1 MKEVKQNKKIVAL
14 ITLIT
19 LIANMFF
26 PYCSL
31 ISYAGVDLD
40 MPYLELAN
48 GYDENDEEF
57 EDVIKPD
64 YEDFNVI
71 PVKLYLGGVKA
82 VDGFDVNFS
91 YDSDLLTPVYYKR
104 NKYVQATSIGNAF
117 SSEDNISVVESGE
130 KCSYLFTNESRI
142 RLQATADKLNPNGK
156 VFLGTFYFQISDGY
170 TLNDITSESF
180 KLVKG
185 ASGLQDGLEIDYNN
199 VTQWVLG
206 ENYFLISG
214 FNTDGKVEITNFE
227 VTNPTKLNYE
237 HGDIIDYAGSVV
249 TISYS
254 DDSKYSESLQK
265 AIEDGKVTV
274 DRTKADVNN
283 SNFVV
288 TAVEDIT
295 QNKTININVTD
306 PVNSIKLIASPTN
319 TSYNTGDAIDLT
331 GGIIETKT
339 KSGVTKNINLPDSS
353 VISDTVLADINSSNI
368 QGNKWTT
375 SSGLLA
381 GNQKITLSYTDSNNV
396 TKTTSFTVTVNDS
409 ISEIKIKDN
418 PSKTTYKYGDSLE
431 LENGKITVLTVG
443 GASFDLSME
452 DGAVSVTGYNKT
464 PTSMPNNQNL
474 NVSYGGKV
482 AADTISVTVKNYVK
496 EIILTTPNKT
506 IYKYGD
512 AIDLTG
518 GSYNVKYG
526 NDTIGSASNLTL
538 SDLSNYSMNKI
549 GTQNVI
555 VSYIDNDTNSYTY
568 LDTFTQSFTIQVNDY
583 ISKMEIT
590 NPTDV
595 SFYYGDTFTFDGGSI
610 KAYYASNPTKAIVI
624 PMTETMIR
632 QVDGSAVEMKPDGSL
647 FDLSTQKY
655 KENLEISVTRGG
667 ITKTSNYSIDIIN
680 TLKSIQIQGTP
691 KTEYNINEPIQTG
704 LSILVTRQTG
714 EIEAIDVENDMI
726 SGFNTTT
733 EGEKEVT
740 ITYTENGITKQT
752 SYSIT
757 VKDAV
762 TGIEIKT
769 NPNKTEYKY
778 GEELDLTG
786 ATISV
791 VKGSGTVE
799 IPVTEDM
806 VSGYDKEKLGEQT
819 IKVTYGGEETTFK
832 VTVKDYVTK
841 IEVVPADVTGK
852 YNDELSQIIS
862 ANDIKY
868 VVTYA
873 KEGAKNPETITESMI
888 KTTYNKGTINKQ
900 SLKVEYE
907 DEDAN
912 SATKGEKFEATLN
925 VTLSD
930 VVSKITITKPTKTNY
945 NHGEELDLT
954 GGKIEVTT
962 ASGLSKEVPIE
973 ESMITE
979 NGTTVNMSPSKD
991 DYGENTTVTKILTIT
1006 YEEGGKKE
1014 TASYPIIII
1023 NDVKSVAMNK
1033 TPKTSYNVNDLLDVT
1048 DGEILVTR
1056 AVGEPEAKEITK
1068 DMVTGFD
1075 NTKEN
1080 TKLTLTVSYTENGIT
1095 KTTTY
1100 DVSVKDI
1107 VTGIEIKTNPNKTEY
1122 KYGEELDLTG
1132 ATISVVK
1139 GSGTVEIPVTE
1150 DMVSGY
1156 DKEKLGEQ
1164 TIKVTYGG
1172 EETTFKVTVKDY
1184 VTKIEVV
1191 PADVTGKY
1199 NDELSQ
1205 IISAND
1211 IKYVVTYAKEGAKN
1225 PETITESMIKTTYN
1239 KGTIN
1244 KQSLKVEY
1252 EDEDANSAT
1261 KGEKFEATL
1270 NVTLSDV
1277 VSKITITK
1285 PTKTNYNHGEELDLT
1300 GGKIEVTTAS
1310 GLSKEVPIEGSM
1322 ITENGTTVNMSPSKD
1337 DYGENTTVTKILTIT
1352 YEEGGKK
1359 ETASYPIIIV
1369 NDVKSI
1375 TMHQTPK
1382 TSYNVNDLLDVTDGE
1397 ILVTRAVGDPE
1408 AKEITKDM
1416 VTGFDSTKENTK
1428 LTLTVSYTE
1437 NGITKTTTYDVSVKD
1452 IVTGIEIKTNP
1463 NKTEYKYGEE
1473 LDLTGATISVVK
1485 GSGTVEI
1492 PVTEDMVSGYDK
1504 EKLGEQTIKVTYG
1517 GEETTFKVTV
1527 KDYVTKIEVVPADV
1541 TGKYND
1547 ELSQII
1553 SANDIKYVVTYA
1565 KEGAKTPETLTESM
1579 IKTTYNKGTINKQS
1593 LKVEYEDEDVNSATK
1608 GEKFEATLN
1617 VTLSDVVSKI
1627 TITKPTKTN
1636 YNHGEE
1642 LDLTGGK
1649 IEVTTA
1655 SGLSKEVP
1663 IEESMITE
1671 NGTTVNMSPSKD
1683 DYGENTT
1690 VTKILTITYE
1700 EGGKKETASYPII
1713 IINDVKSVA
1722 MNKTPKTSYN
1732 VNDLLD
1738 VTDGEILIT
1747 RAVGDPETKEIT
1759 KDMVTGFDSTKEN
1772 TKLTLTVSYTE
1783 NGVTKTTTYDVS
1795 VKDSVESISIKANPD
1810 KTEYNY
1816 GEDLDLTG
1824 ATISVVKG
1832 SGTIEI
1838 PVTEDM
1844 VSGYDK
1850 EKLGE
1855 QTIKVTYGGEEA
1867 TFKVTVKD
1875 YVKDIILVN
1884 PDKTEYQY
1892 GESLDLTG
1900 GSVQKVMAS
1909 GAAVAAVPLT
1919 DDSVTLSTFNPN
1931 QSGIQTIKVTY
1942 EGKTKTFDVNV
1953 KDTITG
1959 IELQG
1964 IPETKYKYGEDFKI
1978 SNLKLNIHK
1987 LSGDVTI
1994 PVTQDMIK
2002 GYEKNKLGSQVVKIE
2017 YEGQTITTINVE
2029 VIDYVQSVI
2038 ITPPSKVEYN
2048 YGESLNLD
2056 GAKITK
2062 IMASNPSKPEEI
2074 IVTSSMIS
2082 GYTSTKI
2089 GKQNVTITYVDD
2101 KTYTKDFVVTVKD
2114 TISEIS
2120 LNDKDFKKIY
2130 KYGDNLDLSNL
2141 SINVKYNSGKTENIP
2156 VTTGMIS
2163 GYNPQKLGDQ
2173 ELTITYNEKSLKT
2186 SVTIKD
2192 YIKDIKLTPPTKNEY
2207 KINESLSLAG
2217 GSITEV
2223 MASGVNGNTISLTK
2237 NMVSGFDST
2246 TPGIKKITVTYEGFS
2261 KIFEVAVINNV
2272 NHIEVI
2278 PPTKTNYKY
2287 GEDLNLAGSS
2297 IKVVMEDGTIRNEK
2311 ITKDMI
2317 TGYEKT
2323 TPGQQMITVTYKDD
2337 KQNTYTGYFS
2347 VTVGEDYIKEMKFVS
2362 PTKKQYIIGDTLDLT
2377 GGSITEVYAS
2387 GKLGNKYNLT
2397 KDMVSG
2403 FDSTTPGTKTITVTF
2418 KDNTY
2423 KYTVNVE
2430 DRLLGVSI
2438 KDLPNKTTYKKG
2450 ESLDLT
2456 GATLNVTKDS
2466 GVTVVKITK
2475 DMVSGYDSNKE
2486 GYQVITVNYGGFDNK
2501 FGVYVEKDATP
2512 STPDSDNNQTDNKPG
2527 NNQTDNKKD
2536 DNQKN
2541 NNQGNNQSNSKNNV
2555 KRNTSNTIMYEPS
2568 NTEDK
2573 AEESNQN
2580 TQDNILKD
2588 EDKKQD
2594 SNQEKSKEPEAI
2606 GITNNNQNPPTDV
2619 MENLKNILNL
2629 FAIILALA
2637 GISLIIIVLIKRR
2650 KNVKIYLEED
2660 GQKVLIGKEKVTKD
2674 DRVLDLNKY
2683 YKKYNE
2689 DEYKVV
2695 LSKSIS
2701 KKLDQKTV
2709 NIIIHDKDENFKV
2722 DYNNEEYS
2730 YRT

>member
-48 GYDENDEEF
+48 GYDENDKEF
-57 EDVIKPD
+57 EDIIKPD

-237 HGDIIDYAGSVV
+237 HGDIIDYVGSVV

-319 TSYNTGDAIDLT
+319 TSYNTGDTIDLT

-353 VISDTVLADINSSNI
+353 VISDTGLADINSSNI

-396 TKTTSFTVTVNDS
+396 TKTTSFTVIVNDS

-538 SDLSNYSMNKI
+538 SDLSNYSMNTI

-555 VSYIDNDTNSYTY
+555 VSYTDNDTNSYTY

-740 ITYTENGITKQT
+740 ITYTENGVTKQT

-762 TGIEIKT
+762 TGIGIKT
-769 NPNKTEYKY
+769 NPNKTQYKY

-832 VTVKDYVTK
+832 V
-841 IEVVPADVTGK
+841 
-852 YNDELSQIIS
+852 N
-862 ANDIKY
+862 
-868 VVTYA
+868 
-873 KEGAKNPETITESMI
+873 
-888 KTTYNKGTINKQ
+888 
-900 SLKVEYE
+900 
-907 DEDAN
+907 
-912 SATKGEKFEATLN
+912 
-925 VTLSD
+925 
-930 VVSKITITKPTKTNY
+930 
-945 NHGEELDLT
+945 
-954 GGKIEVTT
+954 
-962 ASGLSKEVPIE
+962 
-973 ESMITE
+973 
-979 NGTTVNMSPSKD
+979 
-991 DYGENTTVTKILTIT
+991 
-1006 YEEGGKKE
+1006 
-1014 TASYPIIII
+1014 
-1023 NDVKSVAMNK
+1023 
-1033 TPKTSYNVNDLLDVT
+1033 
-1048 DGEILVTR
+1048 
-1056 AVGEPEAKEITK
+1056 
-1068 DMVTGFD
+1068 
-1075 NTKEN
+1075 
-1080 TKLTLTVSYTENGIT
+1080 
-1095 KTTTY
+1095 
-1100 DVSVKDI
+1100 
-1107 VTGIEIKTNPNKTEY
+1107 
-1122 KYGEELDLTG
+1122 
-1132 ATISVVK
+1132 
-1139 GSGTVEIPVTE
+1139 
-1150 DMVSGY
+1150 
-1156 DKEKLGEQ
+1156 
-1164 TIKVTYGG
+1164 
-1172 EETTFKVTVKDY
+1172 
-1184 VTKIEVV
+1184 
-1191 PADVTGKY
+1191 
-1199 NDELSQ
+1199 
-1205 IISAND
+1205 
-1211 IKYVVTYAKEGAKN
+1211 
-1225 PETITESMIKTTYN
+1225 
-1239 KGTIN
+1239 
-1244 KQSLKVEY
+1244 
-1252 EDEDANSAT
+1252 
-1261 KGEKFEATL
+1261 
-1270 NVTLSDV
+1270 
-1277 VSKITITK
+1277 
-1285 PTKTNYNHGEELDLT
+1285 
-1300 GGKIEVTTAS
+1300 
-1310 GLSKEVPIEGSM
+1310 
-1322 ITENGTTVNMSPSKD
+1322 
-1337 DYGENTTVTKILTIT
+1337 
-1352 YEEGGKK
+1352 
-1359 ETASYPIIIV
+1359 
-1369 NDVKSI
+1369 
-1375 TMHQTPK
+1375 
-1382 TSYNVNDLLDVTDGE
+1382 
-1397 ILVTRAVGDPE
+1397 
-1408 AKEITKDM
+1408 
-1416 VTGFDSTKENTK
+1416 
-1428 LTLTVSYTE
+1428 
-1437 NGITKTTTYDVSVKD
+1437 
-1452 IVTGIEIKTNP
+1452 
-1463 NKTEYKYGEE
+1463 
-1473 LDLTGATISVVK
+1473 
-1485 GSGTVEI
+1485 
-1492 PVTEDMVSGYDK
+1492 
-1504 EKLGEQTIKVTYG
+1504 
-1517 GEETTFKVTV
+1517 V

-1663 IEESMITE
+1663 IEGSMITE

-1713 IINDVKSVA
+1713 IVNDVKSIT
-1722 MNKTPKTSYN
+1722 MHQTPKTSYN

-1738 VTDGEILIT
+1738 ITDGEILVT
-1747 RAVGDPETKEIT
+1747 RAVGEPEAKEITKDMVTGFDSTKENTKLTLTVSYIENGITKTTTYDVSVKDIVTGIGIKTNPNKTQYKYGEELDLTGATISVVKGSGTVEIPVTEDMVSGYDKEKLGEQTIKVTYGGEETTFKVNVKDYVTKIEVVPADVTGKYNDELSQIISANDIKYVVTYAKEGAKTPETLTESMIKTTYNKGTINKQSLKVEYEDEDVNSATKGEKFEATLNVTLSDVVSKITITKPTKTNYNHGEELDLTGGKIEVTTASGLSKEVPIEGSMITENGTTVNMSPSKDDYGENTTVTKILTITYEEGGKKETASYPIIIVNDVKSITMHQTPKTSYNVNDLLDITDGEILVTRAVGEPEAKEIT

-1783 NGVTKTTTYDVS
+1783 NGITKTTTYDVS

-2114 TISEIS
+2114 TISKIS

-2173 ELTITYNEKSLKT
+2173 ELTIIYNEKSLKT

-2223 MASGVNGNTISLTK
+2223 MASGVNENTISLTK

-2397 KDMVSG
+2397 KDIVSG

-2527 NNQTDNKKD
+2527 NNQTDNKTD

-2541 NNQGNNQSNSKNNV
+2541 NNQGNNQSNSKNNA
-2555 KRNTSNTIMYEPS
+2555 KRNTSNTIMYVPS

-2573 AEESNQN
+2573 VEESNQN

-2606 GITNNNQNPPTDV
+2606 GITNNNQNSPTDV

>member
-48 GYDENDEEF
+48 GYDENDKEF

-237 HGDIIDYAGSVV
+237 HGDIIDYVGSVV

-319 TSYNTGDAIDLT
+319 TSYNTGDTIDLT

-353 VISDTVLADINSSNI
+353 VISDTGLADINSSNI

-396 TKTTSFTVTVNDS
+396 TKTTSFTVIVNDS

-538 SDLSNYSMNKI
+538 SDLSNYSMNTI

-555 VSYIDNDTNSYTY
+555 VSYTDNDTNSYTY

-740 ITYTENGITKQT
+740 ITYTENGVTKQT

-762 TGIEIKT
+762 TGIGIKT
-769 NPNKTEYKY
+769 NPNKTQYKY

-832 VTVKDYVTK
+832 VNVKDYVTK

-873 KEGAKNPETITESMI
+873 KEGAKTPETLTESMI

-907 DEDAN
+907 DED
-912 SATKGEKFEATLN
+912 
-925 VTLSD
+925 V
-930 VVSKITITKPTKTNY
+930 
-945 NHGEELDLT
+945 
-954 GGKIEVTT
+954 
-962 ASGLSKEVPIE
+962 
-973 ESMITE
+973 
-979 NGTTVNMSPSKD
+979 
-991 DYGENTTVTKILTIT
+991 
-1006 YEEGGKKE
+1006 
-1014 TASYPIIII
+1014 
-1023 NDVKSVAMNK
+1023 
-1033 TPKTSYNVNDLLDVT
+1033 
-1048 DGEILVTR
+1048 
-1056 AVGEPEAKEITK
+1056 
-1068 DMVTGFD
+1068 
-1075 NTKEN
+1075 
-1080 TKLTLTVSYTENGIT
+1080 
-1095 KTTTY
+1095 
-1100 DVSVKDI
+1100 
-1107 VTGIEIKTNPNKTEY
+1107 
-1122 KYGEELDLTG
+1122 
-1132 ATISVVK
+1132 
-1139 GSGTVEIPVTE
+1139 
-1150 DMVSGY
+1150 
-1156 DKEKLGEQ
+1156 
-1164 TIKVTYGG
+1164 
-1172 EETTFKVTVKDY
+1172 
-1184 VTKIEVV
+1184 
-1191 PADVTGKY
+1191 
-1199 NDELSQ
+1199 
-1205 IISAND
+1205 
-1211 IKYVVTYAKEGAKN
+1211 
-1225 PETITESMIKTTYN
+1225 
-1239 KGTIN
+1239 
-1244 KQSLKVEY
+1244 
-1252 EDEDANSAT
+1252 NSAT

-1397 ILVTRAVGDPE
+1397 ILVTRAVGEPE

-1428 LTLTVSYTE
+1428 LTLTVSYIE

-1452 IVTGIEIKTNP
+1452 IVTGIGIKTNP
-1463 NKTEYKYGEE
+1463 NKTQYKYGEE

-1517 GEETTFKVTV
+1517 GEETTFKVNV

-1663 IEESMITE
+1663 IEGSMITE

-1713 IINDVKSVA
+1713 IVNDVKSIT
-1722 MNKTPKTSYN
+1722 MHQTPKTSYN

-1738 VTDGEILIT
+1738 VTDGEILVT
-1747 RAVGDPETKEIT
+1747 RAVGEPEAKEIT

-1783 NGVTKTTTYDVS
+1783 NGITKTTTYDVS

-2397 KDMVSG
+2397 KDIVSG

-2527 NNQTDNKKD
+2527 NNQTDNKTD

-2541 NNQGNNQSNSKNNV
+2541 NNQGNNQSNSKNNA
-2555 KRNTSNTIMYEPS
+2555 KRNTSNTIMYVPS

-2573 AEESNQN
+2573 VEESNQN

-2606 GITNNNQNPPTDV
+2606 GITNNNQNSPTDV

>member
-48 GYDENDEEF
+48 GYDENDKEF
-57 EDVIKPD
+57 EDIIKPD

-237 HGDIIDYAGSVV
+237 HGDIIDYVGSVV

-319 TSYNTGDAIDLT
+319 TSYNTGDTIDLT

-353 VISDTVLADINSSNI
+353 VISDTGLADINSSNI

-396 TKTTSFTVTVNDS
+396 TKTTSFTVIVNDS

-538 SDLSNYSMNKI
+538 SDLSNYSMNTI

-555 VSYIDNDTNSYTY
+555 VSYTDNDTNSYTY

-740 ITYTENGITKQT
+740 ITYTENGVTKQT

-762 TGIEIKT
+762 TGIGIKT
-769 NPNKTEYKY
+769 NPNKTQYKY

-832 VTVKDYVTK
+832 V
-841 IEVVPADVTGK
+841 
-852 YNDELSQIIS
+852 N
-862 ANDIKY
+862 
-868 VVTYA
+868 
-873 KEGAKNPETITESMI
+873 
-888 KTTYNKGTINKQ
+888 
-900 SLKVEYE
+900 
-907 DEDAN
+907 
-912 SATKGEKFEATLN
+912 
-925 VTLSD
+925 
-930 VVSKITITKPTKTNY
+930 
-945 NHGEELDLT
+945 
-954 GGKIEVTT
+954 
-962 ASGLSKEVPIE
+962 
-973 ESMITE
+973 
-979 NGTTVNMSPSKD
+979 
-991 DYGENTTVTKILTIT
+991 
-1006 YEEGGKKE
+1006 
-1014 TASYPIIII
+1014 
-1023 NDVKSVAMNK
+1023 
-1033 TPKTSYNVNDLLDVT
+1033 
-1048 DGEILVTR
+1048 
-1056 AVGEPEAKEITK
+1056 
-1068 DMVTGFD
+1068 
-1075 NTKEN
+1075 
-1080 TKLTLTVSYTENGIT
+1080 
-1095 KTTTY
+1095 
-1100 DVSVKDI
+1100 
-1107 VTGIEIKTNPNKTEY
+1107 
-1122 KYGEELDLTG
+1122 
-1132 ATISVVK
+1132 
-1139 GSGTVEIPVTE
+1139 
-1150 DMVSGY
+1150 
-1156 DKEKLGEQ
+1156 
-1164 TIKVTYGG
+1164 
-1172 EETTFKVTVKDY
+1172 
-1184 VTKIEVV
+1184 
-1191 PADVTGKY
+1191 
-1199 NDELSQ
+1199 
-1205 IISAND
+1205 
-1211 IKYVVTYAKEGAKN
+1211 
-1225 PETITESMIKTTYN
+1225 
-1239 KGTIN
+1239 
-1244 KQSLKVEY
+1244 
-1252 EDEDANSAT
+1252 
-1261 KGEKFEATL
+1261 
-1270 NVTLSDV
+1270 
-1277 VSKITITK
+1277 
-1285 PTKTNYNHGEELDLT
+1285 
-1300 GGKIEVTTAS
+1300 
-1310 GLSKEVPIEGSM
+1310 
-1322 ITENGTTVNMSPSKD
+1322 
-1337 DYGENTTVTKILTIT
+1337 
-1352 YEEGGKK
+1352 
-1359 ETASYPIIIV
+1359 
-1369 NDVKSI
+1369 
-1375 TMHQTPK
+1375 
-1382 TSYNVNDLLDVTDGE
+1382 
-1397 ILVTRAVGDPE
+1397 
-1408 AKEITKDM
+1408 
-1416 VTGFDSTKENTK
+1416 
-1428 LTLTVSYTE
+1428 
-1437 NGITKTTTYDVSVKD
+1437 
-1452 IVTGIEIKTNP
+1452 
-1463 NKTEYKYGEE
+1463 
-1473 LDLTGATISVVK
+1473 
-1485 GSGTVEI
+1485 
-1492 PVTEDMVSGYDK
+1492 
-1504 EKLGEQTIKVTYG
+1504 
-1517 GEETTFKVTV
+1517 V

-1663 IEESMITE
+1663 IEGSMITE

-1700 EGGKKETASYPII
+1700 EGGKKETASYSII
-1713 IINDVKSVA
+1713 IVNDVKSIT
-1722 MNKTPKTSYN
+1722 MHQTPKTSYN

-1738 VTDGEILIT
+1738 ITDGEILVT
-1747 RAVGDPETKEIT
+1747 RAVGEPETKEIT

-1772 TKLTLTVSYTE
+1772 TKLTLTVSYIE
-1783 NGVTKTTTYDVS
+1783 NGITKTTTYDVS

-1844 VSGYDK
+1844 VIGYDK

-2173 ELTITYNEKSLKT
+2173 ELTIIYNEKSLKT

-2397 KDMVSG
+2397 KDIVSG

-2512 STPDSDNNQTDNKPG
+2512 STPDSDNNQTDNK
-2527 NNQTDNKKD
+2527 TD

-2541 NNQGNNQSNSKNNV
+2541 NNQGNNQSNSKNNA
-2555 KRNTSNTIMYEPS
+2555 KRNTSNTIMYVPS

-2573 AEESNQN
+2573 VEESNQN

-2606 GITNNNQNPPTDV
+2606 GITNNNQNSPTDV

>member
-48 GYDENDEEF
+48 GYDENDKEF
-57 EDVIKPD
+57 EDIIKPD

-237 HGDIIDYAGSVV
+237 HGDIIDYVGSVV

-319 TSYNTGDAIDLT
+319 TSYNTGDTIDLT

-353 VISDTVLADINSSNI
+353 VISDTGLADINSSNI

-396 TKTTSFTVTVNDS
+396 TKTTSFTVIVNDS

-538 SDLSNYSMNKI
+538 SDLSNYSMNTI

-555 VSYIDNDTNSYTY
+555 VSYTDNDTNSYTY

-740 ITYTENGITKQT
+740 ITYTENGVTKQT

-762 TGIEIKT
+762 TGIGIKT
-769 NPNKTEYKY
+769 NPNKTQYKY

-786 ATISV
+786 ATISA

-832 VTVKDYVTK
+832 V
-841 IEVVPADVTGK
+841 
-852 YNDELSQIIS
+852 N
-862 ANDIKY
+862 
-868 VVTYA
+868 
-873 KEGAKNPETITESMI
+873 
-888 KTTYNKGTINKQ
+888 
-900 SLKVEYE
+900 
-907 DEDAN
+907 
-912 SATKGEKFEATLN
+912 
-925 VTLSD
+925 
-930 VVSKITITKPTKTNY
+930 
-945 NHGEELDLT
+945 
-954 GGKIEVTT
+954 
-962 ASGLSKEVPIE
+962 
-973 ESMITE
+973 
-979 NGTTVNMSPSKD
+979 
-991 DYGENTTVTKILTIT
+991 
-1006 YEEGGKKE
+1006 
-1014 TASYPIIII
+1014 
-1023 NDVKSVAMNK
+1023 
-1033 TPKTSYNVNDLLDVT
+1033 
-1048 DGEILVTR
+1048 
-1056 AVGEPEAKEITK
+1056 
-1068 DMVTGFD
+1068 
-1075 NTKEN
+1075 
-1080 TKLTLTVSYTENGIT
+1080 
-1095 KTTTY
+1095 
-1100 DVSVKDI
+1100 
-1107 VTGIEIKTNPNKTEY
+1107 
-1122 KYGEELDLTG
+1122 
-1132 ATISVVK
+1132 
-1139 GSGTVEIPVTE
+1139 
-1150 DMVSGY
+1150 
-1156 DKEKLGEQ
+1156 
-1164 TIKVTYGG
+1164 
-1172 EETTFKVTVKDY
+1172 
-1184 VTKIEVV
+1184 
-1191 PADVTGKY
+1191 
-1199 NDELSQ
+1199 
-1205 IISAND
+1205 
-1211 IKYVVTYAKEGAKN
+1211 
-1225 PETITESMIKTTYN
+1225 
-1239 KGTIN
+1239 
-1244 KQSLKVEY
+1244 
-1252 EDEDANSAT
+1252 
-1261 KGEKFEATL
+1261 
-1270 NVTLSDV
+1270 
-1277 VSKITITK
+1277 
-1285 PTKTNYNHGEELDLT
+1285 
-1300 GGKIEVTTAS
+1300 
-1310 GLSKEVPIEGSM
+1310 
-1322 ITENGTTVNMSPSKD
+1322 
-1337 DYGENTTVTKILTIT
+1337 
-1352 YEEGGKK
+1352 
-1359 ETASYPIIIV
+1359 
-1369 NDVKSI
+1369 
-1375 TMHQTPK
+1375 
-1382 TSYNVNDLLDVTDGE
+1382 
-1397 ILVTRAVGDPE
+1397 
-1408 AKEITKDM
+1408 
-1416 VTGFDSTKENTK
+1416 
-1428 LTLTVSYTE
+1428 
-1437 NGITKTTTYDVSVKD
+1437 
-1452 IVTGIEIKTNP
+1452 
-1463 NKTEYKYGEE
+1463 
-1473 LDLTGATISVVK
+1473 
-1485 GSGTVEI
+1485 
-1492 PVTEDMVSGYDK
+1492 
-1504 EKLGEQTIKVTYG
+1504 
-1517 GEETTFKVTV
+1517 V

-1655 SGLSKEVP
+1655 SGLRKEVP
-1663 IEESMITE
+1663 IEGSMITE

-1713 IINDVKSVA
+1713 IVNDVKSIT
-1722 MNKTPKTSYN
+1722 MHQTPKTSYN

-1738 VTDGEILIT
+1738 ITDGEILVT
-1747 RAVGDPETKEIT
+1747 RAVGEPEAKEIT

-1772 TKLTLTVSYTE
+1772 TKLTLTVSYIE
-1783 NGVTKTTTYDVS
+1783 NGITKTTTYDVS

-2173 ELTITYNEKSLKT
+2173 ELTIIYNEKSLKT

-2377 GGSITEVYAS
+2377 GGLITEVYAS

-2527 NNQTDNKKD
+2527 NNQTDNKTD

-2541 NNQGNNQSNSKNNV
+2541 NNQGNNQSNSKNNL
-2555 KRNTSNTIMYEPS
+2555 KRNTSNTIMYVPS

-2722 DYNNEEYS
+2722 DYNNEKYS

>member
-48 GYDENDEEF
+48 GYDENDKEF

-237 HGDIIDYAGSVV
+237 HGDIIDYVGSVV

-319 TSYNTGDAIDLT
+319 TSYNTGDTIDLT

-353 VISDTVLADINSSNI
+353 VISDTGLADINSSNI

-396 TKTTSFTVTVNDS
+396 TKTTSFTVIVNDS

-538 SDLSNYSMNKI
+538 SDLSNYSMNTI

-555 VSYIDNDTNSYTY
+555 VSYTDNDTNSYTY

-740 ITYTENGITKQT
+740 ITYTENGVTKQT

-762 TGIEIKT
+762 TGIGIKT
-769 NPNKTEYKY
+769 NPNKTQYKY

-786 ATISV
+786 ATISA

-832 VTVKDYVTK
+832 V
-841 IEVVPADVTGK
+841 
-852 YNDELSQIIS
+852 N
-862 ANDIKY
+862 
-868 VVTYA
+868 
-873 KEGAKNPETITESMI
+873 
-888 KTTYNKGTINKQ
+888 
-900 SLKVEYE
+900 
-907 DEDAN
+907 
-912 SATKGEKFEATLN
+912 
-925 VTLSD
+925 
-930 VVSKITITKPTKTNY
+930 
-945 NHGEELDLT
+945 
-954 GGKIEVTT
+954 
-962 ASGLSKEVPIE
+962 
-973 ESMITE
+973 
-979 NGTTVNMSPSKD
+979 
-991 DYGENTTVTKILTIT
+991 
-1006 YEEGGKKE
+1006 
-1014 TASYPIIII
+1014 
-1023 NDVKSVAMNK
+1023 
-1033 TPKTSYNVNDLLDVT
+1033 
-1048 DGEILVTR
+1048 
-1056 AVGEPEAKEITK
+1056 
-1068 DMVTGFD
+1068 
-1075 NTKEN
+1075 
-1080 TKLTLTVSYTENGIT
+1080 
-1095 KTTTY
+1095 
-1100 DVSVKDI
+1100 
-1107 VTGIEIKTNPNKTEY
+1107 
-1122 KYGEELDLTG
+1122 
-1132 ATISVVK
+1132 
-1139 GSGTVEIPVTE
+1139 
-1150 DMVSGY
+1150 
-1156 DKEKLGEQ
+1156 
-1164 TIKVTYGG
+1164 
-1172 EETTFKVTVKDY
+1172 
-1184 VTKIEVV
+1184 
-1191 PADVTGKY
+1191 
-1199 NDELSQ
+1199 
-1205 IISAND
+1205 
-1211 IKYVVTYAKEGAKN
+1211 
-1225 PETITESMIKTTYN
+1225 
-1239 KGTIN
+1239 
-1244 KQSLKVEY
+1244 
-1252 EDEDANSAT
+1252 
-1261 KGEKFEATL
+1261 
-1270 NVTLSDV
+1270 
-1277 VSKITITK
+1277 
-1285 PTKTNYNHGEELDLT
+1285 
-1300 GGKIEVTTAS
+1300 
-1310 GLSKEVPIEGSM
+1310 
-1322 ITENGTTVNMSPSKD
+1322 
-1337 DYGENTTVTKILTIT
+1337 
-1352 YEEGGKK
+1352 
-1359 ETASYPIIIV
+1359 
-1369 NDVKSI
+1369 
-1375 TMHQTPK
+1375 
-1382 TSYNVNDLLDVTDGE
+1382 
-1397 ILVTRAVGDPE
+1397 
-1408 AKEITKDM
+1408 
-1416 VTGFDSTKENTK
+1416 
-1428 LTLTVSYTE
+1428 
-1437 NGITKTTTYDVSVKD
+1437 
-1452 IVTGIEIKTNP
+1452 
-1463 NKTEYKYGEE
+1463 
-1473 LDLTGATISVVK
+1473 
-1485 GSGTVEI
+1485 
-1492 PVTEDMVSGYDK
+1492 
-1504 EKLGEQTIKVTYG
+1504 
-1517 GEETTFKVTV
+1517 V

-1649 IEVTTA
+1649 IEVITA

-1663 IEESMITE
+1663 IEGSMITE

-1713 IINDVKSVA
+1713 IVNDVKSIT
-1722 MNKTPKTSYN
+1722 MHQTPKTSYN

-1738 VTDGEILIT
+1738 VTDGEILVT
-1747 RAVGDPETKEIT
+1747 RAVGEPEAKEIT

-1783 NGVTKTTTYDVS
+1783 NGITKTTTYDVS

-2173 ELTITYNEKSLKT
+2173 ELTIIYNEKSLKT

-2223 MASGVNGNTISLTK
+2223 MASGVNENTISLTK

-2397 KDMVSG
+2397 KDIVSG

-2527 NNQTDNKKD
+2527 NNQTDNKTD

-2541 NNQGNNQSNSKNNV
+2541 NNQGNNQSNSKNNA
-2555 KRNTSNTIMYEPS
+2555 KRNTSNTIMYVPS

-2573 AEESNQN
+2573 VEESNQN

-2606 GITNNNQNPPTDV
+2606 GITNNNQNSPTDV

>member
-48 GYDENDEEF
+48 GYDENDKEF
-57 EDVIKPD
+57 EDIIKPD

-237 HGDIIDYAGSVV
+237 HGDIIDYVGSVV

-319 TSYNTGDAIDLT
+319 TSYNTGDTIDLT

-353 VISDTVLADINSSNI
+353 VISDTGLADINSSNI

-396 TKTTSFTVTVNDS
+396 TKTTSFTVIVNDS

-538 SDLSNYSMNKI
+538 SDLSNYSMNTI

-555 VSYIDNDTNSYTY
+555 VSYTDNDTNSYTY

-740 ITYTENGITKQT
+740 ITYTENGVTKQT

-762 TGIEIKT
+762 TGIGIKT
-769 NPNKTEYKY
+769 NPNKTQYKY

-832 VTVKDYVTK
+832 V
-841 IEVVPADVTGK
+841 
-852 YNDELSQIIS
+852 N
-862 ANDIKY
+862 
-868 VVTYA
+868 
-873 KEGAKNPETITESMI
+873 
-888 KTTYNKGTINKQ
+888 
-900 SLKVEYE
+900 
-907 DEDAN
+907 
-912 SATKGEKFEATLN
+912 
-925 VTLSD
+925 
-930 VVSKITITKPTKTNY
+930 
-945 NHGEELDLT
+945 
-954 GGKIEVTT
+954 
-962 ASGLSKEVPIE
+962 
-973 ESMITE
+973 
-979 NGTTVNMSPSKD
+979 
-991 DYGENTTVTKILTIT
+991 
-1006 YEEGGKKE
+1006 
-1014 TASYPIIII
+1014 
-1023 NDVKSVAMNK
+1023 
-1033 TPKTSYNVNDLLDVT
+1033 
-1048 DGEILVTR
+1048 
-1056 AVGEPEAKEITK
+1056 
-1068 DMVTGFD
+1068 
-1075 NTKEN
+1075 
-1080 TKLTLTVSYTENGIT
+1080 
-1095 KTTTY
+1095 
-1100 DVSVKDI
+1100 
-1107 VTGIEIKTNPNKTEY
+1107 
-1122 KYGEELDLTG
+1122 
-1132 ATISVVK
+1132 
-1139 GSGTVEIPVTE
+1139 
-1150 DMVSGY
+1150 
-1156 DKEKLGEQ
+1156 
-1164 TIKVTYGG
+1164 
-1172 EETTFKVTVKDY
+1172 
-1184 VTKIEVV
+1184 
-1191 PADVTGKY
+1191 
-1199 NDELSQ
+1199 
-1205 IISAND
+1205 
-1211 IKYVVTYAKEGAKN
+1211 
-1225 PETITESMIKTTYN
+1225 
-1239 KGTIN
+1239 
-1244 KQSLKVEY
+1244 
-1252 EDEDANSAT
+1252 
-1261 KGEKFEATL
+1261 
-1270 NVTLSDV
+1270 
-1277 VSKITITK
+1277 
-1285 PTKTNYNHGEELDLT
+1285 
-1300 GGKIEVTTAS
+1300 
-1310 GLSKEVPIEGSM
+1310 
-1322 ITENGTTVNMSPSKD
+1322 
-1337 DYGENTTVTKILTIT
+1337 
-1352 YEEGGKK
+1352 
-1359 ETASYPIIIV
+1359 
-1369 NDVKSI
+1369 
-1375 TMHQTPK
+1375 
-1382 TSYNVNDLLDVTDGE
+1382 
-1397 ILVTRAVGDPE
+1397 
-1408 AKEITKDM
+1408 
-1416 VTGFDSTKENTK
+1416 
-1428 LTLTVSYTE
+1428 
-1437 NGITKTTTYDVSVKD
+1437 
-1452 IVTGIEIKTNP
+1452 
-1463 NKTEYKYGEE
+1463 
-1473 LDLTGATISVVK
+1473 
-1485 GSGTVEI
+1485 
-1492 PVTEDMVSGYDK
+1492 
-1504 EKLGEQTIKVTYG
+1504 
-1517 GEETTFKVTV
+1517 V

-1663 IEESMITE
+1663 IEGSMITE

-1700 EGGKKETASYPII
+1700 EGGKKEIASYPII
-1713 IINDVKSVA
+1713 IVNDVKSIT
-1722 MNKTPKTSYN
+1722 MHQTPKTSYN

-1738 VTDGEILIT
+1738 ITDGEILVT
-1747 RAVGDPETKEIT
+1747 RAVGEPETKEIT

-1783 NGVTKTTTYDVS
+1783 NGITKTTTYDVS

-2173 ELTITYNEKSLKT
+2173 ELTIIYNEKSLKT

-2223 MASGVNGNTISLTK
+2223 MASGVNENTISLTK

-2397 KDMVSG
+2397 KDIVSG

-2423 KYTVNVE
+2423 KYTVNIE

-2527 NNQTDNKKD
+2527 NNQTDNKTD

-2541 NNQGNNQSNSKNNV
+2541 NNQGNNQSNSKNNA
-2555 KRNTSNTIMYEPS
+2555 KRNTSNTIMYVPS

-2573 AEESNQN
+2573 VEESNQN

-2606 GITNNNQNPPTDV
+2606 GITNNNQNSPTDV

>member
-48 GYDENDEEF
+48 GYDENDKEF
-57 EDVIKPD
+57 EDIIKPD

-237 HGDIIDYAGSVV
+237 HGDIIDYVGSVV

-319 TSYNTGDAIDLT
+319 TSYNTGDTIDLT

-353 VISDTVLADINSSNI
+353 VISDTGLADINSSNI

-396 TKTTSFTVTVNDS
+396 TKTTSFTVIVNDS

-538 SDLSNYSMNKI
+538 SDLSNYSMNTI

-555 VSYIDNDTNSYTY
+555 VSYTDNDTNSYTY

-740 ITYTENGITKQT
+740 ITYTENGVTKQT

-762 TGIEIKT
+762 TGIGIKT
-769 NPNKTEYKY
+769 NPNKTQYKY

-786 ATISV
+786 ATISA

-832 VTVKDYVTK
+832 V
-841 IEVVPADVTGK
+841 
-852 YNDELSQIIS
+852 N
-862 ANDIKY
+862 
-868 VVTYA
+868 
-873 KEGAKNPETITESMI
+873 
-888 KTTYNKGTINKQ
+888 
-900 SLKVEYE
+900 
-907 DEDAN
+907 
-912 SATKGEKFEATLN
+912 
-925 VTLSD
+925 
-930 VVSKITITKPTKTNY
+930 
-945 NHGEELDLT
+945 
-954 GGKIEVTT
+954 
-962 ASGLSKEVPIE
+962 
-973 ESMITE
+973 
-979 NGTTVNMSPSKD
+979 
-991 DYGENTTVTKILTIT
+991 
-1006 YEEGGKKE
+1006 
-1014 TASYPIIII
+1014 
-1023 NDVKSVAMNK
+1023 
-1033 TPKTSYNVNDLLDVT
+1033 
-1048 DGEILVTR
+1048 
-1056 AVGEPEAKEITK
+1056 
-1068 DMVTGFD
+1068 
-1075 NTKEN
+1075 
-1080 TKLTLTVSYTENGIT
+1080 
-1095 KTTTY
+1095 
-1100 DVSVKDI
+1100 
-1107 VTGIEIKTNPNKTEY
+1107 
-1122 KYGEELDLTG
+1122 
-1132 ATISVVK
+1132 
-1139 GSGTVEIPVTE
+1139 
-1150 DMVSGY
+1150 
-1156 DKEKLGEQ
+1156 
-1164 TIKVTYGG
+1164 
-1172 EETTFKVTVKDY
+1172 
-1184 VTKIEVV
+1184 
-1191 PADVTGKY
+1191 
-1199 NDELSQ
+1199 
-1205 IISAND
+1205 
-1211 IKYVVTYAKEGAKN
+1211 
-1225 PETITESMIKTTYN
+1225 
-1239 KGTIN
+1239 
-1244 KQSLKVEY
+1244 
-1252 EDEDANSAT
+1252 
-1261 KGEKFEATL
+1261 
-1270 NVTLSDV
+1270 
-1277 VSKITITK
+1277 
-1285 PTKTNYNHGEELDLT
+1285 
-1300 GGKIEVTTAS
+1300 
-1310 GLSKEVPIEGSM
+1310 
-1322 ITENGTTVNMSPSKD
+1322 
-1337 DYGENTTVTKILTIT
+1337 
-1352 YEEGGKK
+1352 
-1359 ETASYPIIIV
+1359 
-1369 NDVKSI
+1369 
-1375 TMHQTPK
+1375 
-1382 TSYNVNDLLDVTDGE
+1382 
-1397 ILVTRAVGDPE
+1397 
-1408 AKEITKDM
+1408 
-1416 VTGFDSTKENTK
+1416 
-1428 LTLTVSYTE
+1428 
-1437 NGITKTTTYDVSVKD
+1437 
-1452 IVTGIEIKTNP
+1452 
-1463 NKTEYKYGEE
+1463 
-1473 LDLTGATISVVK
+1473 
-1485 GSGTVEI
+1485 
-1492 PVTEDMVSGYDK
+1492 
-1504 EKLGEQTIKVTYG
+1504 
-1517 GEETTFKVTV
+1517 V

-1663 IEESMITE
+1663 IEGSMITE

-1713 IINDVKSVA
+1713 IVNDVKSIT
-1722 MNKTPKTSYN
+1722 MHQTPKTSYN

-1738 VTDGEILIT
+1738 ITDGEILVT
-1747 RAVGDPETKEIT
+1747 RAVGEPEAKEIT

-1783 NGVTKTTTYDVS
+1783 NGITKTTTYDVS

-2173 ELTITYNEKSLKT
+2173 ELTIIYNEKSLKT

-2397 KDMVSG
+2397 KDIVSG

-2527 NNQTDNKKD
+2527 NNQTDNKTD

-2541 NNQGNNQSNSKNNV
+2541 NNQGNNQSNSKNNA
-2555 KRNTSNTIMYEPS
+2555 KRNTSNTIMYVPS

-2573 AEESNQN
+2573 VEESNQN

-2606 GITNNNQNPPTDV
+2606 GITNNNQNSPTDV

>member
-48 GYDENDEEF
+48 GYDENDKEF

-237 HGDIIDYAGSVV
+237 HGDIIDYVGSVV

-319 TSYNTGDAIDLT
+319 TSYNTGDTIDLT

-353 VISDTVLADINSSNI
+353 VISDTGLADINSSNI

-396 TKTTSFTVTVNDS
+396 TKTTSFTVIVNDS

-538 SDLSNYSMNKI
+538 SDLSNYSMNTI

-555 VSYIDNDTNSYTY
+555 VSYTDNDTNSYTY

-740 ITYTENGITKQT
+740 ITYTENGVTKQT

-762 TGIEIKT
+762 TGIGIKT
-769 NPNKTEYKY
+769 NPNKTQYKY

-832 VTVKDYVTK
+832 VNVKDYVTK

-873 KEGAKNPETITESMI
+873 KEGAKTPETLTESMI

-907 DEDAN
+907 DED
-912 SATKGEKFEATLN
+912 
-925 VTLSD
+925 V
-930 VVSKITITKPTKTNY
+930 
-945 NHGEELDLT
+945 
-954 GGKIEVTT
+954 
-962 ASGLSKEVPIE
+962 
-973 ESMITE
+973 
-979 NGTTVNMSPSKD
+979 
-991 DYGENTTVTKILTIT
+991 
-1006 YEEGGKKE
+1006 
-1014 TASYPIIII
+1014 
-1023 NDVKSVAMNK
+1023 
-1033 TPKTSYNVNDLLDVT
+1033 
-1048 DGEILVTR
+1048 
-1056 AVGEPEAKEITK
+1056 
-1068 DMVTGFD
+1068 
-1075 NTKEN
+1075 
-1080 TKLTLTVSYTENGIT
+1080 
-1095 KTTTY
+1095 
-1100 DVSVKDI
+1100 
-1107 VTGIEIKTNPNKTEY
+1107 
-1122 KYGEELDLTG
+1122 
-1132 ATISVVK
+1132 
-1139 GSGTVEIPVTE
+1139 
-1150 DMVSGY
+1150 
-1156 DKEKLGEQ
+1156 
-1164 TIKVTYGG
+1164 
-1172 EETTFKVTVKDY
+1172 
-1184 VTKIEVV
+1184 
-1191 PADVTGKY
+1191 
-1199 NDELSQ
+1199 
-1205 IISAND
+1205 
-1211 IKYVVTYAKEGAKN
+1211 
-1225 PETITESMIKTTYN
+1225 
-1239 KGTIN
+1239 
-1244 KQSLKVEY
+1244 
-1252 EDEDANSAT
+1252 NSAT

-1397 ILVTRAVGDPE
+1397 ILVTRAVGEPE

-1437 NGITKTTTYDVSVKD
+1437 NGI
-1452 IVTGIEIKTNP
+1452 
-1463 NKTEYKYGEE
+1463 
-1473 LDLTGATISVVK
+1473 
-1485 GSGTVEI
+1485 
-1492 PVTEDMVSGYDK
+1492 
-1504 EKLGEQTIKVTYG
+1504 
-1517 GEETTFKVTV
+1517 
-1527 KDYVTKIEVVPADV
+1527 
-1541 TGKYND
+1541 
-1547 ELSQII
+1547 
-1553 SANDIKYVVTYA
+1553 
-1565 KEGAKTPETLTESM
+1565 
-1579 IKTTYNKGTINKQS
+1579 
-1593 LKVEYEDEDVNSATK
+1593 
-1608 GEKFEATLN
+1608 
-1617 VTLSDVVSKI
+1617 
-1627 TITKPTKTN
+1627 
-1636 YNHGEE
+1636 
-1642 LDLTGGK
+1642 
-1649 IEVTTA
+1649 
-1655 SGLSKEVP
+1655 
-1663 IEESMITE
+1663 
-1671 NGTTVNMSPSKD
+1671 
-1683 DYGENTT
+1683 
-1690 VTKILTITYE
+1690 
-1700 EGGKKETASYPII
+1700 
-1713 IINDVKSVA
+1713 
-1722 MNKTPKTSYN
+1722 
-1732 VNDLLD
+1732 
-1738 VTDGEILIT
+1738 
-1747 RAVGDPETKEIT
+1747 
-1759 KDMVTGFDSTKEN
+1759 
-1772 TKLTLTVSYTE
+1772 
-1783 NGVTKTTTYDVS
+1783 TKTTTYDVS

-2173 ELTITYNEKSLKT
+2173 ELTIIYNEKSLKT

-2397 KDMVSG
+2397 KDIVSG

-2527 NNQTDNKKD
+2527 NNQTDNKTD

-2541 NNQGNNQSNSKNNV
+2541 NNQGNNQSNSKNNA
-2555 KRNTSNTIMYEPS
+2555 KRNTSNTIMYVPS

-2573 AEESNQN
+2573 VEESNQN

-2606 GITNNNQNPPTDV
+2606 GITNNNQNSPTDV

>member
-48 GYDENDEEF
+48 GYDENDKEF
-57 EDVIKPD
+57 EDIIKPD

-237 HGDIIDYAGSVV
+237 HGDIIDYVGSVV

-319 TSYNTGDAIDLT
+319 TSYNTGDTIDLT

-353 VISDTVLADINSSNI
+353 VISDTGLADINSSNI

-396 TKTTSFTVTVNDS
+396 TKTTSFTVIVNDS

-538 SDLSNYSMNKI
+538 SDLSNYSMNTI

-555 VSYIDNDTNSYTY
+555 VSYTDNDTNSYTY

-740 ITYTENGITKQT
+740 ITYTENGVTKQT

-762 TGIEIKT
+762 TGIGIKT
-769 NPNKTEYKY
+769 NPNKTQYKY

-806 VSGYDKEKLGEQT
+806 VSGYDKEKLGEQA

-832 VTVKDYVTK
+832 VNVKDYVTK

-873 KEGAKNPETITESMI
+873 KEGAKTPETLTESMI

-907 DEDAN
+907 DED
-912 SATKGEKFEATLN
+912 
-925 VTLSD
+925 V
-930 VVSKITITKPTKTNY
+930 
-945 NHGEELDLT
+945 
-954 GGKIEVTT
+954 
-962 ASGLSKEVPIE
+962 
-973 ESMITE
+973 
-979 NGTTVNMSPSKD
+979 
-991 DYGENTTVTKILTIT
+991 
-1006 YEEGGKKE
+1006 
-1014 TASYPIIII
+1014 
-1023 NDVKSVAMNK
+1023 
-1033 TPKTSYNVNDLLDVT
+1033 
-1048 DGEILVTR
+1048 
-1056 AVGEPEAKEITK
+1056 
-1068 DMVTGFD
+1068 
-1075 NTKEN
+1075 
-1080 TKLTLTVSYTENGIT
+1080 
-1095 KTTTY
+1095 
-1100 DVSVKDI
+1100 
-1107 VTGIEIKTNPNKTEY
+1107 
-1122 KYGEELDLTG
+1122 
-1132 ATISVVK
+1132 
-1139 GSGTVEIPVTE
+1139 
-1150 DMVSGY
+1150 
-1156 DKEKLGEQ
+1156 
-1164 TIKVTYGG
+1164 
-1172 EETTFKVTVKDY
+1172 
-1184 VTKIEVV
+1184 
-1191 PADVTGKY
+1191 
-1199 NDELSQ
+1199 
-1205 IISAND
+1205 
-1211 IKYVVTYAKEGAKN
+1211 
-1225 PETITESMIKTTYN
+1225 
-1239 KGTIN
+1239 
-1244 KQSLKVEY
+1244 
-1252 EDEDANSAT
+1252 NSAT

-1397 ILVTRAVGDPE
+1397 ILVTRAVGEPE

-1428 LTLTVSYTE
+1428 LTLTVSYIE
-1437 NGITKTTTYDVSVKD
+1437 NGI
-1452 IVTGIEIKTNP
+1452 
-1463 NKTEYKYGEE
+1463 
-1473 LDLTGATISVVK
+1473 
-1485 GSGTVEI
+1485 
-1492 PVTEDMVSGYDK
+1492 
-1504 EKLGEQTIKVTYG
+1504 
-1517 GEETTFKVTV
+1517 
-1527 KDYVTKIEVVPADV
+1527 
-1541 TGKYND
+1541 
-1547 ELSQII
+1547 
-1553 SANDIKYVVTYA
+1553 
-1565 KEGAKTPETLTESM
+1565 
-1579 IKTTYNKGTINKQS
+1579 
-1593 LKVEYEDEDVNSATK
+1593 
-1608 GEKFEATLN
+1608 
-1617 VTLSDVVSKI
+1617 
-1627 TITKPTKTN
+1627 
-1636 YNHGEE
+1636 
-1642 LDLTGGK
+1642 
-1649 IEVTTA
+1649 
-1655 SGLSKEVP
+1655 
-1663 IEESMITE
+1663 
-1671 NGTTVNMSPSKD
+1671 
-1683 DYGENTT
+1683 
-1690 VTKILTITYE
+1690 
-1700 EGGKKETASYPII
+1700 
-1713 IINDVKSVA
+1713 
-1722 MNKTPKTSYN
+1722 
-1732 VNDLLD
+1732 
-1738 VTDGEILIT
+1738 
-1747 RAVGDPETKEIT
+1747 
-1759 KDMVTGFDSTKEN
+1759 
-1772 TKLTLTVSYTE
+1772 
-1783 NGVTKTTTYDVS
+1783 TKTTTYDVS

-2173 ELTITYNEKSLKT
+2173 ELTIIYNEKSLKT

-2223 MASGVNGNTISLTK
+2223 MASGVNENTISLTK

-2397 KDMVSG
+2397 KDIVSG

-2527 NNQTDNKKD
+2527 NNQTDNKTD

-2541 NNQGNNQSNSKNNV
+2541 NNQGNNQSNSKNNA
-2555 KRNTSNTIMYEPS
+2555 KRNTSNTIMYVPS

-2573 AEESNQN
+2573 VEESNQN

-2606 GITNNNQNPPTDV
+2606 GITNNNQNSPTDV

>member
-48 GYDENDEEF
+48 GYDENDKEF
-57 EDVIKPD
+57 EDIIKPD

-237 HGDIIDYAGSVV
+237 HGDIIDYVGSVV

-319 TSYNTGDAIDLT
+319 TSYNTGDTIDLT

-353 VISDTVLADINSSNI
+353 VISDTGLADINSSNI

-396 TKTTSFTVTVNDS
+396 TKTTSFTVIVNDS

-538 SDLSNYSMNKI
+538 SDLSNYSMNTI

-555 VSYIDNDTNSYTY
+555 VSYTDNDTNSYTY

-740 ITYTENGITKQT
+740 ITYTENGVTKQT

-762 TGIEIKT
+762 TGIGIKT
-769 NPNKTEYKY
+769 NPNKTQYKY

-832 VTVKDYVTK
+832 V
-841 IEVVPADVTGK
+841 
-852 YNDELSQIIS
+852 N
-862 ANDIKY
+862 
-868 VVTYA
+868 
-873 KEGAKNPETITESMI
+873 
-888 KTTYNKGTINKQ
+888 
-900 SLKVEYE
+900 
-907 DEDAN
+907 
-912 SATKGEKFEATLN
+912 
-925 VTLSD
+925 
-930 VVSKITITKPTKTNY
+930 
-945 NHGEELDLT
+945 
-954 GGKIEVTT
+954 
-962 ASGLSKEVPIE
+962 
-973 ESMITE
+973 
-979 NGTTVNMSPSKD
+979 
-991 DYGENTTVTKILTIT
+991 
-1006 YEEGGKKE
+1006 
-1014 TASYPIIII
+1014 
-1023 NDVKSVAMNK
+1023 
-1033 TPKTSYNVNDLLDVT
+1033 
-1048 DGEILVTR
+1048 
-1056 AVGEPEAKEITK
+1056 
-1068 DMVTGFD
+1068 
-1075 NTKEN
+1075 
-1080 TKLTLTVSYTENGIT
+1080 
-1095 KTTTY
+1095 
-1100 DVSVKDI
+1100 
-1107 VTGIEIKTNPNKTEY
+1107 
-1122 KYGEELDLTG
+1122 
-1132 ATISVVK
+1132 
-1139 GSGTVEIPVTE
+1139 
-1150 DMVSGY
+1150 
-1156 DKEKLGEQ
+1156 
-1164 TIKVTYGG
+1164 
-1172 EETTFKVTVKDY
+1172 
-1184 VTKIEVV
+1184 
-1191 PADVTGKY
+1191 
-1199 NDELSQ
+1199 
-1205 IISAND
+1205 
-1211 IKYVVTYAKEGAKN
+1211 
-1225 PETITESMIKTTYN
+1225 
-1239 KGTIN
+1239 
-1244 KQSLKVEY
+1244 
-1252 EDEDANSAT
+1252 
-1261 KGEKFEATL
+1261 
-1270 NVTLSDV
+1270 
-1277 VSKITITK
+1277 
-1285 PTKTNYNHGEELDLT
+1285 
-1300 GGKIEVTTAS
+1300 
-1310 GLSKEVPIEGSM
+1310 
-1322 ITENGTTVNMSPSKD
+1322 
-1337 DYGENTTVTKILTIT
+1337 
-1352 YEEGGKK
+1352 
-1359 ETASYPIIIV
+1359 
-1369 NDVKSI
+1369 
-1375 TMHQTPK
+1375 
-1382 TSYNVNDLLDVTDGE
+1382 
-1397 ILVTRAVGDPE
+1397 
-1408 AKEITKDM
+1408 
-1416 VTGFDSTKENTK
+1416 
-1428 LTLTVSYTE
+1428 
-1437 NGITKTTTYDVSVKD
+1437 
-1452 IVTGIEIKTNP
+1452 
-1463 NKTEYKYGEE
+1463 
-1473 LDLTGATISVVK
+1473 
-1485 GSGTVEI
+1485 
-1492 PVTEDMVSGYDK
+1492 
-1504 EKLGEQTIKVTYG
+1504 
-1517 GEETTFKVTV
+1517 V

-1663 IEESMITE
+1663 IEGSMITE

-1713 IINDVKSVA
+1713 IVNDVKSIT
-1722 MNKTPKTSYN
+1722 MHQTPKTSYN

-1738 VTDGEILIT
+1738 ITDGEILVT
-1747 RAVGDPETKEIT
+1747 RAVGEPEAKEIT

-1783 NGVTKTTTYDVS
+1783 NGITKTTTYDVS

-2173 ELTITYNEKSLKT
+2173 ELTIIYNEKSLKT

-2223 MASGVNGNTISLTK
+2223 MASGVNENTISLTK

-2397 KDMVSG
+2397 KDIVSG

-2527 NNQTDNKKD
+2527 NNQTDNKTD

-2541 NNQGNNQSNSKNNV
+2541 NNQGNNQSNSKNNA
-2555 KRNTSNTIMYEPS
+2555 KRNTSNTIMYVPS

-2573 AEESNQN
+2573 VEESNQN

-2606 GITNNNQNPPTDV
+2606 GITNNNQNSPTDV

>member
-48 GYDENDEEF
+48 GYDENDKEF

-237 HGDIIDYAGSVV
+237 HGDIIDYVGSVV

-319 TSYNTGDAIDLT
+319 TSYNTGDTIDLT

-353 VISDTVLADINSSNI
+353 VISDTGLADINSSNI

-396 TKTTSFTVTVNDS
+396 TKTTSFTVIVNDS

-538 SDLSNYSMNKI
+538 SDLSNYSMNTI

-555 VSYIDNDTNSYTY
+555 VSYTDNDTNSYTY

-740 ITYTENGITKQT
+740 ITYTENGVTKQT

-762 TGIEIKT
+762 TGIGIKT
-769 NPNKTEYKY
+769 NPNKTQYKY

-832 VTVKDYVTK
+832 V
-841 IEVVPADVTGK
+841 
-852 YNDELSQIIS
+852 N
-862 ANDIKY
+862 
-868 VVTYA
+868 
-873 KEGAKNPETITESMI
+873 
-888 KTTYNKGTINKQ
+888 
-900 SLKVEYE
+900 
-907 DEDAN
+907 
-912 SATKGEKFEATLN
+912 
-925 VTLSD
+925 
-930 VVSKITITKPTKTNY
+930 
-945 NHGEELDLT
+945 
-954 GGKIEVTT
+954 
-962 ASGLSKEVPIE
+962 
-973 ESMITE
+973 
-979 NGTTVNMSPSKD
+979 
-991 DYGENTTVTKILTIT
+991 
-1006 YEEGGKKE
+1006 
-1014 TASYPIIII
+1014 
-1023 NDVKSVAMNK
+1023 
-1033 TPKTSYNVNDLLDVT
+1033 
-1048 DGEILVTR
+1048 
-1056 AVGEPEAKEITK
+1056 
-1068 DMVTGFD
+1068 
-1075 NTKEN
+1075 
-1080 TKLTLTVSYTENGIT
+1080 
-1095 KTTTY
+1095 
-1100 DVSVKDI
+1100 
-1107 VTGIEIKTNPNKTEY
+1107 
-1122 KYGEELDLTG
+1122 
-1132 ATISVVK
+1132 
-1139 GSGTVEIPVTE
+1139 
-1150 DMVSGY
+1150 
-1156 DKEKLGEQ
+1156 
-1164 TIKVTYGG
+1164 
-1172 EETTFKVTVKDY
+1172 
-1184 VTKIEVV
+1184 
-1191 PADVTGKY
+1191 
-1199 NDELSQ
+1199 
-1205 IISAND
+1205 
-1211 IKYVVTYAKEGAKN
+1211 
-1225 PETITESMIKTTYN
+1225 
-1239 KGTIN
+1239 
-1244 KQSLKVEY
+1244 
-1252 EDEDANSAT
+1252 
-1261 KGEKFEATL
+1261 
-1270 NVTLSDV
+1270 
-1277 VSKITITK
+1277 
-1285 PTKTNYNHGEELDLT
+1285 
-1300 GGKIEVTTAS
+1300 
-1310 GLSKEVPIEGSM
+1310 
-1322 ITENGTTVNMSPSKD
+1322 
-1337 DYGENTTVTKILTIT
+1337 
-1352 YEEGGKK
+1352 
-1359 ETASYPIIIV
+1359 
-1369 NDVKSI
+1369 
-1375 TMHQTPK
+1375 
-1382 TSYNVNDLLDVTDGE
+1382 
-1397 ILVTRAVGDPE
+1397 
-1408 AKEITKDM
+1408 
-1416 VTGFDSTKENTK
+1416 
-1428 LTLTVSYTE
+1428 
-1437 NGITKTTTYDVSVKD
+1437 
-1452 IVTGIEIKTNP
+1452 
-1463 NKTEYKYGEE
+1463 
-1473 LDLTGATISVVK
+1473 
-1485 GSGTVEI
+1485 
-1492 PVTEDMVSGYDK
+1492 
-1504 EKLGEQTIKVTYG
+1504 
-1517 GEETTFKVTV
+1517 V

-1663 IEESMITE
+1663 IEGSMITE

-1713 IINDVKSVA
+1713 IVNDVKSIT
-1722 MNKTPKTSYN
+1722 MHQTPKTSYN

-1738 VTDGEILIT
+1738 ITDGEILVT
-1747 RAVGDPETKEIT
+1747 RAVGEPETKEIT

-1783 NGVTKTTTYDVS
+1783 NGITKTTTYDVS

-2114 TISEIS
+2114 TISKIS

-2173 ELTITYNEKSLKT
+2173 ELTIIYNEKSLKT

-2223 MASGVNGNTISLTK
+2223 MASGVNENTISLTK

-2397 KDMVSG
+2397 KDIVSG

-2527 NNQTDNKKD
+2527 NNQTDNKTD

-2541 NNQGNNQSNSKNNV
+2541 NNQGNNQSNSKNNA
-2555 KRNTSNTIMYEPS
+2555 KRNTSNTIMYVPS

-2573 AEESNQN
+2573 VEESNQN

-2606 GITNNNQNPPTDV
+2606 GITNNNQNSPTDV

>member
-48 GYDENDEEF
+48 GYDENDKEF

-237 HGDIIDYAGSVV
+237 HGDIIDYVGSVV

-319 TSYNTGDAIDLT
+319 TSYNTGDTIDLT

-353 VISDTVLADINSSNI
+353 VISDTGLADINSSNI

-396 TKTTSFTVTVNDS
+396 TKTTSFTVIVNDS

-538 SDLSNYSMNKI
+538 SDLSNYSMNTI

-555 VSYIDNDTNSYTY
+555 VSYTDNDTNSYTY

-740 ITYTENGITKQT
+740 ITYTENGVTKQT

-762 TGIEIKT
+762 TGIGIKT
-769 NPNKTEYKY
+769 NPNKTQYKY

-786 ATISV
+786 ATISA

-832 VTVKDYVTK
+832 V
-841 IEVVPADVTGK
+841 
-852 YNDELSQIIS
+852 N
-862 ANDIKY
+862 
-868 VVTYA
+868 
-873 KEGAKNPETITESMI
+873 
-888 KTTYNKGTINKQ
+888 
-900 SLKVEYE
+900 
-907 DEDAN
+907 
-912 SATKGEKFEATLN
+912 
-925 VTLSD
+925 
-930 VVSKITITKPTKTNY
+930 
-945 NHGEELDLT
+945 
-954 GGKIEVTT
+954 
-962 ASGLSKEVPIE
+962 
-973 ESMITE
+973 
-979 NGTTVNMSPSKD
+979 
-991 DYGENTTVTKILTIT
+991 
-1006 YEEGGKKE
+1006 
-1014 TASYPIIII
+1014 
-1023 NDVKSVAMNK
+1023 
-1033 TPKTSYNVNDLLDVT
+1033 
-1048 DGEILVTR
+1048 
-1056 AVGEPEAKEITK
+1056 
-1068 DMVTGFD
+1068 
-1075 NTKEN
+1075 
-1080 TKLTLTVSYTENGIT
+1080 
-1095 KTTTY
+1095 
-1100 DVSVKDI
+1100 
-1107 VTGIEIKTNPNKTEY
+1107 
-1122 KYGEELDLTG
+1122 
-1132 ATISVVK
+1132 
-1139 GSGTVEIPVTE
+1139 
-1150 DMVSGY
+1150 
-1156 DKEKLGEQ
+1156 
-1164 TIKVTYGG
+1164 
-1172 EETTFKVTVKDY
+1172 
-1184 VTKIEVV
+1184 
-1191 PADVTGKY
+1191 
-1199 NDELSQ
+1199 
-1205 IISAND
+1205 
-1211 IKYVVTYAKEGAKN
+1211 
-1225 PETITESMIKTTYN
+1225 
-1239 KGTIN
+1239 
-1244 KQSLKVEY
+1244 
-1252 EDEDANSAT
+1252 
-1261 KGEKFEATL
+1261 
-1270 NVTLSDV
+1270 
-1277 VSKITITK
+1277 
-1285 PTKTNYNHGEELDLT
+1285 
-1300 GGKIEVTTAS
+1300 
-1310 GLSKEVPIEGSM
+1310 
-1322 ITENGTTVNMSPSKD
+1322 
-1337 DYGENTTVTKILTIT
+1337 
-1352 YEEGGKK
+1352 
-1359 ETASYPIIIV
+1359 
-1369 NDVKSI
+1369 
-1375 TMHQTPK
+1375 
-1382 TSYNVNDLLDVTDGE
+1382 
-1397 ILVTRAVGDPE
+1397 
-1408 AKEITKDM
+1408 
-1416 VTGFDSTKENTK
+1416 
-1428 LTLTVSYTE
+1428 
-1437 NGITKTTTYDVSVKD
+1437 
-1452 IVTGIEIKTNP
+1452 
-1463 NKTEYKYGEE
+1463 
-1473 LDLTGATISVVK
+1473 
-1485 GSGTVEI
+1485 
-1492 PVTEDMVSGYDK
+1492 
-1504 EKLGEQTIKVTYG
+1504 
-1517 GEETTFKVTV
+1517 V

-1579 IKTTYNKGTINKQS
+1579 IKTTYNKETINKQS

-1649 IEVTTA
+1649 IEVITA

-1663 IEESMITE
+1663 IEGSMITE

-1700 EGGKKETASYPII
+1700 EGGKKETAGYPII
-1713 IINDVKSVA
+1713 IVNDVKSIT
-1722 MNKTPKTSYN
+1722 MHQTPKTSYN

-1738 VTDGEILIT
+1738 ITDGEILVT
-1747 RAVGDPETKEIT
+1747 RAVGEPETKEIT

-1783 NGVTKTTTYDVS
+1783 NGITKTTTYDVS

-2173 ELTITYNEKSLKT
+2173 ELTIIYNEKSLKT

-2223 MASGVNGNTISLTK
+2223 MASGVNENTISLTK

-2397 KDMVSG
+2397 KDIVSG

-2527 NNQTDNKKD
+2527 NNQTDNKTD

-2541 NNQGNNQSNSKNNV
+2541 NNQGNNQSNSKNNA
-2555 KRNTSNTIMYEPS
+2555 KRNTSNTIMYVPS

-2573 AEESNQN
+2573 VEESNQN

-2606 GITNNNQNPPTDV
+2606 GITNNNQNSPTDV

>member
-48 GYDENDEEF
+48 GYDENDKEF
-57 EDVIKPD
+57 EDIIKPD

-237 HGDIIDYAGSVV
+237 HGDIIDYVGSVV

-319 TSYNTGDAIDLT
+319 TSYNTGDTIDLT

-353 VISDTVLADINSSNI
+353 VISDTGLADINSSNI

-396 TKTTSFTVTVNDS
+396 TKTTSFTVIVNDS

-538 SDLSNYSMNKI
+538 SDLSNYSMNTI

-555 VSYIDNDTNSYTY
+555 VSYTDNDTNSYTY

-740 ITYTENGITKQT
+740 ITYTENGVTKQT

-762 TGIEIKT
+762 TGIGIKT
-769 NPNKTEYKY
+769 NPNKTQYKY

-832 VTVKDYVTK
+832 V
-841 IEVVPADVTGK
+841 
-852 YNDELSQIIS
+852 N
-862 ANDIKY
+862 
-868 VVTYA
+868 
-873 KEGAKNPETITESMI
+873 
-888 KTTYNKGTINKQ
+888 
-900 SLKVEYE
+900 
-907 DEDAN
+907 
-912 SATKGEKFEATLN
+912 
-925 VTLSD
+925 
-930 VVSKITITKPTKTNY
+930 
-945 NHGEELDLT
+945 
-954 GGKIEVTT
+954 
-962 ASGLSKEVPIE
+962 
-973 ESMITE
+973 
-979 NGTTVNMSPSKD
+979 
-991 DYGENTTVTKILTIT
+991 
-1006 YEEGGKKE
+1006 
-1014 TASYPIIII
+1014 
-1023 NDVKSVAMNK
+1023 
-1033 TPKTSYNVNDLLDVT
+1033 
-1048 DGEILVTR
+1048 
-1056 AVGEPEAKEITK
+1056 
-1068 DMVTGFD
+1068 
-1075 NTKEN
+1075 
-1080 TKLTLTVSYTENGIT
+1080 
-1095 KTTTY
+1095 
-1100 DVSVKDI
+1100 
-1107 VTGIEIKTNPNKTEY
+1107 
-1122 KYGEELDLTG
+1122 
-1132 ATISVVK
+1132 
-1139 GSGTVEIPVTE
+1139 
-1150 DMVSGY
+1150 
-1156 DKEKLGEQ
+1156 
-1164 TIKVTYGG
+1164 
-1172 EETTFKVTVKDY
+1172 
-1184 VTKIEVV
+1184 
-1191 PADVTGKY
+1191 
-1199 NDELSQ
+1199 
-1205 IISAND
+1205 
-1211 IKYVVTYAKEGAKN
+1211 
-1225 PETITESMIKTTYN
+1225 
-1239 KGTIN
+1239 
-1244 KQSLKVEY
+1244 
-1252 EDEDANSAT
+1252 
-1261 KGEKFEATL
+1261 
-1270 NVTLSDV
+1270 
-1277 VSKITITK
+1277 
-1285 PTKTNYNHGEELDLT
+1285 
-1300 GGKIEVTTAS
+1300 
-1310 GLSKEVPIEGSM
+1310 
-1322 ITENGTTVNMSPSKD
+1322 
-1337 DYGENTTVTKILTIT
+1337 
-1352 YEEGGKK
+1352 
-1359 ETASYPIIIV
+1359 
-1369 NDVKSI
+1369 
-1375 TMHQTPK
+1375 
-1382 TSYNVNDLLDVTDGE
+1382 
-1397 ILVTRAVGDPE
+1397 
-1408 AKEITKDM
+1408 
-1416 VTGFDSTKENTK
+1416 
-1428 LTLTVSYTE
+1428 
-1437 NGITKTTTYDVSVKD
+1437 
-1452 IVTGIEIKTNP
+1452 
-1463 NKTEYKYGEE
+1463 
-1473 LDLTGATISVVK
+1473 
-1485 GSGTVEI
+1485 
-1492 PVTEDMVSGYDK
+1492 
-1504 EKLGEQTIKVTYG
+1504 
-1517 GEETTFKVTV
+1517 V

-1663 IEESMITE
+1663 IEGSMITE

-1700 EGGKKETASYPII
+1700 EGGKKETASYSII
-1713 IINDVKSVA
+1713 IVNDVKSIT
-1722 MNKTPKTSYN
+1722 MHQTPKTSYN

-1738 VTDGEILIT
+1738 VTDGEILVT
-1747 RAVGDPETKEIT
+1747 RAVGEPEAKEITKDMVTGFDSTKENTKLTLTVSYIENGITKTTTYDVSVKDIVTGIGIKTNPNKTQYKYGEELDLTGATISVVKGSGTVEIPVTEDMVSGYDKEKLGEQTIKVTYGGEETTFKVNVKDYVTKIEVVPADVTGKYNDELSQIISANDIKYVVTYAKEGAKTPETLTESMIKTTYNKGTINKQSLKVEYEDEDVNSATKGEKFEATLNVTLSDVVSKITITKPTKTNYNHGEELDLTGGKIEVTTASGLSKEVPIEGSMITENGTTVNMSPSKDDYGENTTVTKILTITYEEGGKKETASYSIIIVNDVKSITMHQTPKTSYNVNDLLDVTDGEILVTRAVGEPEAKEIT

-1783 NGVTKTTTYDVS
+1783 NGITKTTTYDVS

-2173 ELTITYNEKSLKT
+2173 ELTIIYNEKSLKT

-2223 MASGVNGNTISLTK
+2223 MASGVNENTISLTK

-2397 KDMVSG
+2397 KDIVSG

-2423 KYTVNVE
+2423 KYTVNIE

-2527 NNQTDNKKD
+2527 NNQTDNKTD

-2541 NNQGNNQSNSKNNV
+2541 NNQGNNQSNSKNNA
-2555 KRNTSNTIMYEPS
+2555 KRNTSNTIMYVPS

-2573 AEESNQN
+2573 VEESNQN

-2606 GITNNNQNPPTDV
+2606 GITNNNQNSPTDV

>member
-48 GYDENDEEF
+48 GYDENDKEF
-57 EDVIKPD
+57 EDIIKPD

-237 HGDIIDYAGSVV
+237 HGDIIDYVGSVV

-319 TSYNTGDAIDLT
+319 TSYNTGDTIDLT

-353 VISDTVLADINSSNI
+353 VISDTGLADINSSNI

-396 TKTTSFTVTVNDS
+396 TKTTSFTVIVNDS

-538 SDLSNYSMNKI
+538 SDLSNYSMNTI

-555 VSYIDNDTNSYTY
+555 VSYTDNDTNSYTY

-740 ITYTENGITKQT
+740 ITYTENGVTKQT

-762 TGIEIKT
+762 TGIGIKT
-769 NPNKTEYKY
+769 NPNKTQYKY

-832 VTVKDYVTK
+832 V
-841 IEVVPADVTGK
+841 
-852 YNDELSQIIS
+852 N
-862 ANDIKY
+862 
-868 VVTYA
+868 
-873 KEGAKNPETITESMI
+873 
-888 KTTYNKGTINKQ
+888 
-900 SLKVEYE
+900 
-907 DEDAN
+907 
-912 SATKGEKFEATLN
+912 
-925 VTLSD
+925 
-930 VVSKITITKPTKTNY
+930 
-945 NHGEELDLT
+945 
-954 GGKIEVTT
+954 
-962 ASGLSKEVPIE
+962 
-973 ESMITE
+973 
-979 NGTTVNMSPSKD
+979 
-991 DYGENTTVTKILTIT
+991 
-1006 YEEGGKKE
+1006 
-1014 TASYPIIII
+1014 
-1023 NDVKSVAMNK
+1023 
-1033 TPKTSYNVNDLLDVT
+1033 
-1048 DGEILVTR
+1048 
-1056 AVGEPEAKEITK
+1056 
-1068 DMVTGFD
+1068 
-1075 NTKEN
+1075 
-1080 TKLTLTVSYTENGIT
+1080 
-1095 KTTTY
+1095 
-1100 DVSVKDI
+1100 
-1107 VTGIEIKTNPNKTEY
+1107 
-1122 KYGEELDLTG
+1122 
-1132 ATISVVK
+1132 
-1139 GSGTVEIPVTE
+1139 
-1150 DMVSGY
+1150 
-1156 DKEKLGEQ
+1156 
-1164 TIKVTYGG
+1164 
-1172 EETTFKVTVKDY
+1172 
-1184 VTKIEVV
+1184 
-1191 PADVTGKY
+1191 
-1199 NDELSQ
+1199 
-1205 IISAND
+1205 
-1211 IKYVVTYAKEGAKN
+1211 
-1225 PETITESMIKTTYN
+1225 
-1239 KGTIN
+1239 
-1244 KQSLKVEY
+1244 
-1252 EDEDANSAT
+1252 
-1261 KGEKFEATL
+1261 
-1270 NVTLSDV
+1270 
-1277 VSKITITK
+1277 
-1285 PTKTNYNHGEELDLT
+1285 
-1300 GGKIEVTTAS
+1300 
-1310 GLSKEVPIEGSM
+1310 
-1322 ITENGTTVNMSPSKD
+1322 
-1337 DYGENTTVTKILTIT
+1337 
-1352 YEEGGKK
+1352 
-1359 ETASYPIIIV
+1359 
-1369 NDVKSI
+1369 
-1375 TMHQTPK
+1375 
-1382 TSYNVNDLLDVTDGE
+1382 
-1397 ILVTRAVGDPE
+1397 
-1408 AKEITKDM
+1408 
-1416 VTGFDSTKENTK
+1416 
-1428 LTLTVSYTE
+1428 
-1437 NGITKTTTYDVSVKD
+1437 
-1452 IVTGIEIKTNP
+1452 
-1463 NKTEYKYGEE
+1463 
-1473 LDLTGATISVVK
+1473 
-1485 GSGTVEI
+1485 
-1492 PVTEDMVSGYDK
+1492 
-1504 EKLGEQTIKVTYG
+1504 
-1517 GEETTFKVTV
+1517 V

-1663 IEESMITE
+1663 IEGSMITE

-1713 IINDVKSVA
+1713 IVNDVKSIT
-1722 MNKTPKTSYN
+1722 MHQTPKTSYN

-1738 VTDGEILIT
+1738 ITDGEILVT
-1747 RAVGDPETKEIT
+1747 RAVGEPEAKEIT

-1772 TKLTLTVSYTE
+1772 TKLTLTVSYIE
-1783 NGVTKTTTYDVS
+1783 NGITKTTTYDVS

-1844 VSGYDK
+1844 VIGYDK

-2173 ELTITYNEKSLKT
+2173 ELTIIYNEKSLKT

-2397 KDMVSG
+2397 KDIVSG

-2527 NNQTDNKKD
+2527 NNQTDNKTD

-2541 NNQGNNQSNSKNNV
+2541 NNQGNNQSNSKNNA
-2555 KRNTSNTIMYEPS
+2555 KRNTSNTIMYVPS

-2573 AEESNQN
+2573 VEESNQN

-2606 GITNNNQNPPTDV
+2606 GITNNNQNSPTDV

>member
-48 GYDENDEEF
+48 GYDENDKEF
-57 EDVIKPD
+57 EDIIKPD

-237 HGDIIDYAGSVV
+237 HGDIIDYVGSVV

-319 TSYNTGDAIDLT
+319 TSYNTGDTIDLT

-353 VISDTVLADINSSNI
+353 VISDTGLADINSSNI

-396 TKTTSFTVTVNDS
+396 TKTTSFTVIVNDS

-538 SDLSNYSMNKI
+538 SDLSNYSMNTI

-555 VSYIDNDTNSYTY
+555 VSYTDNDTNSYTY

-740 ITYTENGITKQT
+740 ITYTENGVTKQT

-762 TGIEIKT
+762 TGIGIKT
-769 NPNKTEYKY
+769 NPNKTQYKY

-832 VTVKDYVTK
+832 V
-841 IEVVPADVTGK
+841 
-852 YNDELSQIIS
+852 N
-862 ANDIKY
+862 
-868 VVTYA
+868 
-873 KEGAKNPETITESMI
+873 
-888 KTTYNKGTINKQ
+888 
-900 SLKVEYE
+900 
-907 DEDAN
+907 
-912 SATKGEKFEATLN
+912 
-925 VTLSD
+925 
-930 VVSKITITKPTKTNY
+930 
-945 NHGEELDLT
+945 
-954 GGKIEVTT
+954 
-962 ASGLSKEVPIE
+962 
-973 ESMITE
+973 
-979 NGTTVNMSPSKD
+979 
-991 DYGENTTVTKILTIT
+991 
-1006 YEEGGKKE
+1006 
-1014 TASYPIIII
+1014 
-1023 NDVKSVAMNK
+1023 
-1033 TPKTSYNVNDLLDVT
+1033 
-1048 DGEILVTR
+1048 
-1056 AVGEPEAKEITK
+1056 
-1068 DMVTGFD
+1068 
-1075 NTKEN
+1075 
-1080 TKLTLTVSYTENGIT
+1080 
-1095 KTTTY
+1095 
-1100 DVSVKDI
+1100 
-1107 VTGIEIKTNPNKTEY
+1107 
-1122 KYGEELDLTG
+1122 
-1132 ATISVVK
+1132 
-1139 GSGTVEIPVTE
+1139 
-1150 DMVSGY
+1150 
-1156 DKEKLGEQ
+1156 
-1164 TIKVTYGG
+1164 
-1172 EETTFKVTVKDY
+1172 
-1184 VTKIEVV
+1184 
-1191 PADVTGKY
+1191 
-1199 NDELSQ
+1199 
-1205 IISAND
+1205 
-1211 IKYVVTYAKEGAKN
+1211 
-1225 PETITESMIKTTYN
+1225 
-1239 KGTIN
+1239 
-1244 KQSLKVEY
+1244 
-1252 EDEDANSAT
+1252 
-1261 KGEKFEATL
+1261 
-1270 NVTLSDV
+1270 
-1277 VSKITITK
+1277 
-1285 PTKTNYNHGEELDLT
+1285 
-1300 GGKIEVTTAS
+1300 
-1310 GLSKEVPIEGSM
+1310 
-1322 ITENGTTVNMSPSKD
+1322 
-1337 DYGENTTVTKILTIT
+1337 
-1352 YEEGGKK
+1352 
-1359 ETASYPIIIV
+1359 
-1369 NDVKSI
+1369 
-1375 TMHQTPK
+1375 
-1382 TSYNVNDLLDVTDGE
+1382 
-1397 ILVTRAVGDPE
+1397 
-1408 AKEITKDM
+1408 
-1416 VTGFDSTKENTK
+1416 
-1428 LTLTVSYTE
+1428 
-1437 NGITKTTTYDVSVKD
+1437 
-1452 IVTGIEIKTNP
+1452 
-1463 NKTEYKYGEE
+1463 
-1473 LDLTGATISVVK
+1473 
-1485 GSGTVEI
+1485 
-1492 PVTEDMVSGYDK
+1492 
-1504 EKLGEQTIKVTYG
+1504 
-1517 GEETTFKVTV
+1517 V

-1655 SGLSKEVP
+1655 SGLRKEVP
-1663 IEESMITE
+1663 IEGSMITE

-1713 IINDVKSVA
+1713 IVNDVKSIT
-1722 MNKTPKTSYN
+1722 MHQTPKTSYN

-1738 VTDGEILIT
+1738 ITDGEILVT
-1747 RAVGDPETKEIT
+1747 RAVGEPEAKEIT

-1772 TKLTLTVSYTE
+1772 TKLTLTVSYIE
-1783 NGVTKTTTYDVS
+1783 NGITKTTTYDVS
-1795 VKDSVESISIKANPD
+1795 VKDIVTGIGIKTNPN
-1810 KTEYNY
+1810 KTQYKY
-1816 GEDLDLTG
+1816 GEELDLTG

-2173 ELTITYNEKSLKT
+2173 ELTIIYNEKSLKT

-2397 KDMVSG
+2397 KDIVSG

-2527 NNQTDNKKD
+2527 NNQTDNKTD

-2541 NNQGNNQSNSKNNV
+2541 NNQGNNQSNSKNNA
-2555 KRNTSNTIMYEPS
+2555 KRNTSNTIMYVPS

-2573 AEESNQN
+2573 VEESNQN

-2606 GITNNNQNPPTDV
+2606 GITNNNQNSPTDV

>member
-48 GYDENDEEF
+48 GYDENDKEF
-57 EDVIKPD
+57 EDIIKPD

-82 VDGFDVNFS
+82 ADGFDVNFS

-237 HGDIIDYAGSVV
+237 HGDIIDYVGSVV

-319 TSYNTGDAIDLT
+319 TSYNTGDTIDLT

-353 VISDTVLADINSSNI
+353 VISDTGLADINSSNI

-396 TKTTSFTVTVNDS
+396 TKTTSFTVIVNDS

-538 SDLSNYSMNKI
+538 SDLSNYSMNTI

-555 VSYIDNDTNSYTY
+555 VSYTDNDTNSYTY

-740 ITYTENGITKQT
+740 ITYTENGVTKQT

-762 TGIEIKT
+762 TGIGIKT
-769 NPNKTEYKY
+769 NPNKTQYKY

-786 ATISV
+786 ATISA

-832 VTVKDYVTK
+832 V
-841 IEVVPADVTGK
+841 
-852 YNDELSQIIS
+852 N
-862 ANDIKY
+862 
-868 VVTYA
+868 
-873 KEGAKNPETITESMI
+873 
-888 KTTYNKGTINKQ
+888 
-900 SLKVEYE
+900 
-907 DEDAN
+907 
-912 SATKGEKFEATLN
+912 
-925 VTLSD
+925 
-930 VVSKITITKPTKTNY
+930 
-945 NHGEELDLT
+945 
-954 GGKIEVTT
+954 
-962 ASGLSKEVPIE
+962 
-973 ESMITE
+973 
-979 NGTTVNMSPSKD
+979 
-991 DYGENTTVTKILTIT
+991 
-1006 YEEGGKKE
+1006 
-1014 TASYPIIII
+1014 
-1023 NDVKSVAMNK
+1023 
-1033 TPKTSYNVNDLLDVT
+1033 
-1048 DGEILVTR
+1048 
-1056 AVGEPEAKEITK
+1056 
-1068 DMVTGFD
+1068 
-1075 NTKEN
+1075 
-1080 TKLTLTVSYTENGIT
+1080 
-1095 KTTTY
+1095 
-1100 DVSVKDI
+1100 
-1107 VTGIEIKTNPNKTEY
+1107 
-1122 KYGEELDLTG
+1122 
-1132 ATISVVK
+1132 
-1139 GSGTVEIPVTE
+1139 
-1150 DMVSGY
+1150 
-1156 DKEKLGEQ
+1156 
-1164 TIKVTYGG
+1164 
-1172 EETTFKVTVKDY
+1172 
-1184 VTKIEVV
+1184 
-1191 PADVTGKY
+1191 
-1199 NDELSQ
+1199 
-1205 IISAND
+1205 
-1211 IKYVVTYAKEGAKN
+1211 
-1225 PETITESMIKTTYN
+1225 
-1239 KGTIN
+1239 
-1244 KQSLKVEY
+1244 
-1252 EDEDANSAT
+1252 
-1261 KGEKFEATL
+1261 
-1270 NVTLSDV
+1270 
-1277 VSKITITK
+1277 
-1285 PTKTNYNHGEELDLT
+1285 
-1300 GGKIEVTTAS
+1300 
-1310 GLSKEVPIEGSM
+1310 
-1322 ITENGTTVNMSPSKD
+1322 
-1337 DYGENTTVTKILTIT
+1337 
-1352 YEEGGKK
+1352 
-1359 ETASYPIIIV
+1359 
-1369 NDVKSI
+1369 
-1375 TMHQTPK
+1375 
-1382 TSYNVNDLLDVTDGE
+1382 
-1397 ILVTRAVGDPE
+1397 
-1408 AKEITKDM
+1408 
-1416 VTGFDSTKENTK
+1416 
-1428 LTLTVSYTE
+1428 
-1437 NGITKTTTYDVSVKD
+1437 
-1452 IVTGIEIKTNP
+1452 
-1463 NKTEYKYGEE
+1463 
-1473 LDLTGATISVVK
+1473 
-1485 GSGTVEI
+1485 
-1492 PVTEDMVSGYDK
+1492 
-1504 EKLGEQTIKVTYG
+1504 
-1517 GEETTFKVTV
+1517 V

-1663 IEESMITE
+1663 IEGSMITE

-1713 IINDVKSVA
+1713 IVNDVKSIT
-1722 MNKTPKTSYN
+1722 MHQTPKTSYN

-1738 VTDGEILIT
+1738 ITDGEILVT
-1747 RAVGDPETKEIT
+1747 RAVGEPEAKEIT

-1783 NGVTKTTTYDVS
+1783 NGITKTTTYDVS

-1900 GSVQKVMAS
+1900 GSVHKVMAS

-2173 ELTITYNEKSLKT
+2173 ELTIIYNEKSLKT

-2223 MASGVNGNTISLTK
+2223 MASGVNENTISLTK

-2397 KDMVSG
+2397 KDIVSG

-2527 NNQTDNKKD
+2527 NNQTDNKTD

-2541 NNQGNNQSNSKNNV
+2541 NNQGNNQSNSKNNA
-2555 KRNTSNTIMYEPS
+2555 KRNTSNTIMYVPS

-2573 AEESNQN
+2573 VEESNQN

-2606 GITNNNQNPPTDV
+2606 GITNNNQNSPTDV

>member
-48 GYDENDEEF
+48 GYDENDKEF
-57 EDVIKPD
+57 EDIIKPD

-237 HGDIIDYAGSVV
+237 HGDIIDYVGSVV

-319 TSYNTGDAIDLT
+319 TSYNTGDTIDLT

-353 VISDTVLADINSSNI
+353 VISDTGLADINSSNI

-396 TKTTSFTVTVNDS
+396 TKTTSFTVIVNDS

-538 SDLSNYSMNKI
+538 SDLSNYSMNTI

-555 VSYIDNDTNSYTY
+555 VSYTDNDTNSYTY

-740 ITYTENGITKQT
+740 ITYTENGVTKQT

-762 TGIEIKT
+762 TGIGIKT
-769 NPNKTEYKY
+769 NPNKTQYKY

-832 VTVKDYVTK
+832 V
-841 IEVVPADVTGK
+841 
-852 YNDELSQIIS
+852 N
-862 ANDIKY
+862 
-868 VVTYA
+868 
-873 KEGAKNPETITESMI
+873 
-888 KTTYNKGTINKQ
+888 
-900 SLKVEYE
+900 
-907 DEDAN
+907 
-912 SATKGEKFEATLN
+912 
-925 VTLSD
+925 
-930 VVSKITITKPTKTNY
+930 
-945 NHGEELDLT
+945 
-954 GGKIEVTT
+954 
-962 ASGLSKEVPIE
+962 
-973 ESMITE
+973 
-979 NGTTVNMSPSKD
+979 
-991 DYGENTTVTKILTIT
+991 
-1006 YEEGGKKE
+1006 
-1014 TASYPIIII
+1014 
-1023 NDVKSVAMNK
+1023 
-1033 TPKTSYNVNDLLDVT
+1033 
-1048 DGEILVTR
+1048 
-1056 AVGEPEAKEITK
+1056 
-1068 DMVTGFD
+1068 
-1075 NTKEN
+1075 
-1080 TKLTLTVSYTENGIT
+1080 
-1095 KTTTY
+1095 
-1100 DVSVKDI
+1100 
-1107 VTGIEIKTNPNKTEY
+1107 
-1122 KYGEELDLTG
+1122 
-1132 ATISVVK
+1132 
-1139 GSGTVEIPVTE
+1139 
-1150 DMVSGY
+1150 
-1156 DKEKLGEQ
+1156 
-1164 TIKVTYGG
+1164 
-1172 EETTFKVTVKDY
+1172 
-1184 VTKIEVV
+1184 
-1191 PADVTGKY
+1191 
-1199 NDELSQ
+1199 
-1205 IISAND
+1205 
-1211 IKYVVTYAKEGAKN
+1211 
-1225 PETITESMIKTTYN
+1225 
-1239 KGTIN
+1239 
-1244 KQSLKVEY
+1244 
-1252 EDEDANSAT
+1252 
-1261 KGEKFEATL
+1261 
-1270 NVTLSDV
+1270 
-1277 VSKITITK
+1277 
-1285 PTKTNYNHGEELDLT
+1285 
-1300 GGKIEVTTAS
+1300 
-1310 GLSKEVPIEGSM
+1310 
-1322 ITENGTTVNMSPSKD
+1322 
-1337 DYGENTTVTKILTIT
+1337 
-1352 YEEGGKK
+1352 
-1359 ETASYPIIIV
+1359 
-1369 NDVKSI
+1369 
-1375 TMHQTPK
+1375 
-1382 TSYNVNDLLDVTDGE
+1382 
-1397 ILVTRAVGDPE
+1397 
-1408 AKEITKDM
+1408 
-1416 VTGFDSTKENTK
+1416 
-1428 LTLTVSYTE
+1428 
-1437 NGITKTTTYDVSVKD
+1437 
-1452 IVTGIEIKTNP
+1452 
-1463 NKTEYKYGEE
+1463 
-1473 LDLTGATISVVK
+1473 
-1485 GSGTVEI
+1485 
-1492 PVTEDMVSGYDK
+1492 
-1504 EKLGEQTIKVTYG
+1504 
-1517 GEETTFKVTV
+1517 V

-1663 IEESMITE
+1663 IEGSMITE

-1713 IINDVKSVA
+1713 IVNDVKSIT
-1722 MNKTPKTSYN
+1722 MHQTPKTSYN

-1738 VTDGEILIT
+1738 ITDGEILVT
-1747 RAVGDPETKEIT
+1747 RAVGEPETKEIT

-1783 NGVTKTTTYDVS
+1783 NGITKTTTYDVS

-1824 ATISVVKG
+1824 AIISVVKG

-2056 GAKITK
+2056 RAKITK

-2173 ELTITYNEKSLKT
+2173 ELTIIYNEKSLKT

-2207 KINESLSLAG
+2207 KINEILSLAG

-2223 MASGVNGNTISLTK
+2223 MASGVNENTISLTK
-2237 NMVSGFDST
+2237 NMVSEFDST

-2397 KDMVSG
+2397 KDIVSG

-2527 NNQTDNKKD
+2527 NNQTDNKTD

-2541 NNQGNNQSNSKNNV
+2541 NNQGNNQSNSKNNA
-2555 KRNTSNTIMYEPS
+2555 KRNTSNTIMYVPS

-2573 AEESNQN
+2573 VEESNQN

-2606 GITNNNQNPPTDV
+2606 GITNNNQNSPTDV

>member
-48 GYDENDEEF
+48 GYDENDKEF

-237 HGDIIDYAGSVV
+237 HGDIIDYVGSVV

-319 TSYNTGDAIDLT
+319 TSYNTGDTIDLT

-353 VISDTVLADINSSNI
+353 VISDTGLADINSSNI

-396 TKTTSFTVTVNDS
+396 TKTTSFTVIVNDS

-538 SDLSNYSMNKI
+538 SDLSNYSMNTI

-555 VSYIDNDTNSYTY
+555 VSYTDNDTNSYTY

-740 ITYTENGITKQT
+740 ITYTENGVTKQT

-762 TGIEIKT
+762 TGIGIKT
-769 NPNKTEYKY
+769 NPNKTQYKY

-806 VSGYDKEKLGEQT
+806 VSGYDKEKLGEQA

-832 VTVKDYVTK
+832 V
-841 IEVVPADVTGK
+841 
-852 YNDELSQIIS
+852 N
-862 ANDIKY
+862 
-868 VVTYA
+868 
-873 KEGAKNPETITESMI
+873 
-888 KTTYNKGTINKQ
+888 
-900 SLKVEYE
+900 
-907 DEDAN
+907 
-912 SATKGEKFEATLN
+912 
-925 VTLSD
+925 
-930 VVSKITITKPTKTNY
+930 
-945 NHGEELDLT
+945 
-954 GGKIEVTT
+954 
-962 ASGLSKEVPIE
+962 
-973 ESMITE
+973 
-979 NGTTVNMSPSKD
+979 
-991 DYGENTTVTKILTIT
+991 
-1006 YEEGGKKE
+1006 
-1014 TASYPIIII
+1014 
-1023 NDVKSVAMNK
+1023 
-1033 TPKTSYNVNDLLDVT
+1033 
-1048 DGEILVTR
+1048 
-1056 AVGEPEAKEITK
+1056 
-1068 DMVTGFD
+1068 
-1075 NTKEN
+1075 
-1080 TKLTLTVSYTENGIT
+1080 
-1095 KTTTY
+1095 
-1100 DVSVKDI
+1100 
-1107 VTGIEIKTNPNKTEY
+1107 
-1122 KYGEELDLTG
+1122 
-1132 ATISVVK
+1132 
-1139 GSGTVEIPVTE
+1139 
-1150 DMVSGY
+1150 
-1156 DKEKLGEQ
+1156 
-1164 TIKVTYGG
+1164 
-1172 EETTFKVTVKDY
+1172 
-1184 VTKIEVV
+1184 
-1191 PADVTGKY
+1191 
-1199 NDELSQ
+1199 
-1205 IISAND
+1205 
-1211 IKYVVTYAKEGAKN
+1211 
-1225 PETITESMIKTTYN
+1225 
-1239 KGTIN
+1239 
-1244 KQSLKVEY
+1244 
-1252 EDEDANSAT
+1252 
-1261 KGEKFEATL
+1261 
-1270 NVTLSDV
+1270 
-1277 VSKITITK
+1277 
-1285 PTKTNYNHGEELDLT
+1285 
-1300 GGKIEVTTAS
+1300 
-1310 GLSKEVPIEGSM
+1310 
-1322 ITENGTTVNMSPSKD
+1322 
-1337 DYGENTTVTKILTIT
+1337 
-1352 YEEGGKK
+1352 
-1359 ETASYPIIIV
+1359 
-1369 NDVKSI
+1369 
-1375 TMHQTPK
+1375 
-1382 TSYNVNDLLDVTDGE
+1382 
-1397 ILVTRAVGDPE
+1397 
-1408 AKEITKDM
+1408 
-1416 VTGFDSTKENTK
+1416 
-1428 LTLTVSYTE
+1428 
-1437 NGITKTTTYDVSVKD
+1437 
-1452 IVTGIEIKTNP
+1452 
-1463 NKTEYKYGEE
+1463 
-1473 LDLTGATISVVK
+1473 
-1485 GSGTVEI
+1485 
-1492 PVTEDMVSGYDK
+1492 
-1504 EKLGEQTIKVTYG
+1504 
-1517 GEETTFKVTV
+1517 V

-1663 IEESMITE
+1663 IEGSMITE

-1713 IINDVKSVA
+1713 IVNDVKSIT
-1722 MNKTPKTSYN
+1722 MHQTPKTSYN

-1738 VTDGEILIT
+1738 ITDGEILVT
-1747 RAVGDPETKEIT
+1747 RAVGEPEAKEIT

-1783 NGVTKTTTYDVS
+1783 NGITKTTTYDVS

-2056 GAKITK
+2056 RAKITK

-2173 ELTITYNEKSLKT
+2173 ELTIIYNEKSLKT

-2223 MASGVNGNTISLTK
+2223 MASGVNENTISLTK

-2397 KDMVSG
+2397 KDIVSG

-2527 NNQTDNKKD
+2527 NNQTDNKTD

-2541 NNQGNNQSNSKNNV
+2541 NNQGNNQSNSKNNA
-2555 KRNTSNTIMYEPS
+2555 KRNTSNTIMYVPS

-2573 AEESNQN
+2573 VEESNQN

-2606 GITNNNQNPPTDV
+2606 GITNNNQNSPTDV

>member
-48 GYDENDEEF
+48 GYDENDKEF
-57 EDVIKPD
+57 EDIIKPD

-237 HGDIIDYAGSVV
+237 HGDIIDYVGSVV

-319 TSYNTGDAIDLT
+319 TSYNTGDTIDLT

-353 VISDTVLADINSSNI
+353 VISDTGLADINSSNI

-396 TKTTSFTVTVNDS
+396 TKTTSFTVIVNDS

-538 SDLSNYSMNKI
+538 SDLSNYSMNTI

-555 VSYIDNDTNSYTY
+555 VSYTDNDTNSYTY

-714 EIEAIDVENDMI
+714 KIEAIDVENDMI

-740 ITYTENGITKQT
+740 ITYTENGVTKQT

-762 TGIEIKT
+762 TGIGIKT
-769 NPNKTEYKY
+769 NPNKTQYKY

-832 VTVKDYVTK
+832 V
-841 IEVVPADVTGK
+841 
-852 YNDELSQIIS
+852 N
-862 ANDIKY
+862 
-868 VVTYA
+868 
-873 KEGAKNPETITESMI
+873 
-888 KTTYNKGTINKQ
+888 
-900 SLKVEYE
+900 
-907 DEDAN
+907 
-912 SATKGEKFEATLN
+912 
-925 VTLSD
+925 
-930 VVSKITITKPTKTNY
+930 
-945 NHGEELDLT
+945 
-954 GGKIEVTT
+954 
-962 ASGLSKEVPIE
+962 
-973 ESMITE
+973 
-979 NGTTVNMSPSKD
+979 
-991 DYGENTTVTKILTIT
+991 
-1006 YEEGGKKE
+1006 
-1014 TASYPIIII
+1014 
-1023 NDVKSVAMNK
+1023 
-1033 TPKTSYNVNDLLDVT
+1033 
-1048 DGEILVTR
+1048 
-1056 AVGEPEAKEITK
+1056 
-1068 DMVTGFD
+1068 
-1075 NTKEN
+1075 
-1080 TKLTLTVSYTENGIT
+1080 
-1095 KTTTY
+1095 
-1100 DVSVKDI
+1100 
-1107 VTGIEIKTNPNKTEY
+1107 
-1122 KYGEELDLTG
+1122 
-1132 ATISVVK
+1132 
-1139 GSGTVEIPVTE
+1139 
-1150 DMVSGY
+1150 
-1156 DKEKLGEQ
+1156 
-1164 TIKVTYGG
+1164 
-1172 EETTFKVTVKDY
+1172 
-1184 VTKIEVV
+1184 
-1191 PADVTGKY
+1191 
-1199 NDELSQ
+1199 
-1205 IISAND
+1205 
-1211 IKYVVTYAKEGAKN
+1211 
-1225 PETITESMIKTTYN
+1225 
-1239 KGTIN
+1239 
-1244 KQSLKVEY
+1244 
-1252 EDEDANSAT
+1252 
-1261 KGEKFEATL
+1261 
-1270 NVTLSDV
+1270 
-1277 VSKITITK
+1277 
-1285 PTKTNYNHGEELDLT
+1285 
-1300 GGKIEVTTAS
+1300 
-1310 GLSKEVPIEGSM
+1310 
-1322 ITENGTTVNMSPSKD
+1322 
-1337 DYGENTTVTKILTIT
+1337 
-1352 YEEGGKK
+1352 
-1359 ETASYPIIIV
+1359 
-1369 NDVKSI
+1369 
-1375 TMHQTPK
+1375 
-1382 TSYNVNDLLDVTDGE
+1382 
-1397 ILVTRAVGDPE
+1397 
-1408 AKEITKDM
+1408 
-1416 VTGFDSTKENTK
+1416 
-1428 LTLTVSYTE
+1428 
-1437 NGITKTTTYDVSVKD
+1437 
-1452 IVTGIEIKTNP
+1452 
-1463 NKTEYKYGEE
+1463 
-1473 LDLTGATISVVK
+1473 
-1485 GSGTVEI
+1485 
-1492 PVTEDMVSGYDK
+1492 
-1504 EKLGEQTIKVTYG
+1504 
-1517 GEETTFKVTV
+1517 V

-1663 IEESMITE
+1663 IEGSMITE

-1700 EGGKKETASYPII
+1700 EGGKKETASYSII
-1713 IINDVKSVA
+1713 IVNDVKSIT
-1722 MNKTPKTSYN
+1722 MHQTPKTSYN

-1738 VTDGEILIT
+1738 VTDGEILVT
-1747 RAVGDPETKEIT
+1747 RAVGEPEAKEIT

-1772 TKLTLTVSYTE
+1772 TKLTLTVSYIE
-1783 NGVTKTTTYDVS
+1783 NGITKTTTYDVS

-1844 VSGYDK
+1844 VIGYDK

-2173 ELTITYNEKSLKT
+2173 ELTIIYNEKSLKT

-2397 KDMVSG
+2397 KDIVSG

-2527 NNQTDNKKD
+2527 NNQTDNKTD

-2541 NNQGNNQSNSKNNV
+2541 NNQGNNQSNSKNNA
-2555 KRNTSNTIMYEPS
+2555 KRNTSNTIMYVPS

-2573 AEESNQN
+2573 VEESNQN

-2606 GITNNNQNPPTDV
+2606 GITNNNQNSPTDV

>member
-48 GYDENDEEF
+48 GYDENDKEF
-57 EDVIKPD
+57 EDIIKPD

-237 HGDIIDYAGSVV
+237 HGDIIDYVGSVV

-319 TSYNTGDAIDLT
+319 TSYNTGDTIDLT

-353 VISDTVLADINSSNI
+353 VISDTGLADINSSNI

-396 TKTTSFTVTVNDS
+396 TKTTSFTVIVNDS

-538 SDLSNYSMNKI
+538 SDLSNYSMNTI

-555 VSYIDNDTNSYTY
+555 VSYTDNDTNSYTY

-740 ITYTENGITKQT
+740 ITYTENGVTKQT

-762 TGIEIKT
+762 TGIGIKT
-769 NPNKTEYKY
+769 NPNKTQYKY

-786 ATISV
+786 ATISA

-832 VTVKDYVTK
+832 V
-841 IEVVPADVTGK
+841 
-852 YNDELSQIIS
+852 N
-862 ANDIKY
+862 
-868 VVTYA
+868 
-873 KEGAKNPETITESMI
+873 
-888 KTTYNKGTINKQ
+888 
-900 SLKVEYE
+900 
-907 DEDAN
+907 
-912 SATKGEKFEATLN
+912 
-925 VTLSD
+925 
-930 VVSKITITKPTKTNY
+930 
-945 NHGEELDLT
+945 
-954 GGKIEVTT
+954 
-962 ASGLSKEVPIE
+962 
-973 ESMITE
+973 
-979 NGTTVNMSPSKD
+979 
-991 DYGENTTVTKILTIT
+991 
-1006 YEEGGKKE
+1006 
-1014 TASYPIIII
+1014 
-1023 NDVKSVAMNK
+1023 
-1033 TPKTSYNVNDLLDVT
+1033 
-1048 DGEILVTR
+1048 
-1056 AVGEPEAKEITK
+1056 
-1068 DMVTGFD
+1068 
-1075 NTKEN
+1075 
-1080 TKLTLTVSYTENGIT
+1080 
-1095 KTTTY
+1095 
-1100 DVSVKDI
+1100 
-1107 VTGIEIKTNPNKTEY
+1107 
-1122 KYGEELDLTG
+1122 
-1132 ATISVVK
+1132 
-1139 GSGTVEIPVTE
+1139 
-1150 DMVSGY
+1150 
-1156 DKEKLGEQ
+1156 
-1164 TIKVTYGG
+1164 
-1172 EETTFKVTVKDY
+1172 
-1184 VTKIEVV
+1184 
-1191 PADVTGKY
+1191 
-1199 NDELSQ
+1199 
-1205 IISAND
+1205 
-1211 IKYVVTYAKEGAKN
+1211 
-1225 PETITESMIKTTYN
+1225 
-1239 KGTIN
+1239 
-1244 KQSLKVEY
+1244 
-1252 EDEDANSAT
+1252 
-1261 KGEKFEATL
+1261 
-1270 NVTLSDV
+1270 
-1277 VSKITITK
+1277 
-1285 PTKTNYNHGEELDLT
+1285 
-1300 GGKIEVTTAS
+1300 
-1310 GLSKEVPIEGSM
+1310 
-1322 ITENGTTVNMSPSKD
+1322 
-1337 DYGENTTVTKILTIT
+1337 
-1352 YEEGGKK
+1352 
-1359 ETASYPIIIV
+1359 
-1369 NDVKSI
+1369 
-1375 TMHQTPK
+1375 
-1382 TSYNVNDLLDVTDGE
+1382 
-1397 ILVTRAVGDPE
+1397 
-1408 AKEITKDM
+1408 
-1416 VTGFDSTKENTK
+1416 
-1428 LTLTVSYTE
+1428 
-1437 NGITKTTTYDVSVKD
+1437 
-1452 IVTGIEIKTNP
+1452 
-1463 NKTEYKYGEE
+1463 
-1473 LDLTGATISVVK
+1473 
-1485 GSGTVEI
+1485 
-1492 PVTEDMVSGYDK
+1492 
-1504 EKLGEQTIKVTYG
+1504 
-1517 GEETTFKVTV
+1517 V

-1663 IEESMITE
+1663 IEGSMITE
-1671 NGTTVNMSPSKD
+1671 NGTTVNMSPSKE
-1683 DYGENTT
+1683 DYGTNTT

-1700 EGGKKETASYPII
+1700 EGGKKETASYPIVI
-1713 IINDVKSVA
+1713 VNDIKTIT
-1722 MNKTPKTSYN
+1722 MHQTPKTSYN
-1732 VNDLLD
+1732 VNDVID
-1738 VTDGEILIT
+1738 VTNGEILVT
-1747 RAVGDPETKEIT
+1747 RAVGEPEAKEIT

-1772 TKLTLTVSYTE
+1772 TKLTLTVSYIE
-1783 NGVTKTTTYDVS
+1783 NGITKTTTYDVS

-2089 GKQNVTITYVDD
+2089 GKQNVTITYVDN

-2397 KDMVSG
+2397 KDIVSG

-2512 STPDSDNNQTDNKPG
+2512 STPDSDNNQTDNKP
-2527 NNQTDNKKD
+2527 D

-2541 NNQGNNQSNSKNNV
+2541 NNQGNSQSNSKNNA
-2555 KRNTSNTIMYEPS
+2555 KRNTSNTIMYVPS

-2573 AEESNQN
+2573 VEESNQN

-2606 GITNNNQNPPTDV
+2606 GITNNNQNSPTDV

>member
-48 GYDENDEEF
+48 GYDENDKEF

-237 HGDIIDYAGSVV
+237 HGDIIDYVGSVV

-319 TSYNTGDAIDLT
+319 TSYNTGDTIDLT

-353 VISDTVLADINSSNI
+353 VISDTGLADINSSNI

-396 TKTTSFTVTVNDS
+396 TKTTSFTVIVNDS

-538 SDLSNYSMNKI
+538 SDLSNYSMNTI

-555 VSYIDNDTNSYTY
+555 VSYTDNDTNSYTY

-740 ITYTENGITKQT
+740 ITYTENGVTKQT

-762 TGIEIKT
+762 TGIGIKT
-769 NPNKTEYKY
+769 NPNKTQYKY

-832 VTVKDYVTK
+832 V
-841 IEVVPADVTGK
+841 
-852 YNDELSQIIS
+852 N
-862 ANDIKY
+862 
-868 VVTYA
+868 
-873 KEGAKNPETITESMI
+873 
-888 KTTYNKGTINKQ
+888 
-900 SLKVEYE
+900 
-907 DEDAN
+907 
-912 SATKGEKFEATLN
+912 
-925 VTLSD
+925 
-930 VVSKITITKPTKTNY
+930 
-945 NHGEELDLT
+945 
-954 GGKIEVTT
+954 
-962 ASGLSKEVPIE
+962 
-973 ESMITE
+973 
-979 NGTTVNMSPSKD
+979 
-991 DYGENTTVTKILTIT
+991 
-1006 YEEGGKKE
+1006 
-1014 TASYPIIII
+1014 
-1023 NDVKSVAMNK
+1023 
-1033 TPKTSYNVNDLLDVT
+1033 
-1048 DGEILVTR
+1048 
-1056 AVGEPEAKEITK
+1056 
-1068 DMVTGFD
+1068 
-1075 NTKEN
+1075 
-1080 TKLTLTVSYTENGIT
+1080 
-1095 KTTTY
+1095 
-1100 DVSVKDI
+1100 
-1107 VTGIEIKTNPNKTEY
+1107 
-1122 KYGEELDLTG
+1122 
-1132 ATISVVK
+1132 
-1139 GSGTVEIPVTE
+1139 
-1150 DMVSGY
+1150 
-1156 DKEKLGEQ
+1156 
-1164 TIKVTYGG
+1164 
-1172 EETTFKVTVKDY
+1172 
-1184 VTKIEVV
+1184 
-1191 PADVTGKY
+1191 
-1199 NDELSQ
+1199 
-1205 IISAND
+1205 
-1211 IKYVVTYAKEGAKN
+1211 
-1225 PETITESMIKTTYN
+1225 
-1239 KGTIN
+1239 
-1244 KQSLKVEY
+1244 
-1252 EDEDANSAT
+1252 
-1261 KGEKFEATL
+1261 
-1270 NVTLSDV
+1270 
-1277 VSKITITK
+1277 
-1285 PTKTNYNHGEELDLT
+1285 
-1300 GGKIEVTTAS
+1300 
-1310 GLSKEVPIEGSM
+1310 
-1322 ITENGTTVNMSPSKD
+1322 
-1337 DYGENTTVTKILTIT
+1337 
-1352 YEEGGKK
+1352 
-1359 ETASYPIIIV
+1359 
-1369 NDVKSI
+1369 
-1375 TMHQTPK
+1375 
-1382 TSYNVNDLLDVTDGE
+1382 
-1397 ILVTRAVGDPE
+1397 
-1408 AKEITKDM
+1408 
-1416 VTGFDSTKENTK
+1416 
-1428 LTLTVSYTE
+1428 
-1437 NGITKTTTYDVSVKD
+1437 
-1452 IVTGIEIKTNP
+1452 
-1463 NKTEYKYGEE
+1463 
-1473 LDLTGATISVVK
+1473 
-1485 GSGTVEI
+1485 
-1492 PVTEDMVSGYDK
+1492 
-1504 EKLGEQTIKVTYG
+1504 
-1517 GEETTFKVTV
+1517 V

-1663 IEESMITE
+1663 IEGSMITE

-1700 EGGKKETASYPII
+1700 EGGKKETASYSII
-1713 IINDVKSVA
+1713 IVNDVKSIT
-1722 MNKTPKTSYN
+1722 MHQTPKTSYN

-1738 VTDGEILIT
+1738 ITDGEILVT
-1747 RAVGDPETKEIT
+1747 RAVGEPETKEIT

-1783 NGVTKTTTYDVS
+1783 NGITKTTTYDVS

-2173 ELTITYNEKSLKT
+2173 ELTIIYNEKSLKT

-2397 KDMVSG
+2397 KDIVSG

-2527 NNQTDNKKD
+2527 NNQTDNKTD

-2541 NNQGNNQSNSKNNV
+2541 NNQGNNQSNSKNNA
-2555 KRNTSNTIMYEPS
+2555 KRNTSNTIMYVPS

-2573 AEESNQN
+2573 VEESNQN

-2606 GITNNNQNPPTDV
+2606 GITNNNQNSPTDV

>member
-48 GYDENDEEF
+48 GYDENDKEF
-57 EDVIKPD
+57 EDIIKPD

-237 HGDIIDYAGSVV
+237 HGDIIDYVGSVV

-319 TSYNTGDAIDLT
+319 TSYNTGDTIDLT

-353 VISDTVLADINSSNI
+353 VISDTGLADINSSNI

-396 TKTTSFTVTVNDS
+396 TKTTSFTVIVNDS

-538 SDLSNYSMNKI
+538 SDLSNYSMNTI

-555 VSYIDNDTNSYTY
+555 VSYTDNDTNSYTY

-740 ITYTENGITKQT
+740 ITYTENGVTKQT

-762 TGIEIKT
+762 TGIGIKT
-769 NPNKTEYKY
+769 NPNKTQYKY

-786 ATISV
+786 ATISA

-832 VTVKDYVTK
+832 V
-841 IEVVPADVTGK
+841 
-852 YNDELSQIIS
+852 N
-862 ANDIKY
+862 
-868 VVTYA
+868 
-873 KEGAKNPETITESMI
+873 
-888 KTTYNKGTINKQ
+888 
-900 SLKVEYE
+900 
-907 DEDAN
+907 
-912 SATKGEKFEATLN
+912 
-925 VTLSD
+925 
-930 VVSKITITKPTKTNY
+930 
-945 NHGEELDLT
+945 
-954 GGKIEVTT
+954 
-962 ASGLSKEVPIE
+962 
-973 ESMITE
+973 
-979 NGTTVNMSPSKD
+979 
-991 DYGENTTVTKILTIT
+991 
-1006 YEEGGKKE
+1006 
-1014 TASYPIIII
+1014 
-1023 NDVKSVAMNK
+1023 
-1033 TPKTSYNVNDLLDVT
+1033 
-1048 DGEILVTR
+1048 
-1056 AVGEPEAKEITK
+1056 
-1068 DMVTGFD
+1068 
-1075 NTKEN
+1075 
-1080 TKLTLTVSYTENGIT
+1080 
-1095 KTTTY
+1095 
-1100 DVSVKDI
+1100 
-1107 VTGIEIKTNPNKTEY
+1107 
-1122 KYGEELDLTG
+1122 
-1132 ATISVVK
+1132 
-1139 GSGTVEIPVTE
+1139 
-1150 DMVSGY
+1150 
-1156 DKEKLGEQ
+1156 
-1164 TIKVTYGG
+1164 
-1172 EETTFKVTVKDY
+1172 
-1184 VTKIEVV
+1184 
-1191 PADVTGKY
+1191 
-1199 NDELSQ
+1199 
-1205 IISAND
+1205 
-1211 IKYVVTYAKEGAKN
+1211 
-1225 PETITESMIKTTYN
+1225 
-1239 KGTIN
+1239 
-1244 KQSLKVEY
+1244 
-1252 EDEDANSAT
+1252 
-1261 KGEKFEATL
+1261 
-1270 NVTLSDV
+1270 
-1277 VSKITITK
+1277 
-1285 PTKTNYNHGEELDLT
+1285 
-1300 GGKIEVTTAS
+1300 
-1310 GLSKEVPIEGSM
+1310 
-1322 ITENGTTVNMSPSKD
+1322 
-1337 DYGENTTVTKILTIT
+1337 
-1352 YEEGGKK
+1352 
-1359 ETASYPIIIV
+1359 
-1369 NDVKSI
+1369 
-1375 TMHQTPK
+1375 
-1382 TSYNVNDLLDVTDGE
+1382 
-1397 ILVTRAVGDPE
+1397 
-1408 AKEITKDM
+1408 
-1416 VTGFDSTKENTK
+1416 
-1428 LTLTVSYTE
+1428 
-1437 NGITKTTTYDVSVKD
+1437 
-1452 IVTGIEIKTNP
+1452 
-1463 NKTEYKYGEE
+1463 
-1473 LDLTGATISVVK
+1473 
-1485 GSGTVEI
+1485 
-1492 PVTEDMVSGYDK
+1492 
-1504 EKLGEQTIKVTYG
+1504 
-1517 GEETTFKVTV
+1517 V

-1663 IEESMITE
+1663 IEGSMITE

-1700 EGGKKETASYPII
+1700 EGGKKETASYSII
-1713 IINDVKSVA
+1713 IVNDVKSIT
-1722 MNKTPKTSYN
+1722 MHQTPKTSYN

-1738 VTDGEILIT
+1738 ITDGEILVT
-1747 RAVGDPETKEIT
+1747 RAVGKPEAKEIT

-1783 NGVTKTTTYDVS
+1783 NGITKTTTYDVS

-2173 ELTITYNEKSLKT
+2173 ELTIIYNEKSLKT

-2223 MASGVNGNTISLTK
+2223 MASGVNENTISLTK

-2397 KDMVSG
+2397 KDIVSG

-2423 KYTVNVE
+2423 KYTVNIE

-2527 NNQTDNKKD
+2527 NNQTDNKTD

-2541 NNQGNNQSNSKNNV
+2541 NNQGNNQSNSKNNA
-2555 KRNTSNTIMYEPS
+2555 KRNTSNTIMYVPS

-2573 AEESNQN
+2573 VEESNQN

-2606 GITNNNQNPPTDV
+2606 GITNNNQNSPTDV

>member
-48 GYDENDEEF
+48 GYDENDKEF
-57 EDVIKPD
+57 EDIIKPD

-237 HGDIIDYAGSVV
+237 HGDIIDYVGSVV

-319 TSYNTGDAIDLT
+319 TSYNTGDTIDLT

-353 VISDTVLADINSSNI
+353 VISDTGLADINSSNI

-396 TKTTSFTVTVNDS
+396 TKTTSFTVIVNDS

-464 PTSMPNNQNL
+464 PTYMPNNQNL

-740 ITYTENGITKQT
+740 ITYTENGVTKQT

-762 TGIEIKT
+762 TGIGIKT
-769 NPNKTEYKY
+769 NPNKTQYKY

-786 ATISV
+786 ATISA

-832 VTVKDYVTK
+832 VNVKDYVTK

-873 KEGAKNPETITESMI
+873 KEGAKTPETLTESMI

-907 DEDAN
+907 DED
-912 SATKGEKFEATLN
+912 
-925 VTLSD
+925 V
-930 VVSKITITKPTKTNY
+930 
-945 NHGEELDLT
+945 
-954 GGKIEVTT
+954 
-962 ASGLSKEVPIE
+962 
-973 ESMITE
+973 
-979 NGTTVNMSPSKD
+979 
-991 DYGENTTVTKILTIT
+991 
-1006 YEEGGKKE
+1006 
-1014 TASYPIIII
+1014 
-1023 NDVKSVAMNK
+1023 
-1033 TPKTSYNVNDLLDVT
+1033 
-1048 DGEILVTR
+1048 
-1056 AVGEPEAKEITK
+1056 
-1068 DMVTGFD
+1068 
-1075 NTKEN
+1075 
-1080 TKLTLTVSYTENGIT
+1080 
-1095 KTTTY
+1095 
-1100 DVSVKDI
+1100 
-1107 VTGIEIKTNPNKTEY
+1107 
-1122 KYGEELDLTG
+1122 
-1132 ATISVVK
+1132 
-1139 GSGTVEIPVTE
+1139 
-1150 DMVSGY
+1150 
-1156 DKEKLGEQ
+1156 
-1164 TIKVTYGG
+1164 
-1172 EETTFKVTVKDY
+1172 
-1184 VTKIEVV
+1184 
-1191 PADVTGKY
+1191 
-1199 NDELSQ
+1199 
-1205 IISAND
+1205 
-1211 IKYVVTYAKEGAKN
+1211 
-1225 PETITESMIKTTYN
+1225 
-1239 KGTIN
+1239 
-1244 KQSLKVEY
+1244 
-1252 EDEDANSAT
+1252 NSAT

-1397 ILVTRAVGDPE
+1397 ILVTRAVGEPE

-1437 NGITKTTTYDVSVKD
+1437 NGI
-1452 IVTGIEIKTNP
+1452 
-1463 NKTEYKYGEE
+1463 
-1473 LDLTGATISVVK
+1473 
-1485 GSGTVEI
+1485 
-1492 PVTEDMVSGYDK
+1492 
-1504 EKLGEQTIKVTYG
+1504 
-1517 GEETTFKVTV
+1517 
-1527 KDYVTKIEVVPADV
+1527 
-1541 TGKYND
+1541 
-1547 ELSQII
+1547 
-1553 SANDIKYVVTYA
+1553 
-1565 KEGAKTPETLTESM
+1565 
-1579 IKTTYNKGTINKQS
+1579 
-1593 LKVEYEDEDVNSATK
+1593 
-1608 GEKFEATLN
+1608 
-1617 VTLSDVVSKI
+1617 
-1627 TITKPTKTN
+1627 
-1636 YNHGEE
+1636 
-1642 LDLTGGK
+1642 
-1649 IEVTTA
+1649 
-1655 SGLSKEVP
+1655 
-1663 IEESMITE
+1663 
-1671 NGTTVNMSPSKD
+1671 
-1683 DYGENTT
+1683 
-1690 VTKILTITYE
+1690 
-1700 EGGKKETASYPII
+1700 
-1713 IINDVKSVA
+1713 
-1722 MNKTPKTSYN
+1722 
-1732 VNDLLD
+1732 
-1738 VTDGEILIT
+1738 
-1747 RAVGDPETKEIT
+1747 
-1759 KDMVTGFDSTKEN
+1759 
-1772 TKLTLTVSYTE
+1772 
-1783 NGVTKTTTYDVS
+1783 TKTTTYDVS

-2173 ELTITYNEKSLKT
+2173 ELTIIYNEKSLKT

-2527 NNQTDNKKD
+2527 NNQTDNKTD

-2541 NNQGNNQSNSKNNV
+2541 NNQGNSQSNSKNNA
-2555 KRNTSNTIMYEPS
+2555 KRNTSNTIMYVPS

-2573 AEESNQN
+2573 VEESNQN

-2606 GITNNNQNPPTDV
+2606 GITNNNQNSPTDV

>member
-48 GYDENDEEF
+48 GYDENDKEF

-237 HGDIIDYAGSVV
+237 HGDIIDYVGSVV

-319 TSYNTGDAIDLT
+319 TSYNTGDTIDLT

-353 VISDTVLADINSSNI
+353 VISDTGLADINSSNI

-396 TKTTSFTVTVNDS
+396 TKTTSFTVIVNDS

-538 SDLSNYSMNKI
+538 SDLSNYSMNTI

-555 VSYIDNDTNSYTY
+555 VSYTDNDTNSYTY

-740 ITYTENGITKQT
+740 ITYTENGVTKQT

-762 TGIEIKT
+762 TGIGIKT
-769 NPNKTEYKY
+769 NPNKTQYKY

-786 ATISV
+786 ATISA

-832 VTVKDYVTK
+832 V
-841 IEVVPADVTGK
+841 
-852 YNDELSQIIS
+852 N
-862 ANDIKY
+862 
-868 VVTYA
+868 
-873 KEGAKNPETITESMI
+873 
-888 KTTYNKGTINKQ
+888 
-900 SLKVEYE
+900 
-907 DEDAN
+907 
-912 SATKGEKFEATLN
+912 
-925 VTLSD
+925 
-930 VVSKITITKPTKTNY
+930 
-945 NHGEELDLT
+945 
-954 GGKIEVTT
+954 
-962 ASGLSKEVPIE
+962 
-973 ESMITE
+973 
-979 NGTTVNMSPSKD
+979 
-991 DYGENTTVTKILTIT
+991 
-1006 YEEGGKKE
+1006 
-1014 TASYPIIII
+1014 
-1023 NDVKSVAMNK
+1023 
-1033 TPKTSYNVNDLLDVT
+1033 
-1048 DGEILVTR
+1048 
-1056 AVGEPEAKEITK
+1056 
-1068 DMVTGFD
+1068 
-1075 NTKEN
+1075 
-1080 TKLTLTVSYTENGIT
+1080 
-1095 KTTTY
+1095 
-1100 DVSVKDI
+1100 
-1107 VTGIEIKTNPNKTEY
+1107 
-1122 KYGEELDLTG
+1122 
-1132 ATISVVK
+1132 
-1139 GSGTVEIPVTE
+1139 
-1150 DMVSGY
+1150 
-1156 DKEKLGEQ
+1156 
-1164 TIKVTYGG
+1164 
-1172 EETTFKVTVKDY
+1172 
-1184 VTKIEVV
+1184 
-1191 PADVTGKY
+1191 
-1199 NDELSQ
+1199 
-1205 IISAND
+1205 
-1211 IKYVVTYAKEGAKN
+1211 
-1225 PETITESMIKTTYN
+1225 
-1239 KGTIN
+1239 
-1244 KQSLKVEY
+1244 
-1252 EDEDANSAT
+1252 
-1261 KGEKFEATL
+1261 
-1270 NVTLSDV
+1270 
-1277 VSKITITK
+1277 
-1285 PTKTNYNHGEELDLT
+1285 
-1300 GGKIEVTTAS
+1300 
-1310 GLSKEVPIEGSM
+1310 
-1322 ITENGTTVNMSPSKD
+1322 
-1337 DYGENTTVTKILTIT
+1337 
-1352 YEEGGKK
+1352 
-1359 ETASYPIIIV
+1359 
-1369 NDVKSI
+1369 
-1375 TMHQTPK
+1375 
-1382 TSYNVNDLLDVTDGE
+1382 
-1397 ILVTRAVGDPE
+1397 
-1408 AKEITKDM
+1408 
-1416 VTGFDSTKENTK
+1416 
-1428 LTLTVSYTE
+1428 
-1437 NGITKTTTYDVSVKD
+1437 
-1452 IVTGIEIKTNP
+1452 
-1463 NKTEYKYGEE
+1463 
-1473 LDLTGATISVVK
+1473 
-1485 GSGTVEI
+1485 
-1492 PVTEDMVSGYDK
+1492 
-1504 EKLGEQTIKVTYG
+1504 
-1517 GEETTFKVTV
+1517 V

-1649 IEVTTA
+1649 IEVITA

-1663 IEESMITE
+1663 IEGSMITE

-1700 EGGKKETASYPII
+1700 EGGKKETAGYPII
-1713 IINDVKSVA
+1713 IVNDVKSIT
-1722 MNKTPKTSYN
+1722 MHQTPKTSYN

-1738 VTDGEILIT
+1738 VTDGEILVT
-1747 RAVGDPETKEIT
+1747 RAVGEPEAKEITKDMVTGFDSTKENTKLTLTVSYIENGITKTTTYDVSVKDIVTGIGIKTNPNKTQYKYGEELDLTGATISAVKGSGTVEIPVTEDMVSGYDKEKLGEQTIKVTYGGEETTFKVNVKDYVTKIEVVPADVTGKYNDELSQIISANDIKYVVTYAKEGAKTPETLTESMIKTTYNKGTINKQSLKVEYEDEDVNSATKGEKFEATLNVTLSDVVSKITITKPTKTNYNHGEELDLTGGKIEVITASGLSKEVPIEGSMITENGTTVNMSPSKDDYGENTTVTKILTITYEEGGKKETAGYPIIIVNDVKSITMHQTPKTSYNVNDLLDVTDGEILVTRAVGEPEAKEIT

-1783 NGVTKTTTYDVS
+1783 NGITKTTTYDVS

-2173 ELTITYNEKSLKT
+2173 ELTIIYNEKSLKT

-2223 MASGVNGNTISLTK
+2223 MASGVNENTISLTK

-2397 KDMVSG
+2397 KDIVSG

-2527 NNQTDNKKD
+2527 NNQTDNKTD

-2541 NNQGNNQSNSKNNV
+2541 NNQGNNQSNSKNNA
-2555 KRNTSNTIMYEPS
+2555 KRNTSNTIMYVPS

-2573 AEESNQN
+2573 VEESNQN

-2606 GITNNNQNPPTDV
+2606 GITNNNQNSPTDV

>member
-48 GYDENDEEF
+48 GYDENDKEF
-57 EDVIKPD
+57 EDIIKPD

-237 HGDIIDYAGSVV
+237 HGDIIDYVGSVV

-319 TSYNTGDAIDLT
+319 TSYNTGDTIDLT

-353 VISDTVLADINSSNI
+353 VISDTGLADINSSNI

-396 TKTTSFTVTVNDS
+396 TKTTSFTVIVNDS

-538 SDLSNYSMNKI
+538 SDLSNYSMNTI

-555 VSYIDNDTNSYTY
+555 VSYTDNDTNSYTY

-740 ITYTENGITKQT
+740 ITYTENGVTKQT

-762 TGIEIKT
+762 TGIGIKT
-769 NPNKTEYKY
+769 NPNKTQYKY

-832 VTVKDYVTK
+832 VNVKDYVTK

-873 KEGAKNPETITESMI
+873 KEGAKTPETLTESMI

-907 DEDAN
+907 DED
-912 SATKGEKFEATLN
+912 
-925 VTLSD
+925 V
-930 VVSKITITKPTKTNY
+930 
-945 NHGEELDLT
+945 
-954 GGKIEVTT
+954 
-962 ASGLSKEVPIE
+962 
-973 ESMITE
+973 
-979 NGTTVNMSPSKD
+979 
-991 DYGENTTVTKILTIT
+991 
-1006 YEEGGKKE
+1006 
-1014 TASYPIIII
+1014 
-1023 NDVKSVAMNK
+1023 
-1033 TPKTSYNVNDLLDVT
+1033 
-1048 DGEILVTR
+1048 
-1056 AVGEPEAKEITK
+1056 
-1068 DMVTGFD
+1068 
-1075 NTKEN
+1075 
-1080 TKLTLTVSYTENGIT
+1080 
-1095 KTTTY
+1095 
-1100 DVSVKDI
+1100 
-1107 VTGIEIKTNPNKTEY
+1107 
-1122 KYGEELDLTG
+1122 
-1132 ATISVVK
+1132 
-1139 GSGTVEIPVTE
+1139 
-1150 DMVSGY
+1150 
-1156 DKEKLGEQ
+1156 
-1164 TIKVTYGG
+1164 
-1172 EETTFKVTVKDY
+1172 
-1184 VTKIEVV
+1184 
-1191 PADVTGKY
+1191 
-1199 NDELSQ
+1199 
-1205 IISAND
+1205 
-1211 IKYVVTYAKEGAKN
+1211 
-1225 PETITESMIKTTYN
+1225 
-1239 KGTIN
+1239 
-1244 KQSLKVEY
+1244 
-1252 EDEDANSAT
+1252 NSAT

-1397 ILVTRAVGDPE
+1397 ILVTRAVGEPE

-1428 LTLTVSYTE
+1428 LTLTVSYIE

-1452 IVTGIEIKTNP
+1452 SVESISIKANP
-1463 NKTEYKYGEE
+1463 DKTEYNYGED

-1485 GSGTVEI
+1485 GSGTIEI

-1517 GEETTFKVTV
+1517 GEETTFKVNV

-1663 IEESMITE
+1663 IEGSMITE

-1713 IINDVKSVA
+1713 IVNDVKSIT
-1722 MNKTPKTSYN
+1722 MHQTPKTSYN

-1738 VTDGEILIT
+1738 VTDGEILVT
-1747 RAVGDPETKEIT
+1747 RAVGEPEAKEIT

-1772 TKLTLTVSYTE
+1772 TKLTLTVSYIE
-1783 NGVTKTTTYDVS
+1783 NGITKTTTYDVS

-2173 ELTITYNEKSLKT
+2173 ELTIIYNEKSLKT

-2223 MASGVNGNTISLTK
+2223 MASGVNENTISLTK

-2397 KDMVSG
+2397 KDIVSG

-2527 NNQTDNKKD
+2527 NNQTDNKTD

-2541 NNQGNNQSNSKNNV
+2541 NNQGNNQSNSKNNA
-2555 KRNTSNTIMYEPS
+2555 KRNTSNTIMYVPS

-2573 AEESNQN
+2573 VEESNQN

-2606 GITNNNQNPPTDV
+2606 GITNNNQNSPTDV

>member
-48 GYDENDEEF
+48 GYDENDKEF
-57 EDVIKPD
+57 EDIIKPD

-237 HGDIIDYAGSVV
+237 HGDIIDYVGSVV

-319 TSYNTGDAIDLT
+319 TSYNTGDTIDLT

-353 VISDTVLADINSSNI
+353 VISDTGLADINSSNI

-396 TKTTSFTVTVNDS
+396 TKTTSFTVIVNDS

-538 SDLSNYSMNKI
+538 SDLSNYSMNTI

-555 VSYIDNDTNSYTY
+555 VSYTDNDTNSYTY

-740 ITYTENGITKQT
+740 ITYTENGVTKQT

-762 TGIEIKT
+762 TGIGIKT
-769 NPNKTEYKY
+769 NPNKTQYKY

-832 VTVKDYVTK
+832 V
-841 IEVVPADVTGK
+841 
-852 YNDELSQIIS
+852 N
-862 ANDIKY
+862 
-868 VVTYA
+868 
-873 KEGAKNPETITESMI
+873 
-888 KTTYNKGTINKQ
+888 
-900 SLKVEYE
+900 
-907 DEDAN
+907 
-912 SATKGEKFEATLN
+912 
-925 VTLSD
+925 
-930 VVSKITITKPTKTNY
+930 
-945 NHGEELDLT
+945 
-954 GGKIEVTT
+954 
-962 ASGLSKEVPIE
+962 
-973 ESMITE
+973 
-979 NGTTVNMSPSKD
+979 
-991 DYGENTTVTKILTIT
+991 
-1006 YEEGGKKE
+1006 
-1014 TASYPIIII
+1014 
-1023 NDVKSVAMNK
+1023 
-1033 TPKTSYNVNDLLDVT
+1033 
-1048 DGEILVTR
+1048 
-1056 AVGEPEAKEITK
+1056 
-1068 DMVTGFD
+1068 
-1075 NTKEN
+1075 
-1080 TKLTLTVSYTENGIT
+1080 
-1095 KTTTY
+1095 
-1100 DVSVKDI
+1100 
-1107 VTGIEIKTNPNKTEY
+1107 
-1122 KYGEELDLTG
+1122 
-1132 ATISVVK
+1132 
-1139 GSGTVEIPVTE
+1139 
-1150 DMVSGY
+1150 
-1156 DKEKLGEQ
+1156 
-1164 TIKVTYGG
+1164 
-1172 EETTFKVTVKDY
+1172 
-1184 VTKIEVV
+1184 
-1191 PADVTGKY
+1191 
-1199 NDELSQ
+1199 
-1205 IISAND
+1205 
-1211 IKYVVTYAKEGAKN
+1211 
-1225 PETITESMIKTTYN
+1225 
-1239 KGTIN
+1239 
-1244 KQSLKVEY
+1244 
-1252 EDEDANSAT
+1252 
-1261 KGEKFEATL
+1261 
-1270 NVTLSDV
+1270 
-1277 VSKITITK
+1277 
-1285 PTKTNYNHGEELDLT
+1285 
-1300 GGKIEVTTAS
+1300 
-1310 GLSKEVPIEGSM
+1310 
-1322 ITENGTTVNMSPSKD
+1322 
-1337 DYGENTTVTKILTIT
+1337 
-1352 YEEGGKK
+1352 
-1359 ETASYPIIIV
+1359 
-1369 NDVKSI
+1369 
-1375 TMHQTPK
+1375 
-1382 TSYNVNDLLDVTDGE
+1382 
-1397 ILVTRAVGDPE
+1397 
-1408 AKEITKDM
+1408 
-1416 VTGFDSTKENTK
+1416 
-1428 LTLTVSYTE
+1428 
-1437 NGITKTTTYDVSVKD
+1437 
-1452 IVTGIEIKTNP
+1452 
-1463 NKTEYKYGEE
+1463 
-1473 LDLTGATISVVK
+1473 
-1485 GSGTVEI
+1485 
-1492 PVTEDMVSGYDK
+1492 
-1504 EKLGEQTIKVTYG
+1504 
-1517 GEETTFKVTV
+1517 V

-1663 IEESMITE
+1663 IEGSMITE

-1700 EGGKKETASYPII
+1700 EGGKKETASYSII
-1713 IINDVKSVA
+1713 IVNDVKSIT
-1722 MNKTPKTSYN
+1722 MHQTPKTSYN

-1738 VTDGEILIT
+1738 VTDGEILVT
-1747 RAVGDPETKEIT
+1747 RAVGEPETKEIT

-1772 TKLTLTVSYTE
+1772 TKLTLTVSYIE
-1783 NGVTKTTTYDVS
+1783 NGITKTTTYDVS

-1844 VSGYDK
+1844 VIGYDK

-2173 ELTITYNEKSLKT
+2173 ELTIIYNEKSLKT

-2397 KDMVSG
+2397 KDIVSG

-2527 NNQTDNKKD
+2527 NNQTDNKTD

-2541 NNQGNNQSNSKNNV
+2541 NNQGNNQSNSKNNA
-2555 KRNTSNTIMYEPS
+2555 KRNTSNTIMYVPS

-2573 AEESNQN
+2573 VEESNQN

-2606 GITNNNQNPPTDV
+2606 GITNNNQNSPTDV

>member
-48 GYDENDEEF
+48 GYDENDKEF

-237 HGDIIDYAGSVV
+237 HGDIIDYVGSVV

-319 TSYNTGDAIDLT
+319 TSYNTGDTIDLT

-353 VISDTVLADINSSNI
+353 VISDTGLADINSSNI

-396 TKTTSFTVTVNDS
+396 TKTTSFTVIVNDS

-538 SDLSNYSMNKI
+538 SDLSNYSMNTI

-555 VSYIDNDTNSYTY
+555 VSYTDNDTNSYTY

-740 ITYTENGITKQT
+740 ITYTENGVTKQT

-762 TGIEIKT
+762 TGIGIKT
-769 NPNKTEYKY
+769 NPNKTQYKY

-832 VTVKDYVTK
+832 V
-841 IEVVPADVTGK
+841 
-852 YNDELSQIIS
+852 N
-862 ANDIKY
+862 
-868 VVTYA
+868 
-873 KEGAKNPETITESMI
+873 
-888 KTTYNKGTINKQ
+888 
-900 SLKVEYE
+900 
-907 DEDAN
+907 
-912 SATKGEKFEATLN
+912 
-925 VTLSD
+925 
-930 VVSKITITKPTKTNY
+930 
-945 NHGEELDLT
+945 
-954 GGKIEVTT
+954 
-962 ASGLSKEVPIE
+962 
-973 ESMITE
+973 
-979 NGTTVNMSPSKD
+979 
-991 DYGENTTVTKILTIT
+991 
-1006 YEEGGKKE
+1006 
-1014 TASYPIIII
+1014 
-1023 NDVKSVAMNK
+1023 
-1033 TPKTSYNVNDLLDVT
+1033 
-1048 DGEILVTR
+1048 
-1056 AVGEPEAKEITK
+1056 
-1068 DMVTGFD
+1068 
-1075 NTKEN
+1075 
-1080 TKLTLTVSYTENGIT
+1080 
-1095 KTTTY
+1095 
-1100 DVSVKDI
+1100 
-1107 VTGIEIKTNPNKTEY
+1107 
-1122 KYGEELDLTG
+1122 
-1132 ATISVVK
+1132 
-1139 GSGTVEIPVTE
+1139 
-1150 DMVSGY
+1150 
-1156 DKEKLGEQ
+1156 
-1164 TIKVTYGG
+1164 
-1172 EETTFKVTVKDY
+1172 
-1184 VTKIEVV
+1184 
-1191 PADVTGKY
+1191 
-1199 NDELSQ
+1199 
-1205 IISAND
+1205 
-1211 IKYVVTYAKEGAKN
+1211 
-1225 PETITESMIKTTYN
+1225 
-1239 KGTIN
+1239 
-1244 KQSLKVEY
+1244 
-1252 EDEDANSAT
+1252 
-1261 KGEKFEATL
+1261 
-1270 NVTLSDV
+1270 
-1277 VSKITITK
+1277 
-1285 PTKTNYNHGEELDLT
+1285 
-1300 GGKIEVTTAS
+1300 
-1310 GLSKEVPIEGSM
+1310 
-1322 ITENGTTVNMSPSKD
+1322 
-1337 DYGENTTVTKILTIT
+1337 
-1352 YEEGGKK
+1352 
-1359 ETASYPIIIV
+1359 
-1369 NDVKSI
+1369 
-1375 TMHQTPK
+1375 
-1382 TSYNVNDLLDVTDGE
+1382 
-1397 ILVTRAVGDPE
+1397 
-1408 AKEITKDM
+1408 
-1416 VTGFDSTKENTK
+1416 
-1428 LTLTVSYTE
+1428 
-1437 NGITKTTTYDVSVKD
+1437 
-1452 IVTGIEIKTNP
+1452 
-1463 NKTEYKYGEE
+1463 
-1473 LDLTGATISVVK
+1473 
-1485 GSGTVEI
+1485 
-1492 PVTEDMVSGYDK
+1492 
-1504 EKLGEQTIKVTYG
+1504 
-1517 GEETTFKVTV
+1517 V

-1663 IEESMITE
+1663 IEGSMITE

-1713 IINDVKSVA
+1713 IVNDVKSIT
-1722 MNKTPKTSYN
+1722 MHQTPKTSYN

-1738 VTDGEILIT
+1738 ITDGEILVT
-1747 RAVGDPETKEIT
+1747 RAVGEPEAKEIT

-1783 NGVTKTTTYDVS
+1783 NGITKTTTYDVS

-2173 ELTITYNEKSLKT
+2173 ELTIIYNEKSLKT

-2223 MASGVNGNTISLTK
+2223 MASGVNENTISLTK

-2397 KDMVSG
+2397 KDIVSG

-2527 NNQTDNKKD
+2527 NNQTDNKTD

-2541 NNQGNNQSNSKNNV
+2541 NNQGNNQSNSKNNA
-2555 KRNTSNTIMYEPS
+2555 KRNTSNTIMYVPS

-2573 AEESNQN
+2573 VEESNQN

-2606 GITNNNQNPPTDV
+2606 GITNNNQNSPTDV

>member
-48 GYDENDEEF
+48 GYDENDKEF

-237 HGDIIDYAGSVV
+237 HGDIIDYVGSVV

-319 TSYNTGDAIDLT
+319 TSYNTGDTIDLT

-353 VISDTVLADINSSNI
+353 VISDTGLADINSSNI

-396 TKTTSFTVTVNDS
+396 TKTTSFTVIVNDS

-538 SDLSNYSMNKI
+538 SDLSNYSMNTI

-555 VSYIDNDTNSYTY
+555 VSYTDNDTNSYTY

-740 ITYTENGITKQT
+740 ITYTENGVTKQT

-762 TGIEIKT
+762 TGIGIKT
-769 NPNKTEYKY
+769 NPNKTQYKY

-832 VTVKDYVTK
+832 V
-841 IEVVPADVTGK
+841 
-852 YNDELSQIIS
+852 N
-862 ANDIKY
+862 
-868 VVTYA
+868 
-873 KEGAKNPETITESMI
+873 
-888 KTTYNKGTINKQ
+888 
-900 SLKVEYE
+900 
-907 DEDAN
+907 
-912 SATKGEKFEATLN
+912 
-925 VTLSD
+925 
-930 VVSKITITKPTKTNY
+930 
-945 NHGEELDLT
+945 
-954 GGKIEVTT
+954 
-962 ASGLSKEVPIE
+962 
-973 ESMITE
+973 
-979 NGTTVNMSPSKD
+979 
-991 DYGENTTVTKILTIT
+991 
-1006 YEEGGKKE
+1006 
-1014 TASYPIIII
+1014 
-1023 NDVKSVAMNK
+1023 
-1033 TPKTSYNVNDLLDVT
+1033 
-1048 DGEILVTR
+1048 
-1056 AVGEPEAKEITK
+1056 
-1068 DMVTGFD
+1068 
-1075 NTKEN
+1075 
-1080 TKLTLTVSYTENGIT
+1080 
-1095 KTTTY
+1095 
-1100 DVSVKDI
+1100 
-1107 VTGIEIKTNPNKTEY
+1107 
-1122 KYGEELDLTG
+1122 
-1132 ATISVVK
+1132 
-1139 GSGTVEIPVTE
+1139 
-1150 DMVSGY
+1150 
-1156 DKEKLGEQ
+1156 
-1164 TIKVTYGG
+1164 
-1172 EETTFKVTVKDY
+1172 
-1184 VTKIEVV
+1184 
-1191 PADVTGKY
+1191 
-1199 NDELSQ
+1199 
-1205 IISAND
+1205 
-1211 IKYVVTYAKEGAKN
+1211 
-1225 PETITESMIKTTYN
+1225 
-1239 KGTIN
+1239 
-1244 KQSLKVEY
+1244 
-1252 EDEDANSAT
+1252 
-1261 KGEKFEATL
+1261 
-1270 NVTLSDV
+1270 
-1277 VSKITITK
+1277 
-1285 PTKTNYNHGEELDLT
+1285 
-1300 GGKIEVTTAS
+1300 
-1310 GLSKEVPIEGSM
+1310 
-1322 ITENGTTVNMSPSKD
+1322 
-1337 DYGENTTVTKILTIT
+1337 
-1352 YEEGGKK
+1352 
-1359 ETASYPIIIV
+1359 
-1369 NDVKSI
+1369 
-1375 TMHQTPK
+1375 
-1382 TSYNVNDLLDVTDGE
+1382 
-1397 ILVTRAVGDPE
+1397 
-1408 AKEITKDM
+1408 
-1416 VTGFDSTKENTK
+1416 
-1428 LTLTVSYTE
+1428 
-1437 NGITKTTTYDVSVKD
+1437 
-1452 IVTGIEIKTNP
+1452 
-1463 NKTEYKYGEE
+1463 
-1473 LDLTGATISVVK
+1473 
-1485 GSGTVEI
+1485 
-1492 PVTEDMVSGYDK
+1492 
-1504 EKLGEQTIKVTYG
+1504 
-1517 GEETTFKVTV
+1517 V

-1655 SGLSKEVP
+1655 SGLRKEVP
-1663 IEESMITE
+1663 IEGSMITE

-1713 IINDVKSVA
+1713 IVNDVKSIT
-1722 MNKTPKTSYN
+1722 MHQTPKTSYN

-1738 VTDGEILIT
+1738 ITDGEILVT
-1747 RAVGDPETKEIT
+1747 RAVGEPEAKEITKDMVTGFDSTKENTKLTLTVSYIENGITKTTTYDVSVKDIVTGIGIKTNPNKTQYKYGEELDLTGATISVVKGSGTVEIPVTEDMVSGYDKEKLGEQTIKVTYGGEETTFKVNVKDYVTKIEVVPADVTGKYNDELSQIISANDIKYVVTYAKEGAKTPETLTESMIKTTYNKGTINKQSLKVEYEDEDVNSATKGEKFEATLNVTLSDVVSKITITKPTKTNYNHGEELDLTGGKIEVTTASGLRKEVPIEGSMITENGTTVNMSPSKDDYGENTTVTKILTITYEEGGKKETASYPIIIVNDVKSITMHQTPKTSYNVNDLLDITDGEILVTRAVGEPEAKEIT

-1783 NGVTKTTTYDVS
+1783 NGITKTTTYDVS

-2089 GKQNVTITYVDD
+2089 GKQNVTITYVDN

-2397 KDMVSG
+2397 KDIVSG

-2527 NNQTDNKKD
+2527 NNQTDNKTD

-2541 NNQGNNQSNSKNNV
+2541 NNQGNNQSNSKNNA
-2555 KRNTSNTIMYEPS
+2555 KRNTSNTIMYVPS

-2573 AEESNQN
+2573 VEESNQN

-2606 GITNNNQNPPTDV
+2606 GITNNNQNSPTDV

>member
-48 GYDENDEEF
+48 GYDENDKEF
-57 EDVIKPD
+57 EDIIKPD

-237 HGDIIDYAGSVV
+237 HGDIIDYVGSVV

-319 TSYNTGDAIDLT
+319 TSYNTGDTIDLT

-353 VISDTVLADINSSNI
+353 VISDTGLADINSSNI

-396 TKTTSFTVTVNDS
+396 TKTTSFTVIVNDS

-538 SDLSNYSMNKI
+538 SDLSNYSMNTI

-555 VSYIDNDTNSYTY
+555 VSYTDNDTNSYTY

-740 ITYTENGITKQT
+740 ITYTENGVTKQT

-762 TGIEIKT
+762 TGIGIKT
-769 NPNKTEYKY
+769 NPNKTQYKY

-832 VTVKDYVTK
+832 V
-841 IEVVPADVTGK
+841 
-852 YNDELSQIIS
+852 N
-862 ANDIKY
+862 
-868 VVTYA
+868 
-873 KEGAKNPETITESMI
+873 
-888 KTTYNKGTINKQ
+888 
-900 SLKVEYE
+900 
-907 DEDAN
+907 
-912 SATKGEKFEATLN
+912 
-925 VTLSD
+925 
-930 VVSKITITKPTKTNY
+930 
-945 NHGEELDLT
+945 
-954 GGKIEVTT
+954 
-962 ASGLSKEVPIE
+962 
-973 ESMITE
+973 
-979 NGTTVNMSPSKD
+979 
-991 DYGENTTVTKILTIT
+991 
-1006 YEEGGKKE
+1006 
-1014 TASYPIIII
+1014 
-1023 NDVKSVAMNK
+1023 
-1033 TPKTSYNVNDLLDVT
+1033 
-1048 DGEILVTR
+1048 
-1056 AVGEPEAKEITK
+1056 
-1068 DMVTGFD
+1068 
-1075 NTKEN
+1075 
-1080 TKLTLTVSYTENGIT
+1080 
-1095 KTTTY
+1095 
-1100 DVSVKDI
+1100 
-1107 VTGIEIKTNPNKTEY
+1107 
-1122 KYGEELDLTG
+1122 
-1132 ATISVVK
+1132 
-1139 GSGTVEIPVTE
+1139 
-1150 DMVSGY
+1150 
-1156 DKEKLGEQ
+1156 
-1164 TIKVTYGG
+1164 
-1172 EETTFKVTVKDY
+1172 
-1184 VTKIEVV
+1184 
-1191 PADVTGKY
+1191 
-1199 NDELSQ
+1199 
-1205 IISAND
+1205 
-1211 IKYVVTYAKEGAKN
+1211 
-1225 PETITESMIKTTYN
+1225 
-1239 KGTIN
+1239 
-1244 KQSLKVEY
+1244 
-1252 EDEDANSAT
+1252 
-1261 KGEKFEATL
+1261 
-1270 NVTLSDV
+1270 
-1277 VSKITITK
+1277 
-1285 PTKTNYNHGEELDLT
+1285 
-1300 GGKIEVTTAS
+1300 
-1310 GLSKEVPIEGSM
+1310 
-1322 ITENGTTVNMSPSKD
+1322 
-1337 DYGENTTVTKILTIT
+1337 
-1352 YEEGGKK
+1352 
-1359 ETASYPIIIV
+1359 
-1369 NDVKSI
+1369 
-1375 TMHQTPK
+1375 
-1382 TSYNVNDLLDVTDGE
+1382 
-1397 ILVTRAVGDPE
+1397 
-1408 AKEITKDM
+1408 
-1416 VTGFDSTKENTK
+1416 
-1428 LTLTVSYTE
+1428 
-1437 NGITKTTTYDVSVKD
+1437 
-1452 IVTGIEIKTNP
+1452 
-1463 NKTEYKYGEE
+1463 
-1473 LDLTGATISVVK
+1473 
-1485 GSGTVEI
+1485 
-1492 PVTEDMVSGYDK
+1492 
-1504 EKLGEQTIKVTYG
+1504 
-1517 GEETTFKVTV
+1517 V

-1663 IEESMITE
+1663 IEGSMITE
-1671 NGTTVNMSPSKD
+1671 NGTTVNMSPSKE
-1683 DYGENTT
+1683 DYGTNTT

-1713 IINDVKSVA
+1713 IVNDVKSIT
-1722 MNKTPKTSYN
+1722 MHQTPKTSYN

-1738 VTDGEILIT
+1738 ITDGEILVT
-1747 RAVGDPETKEIT
+1747 RAVGEPEAKEIT

-1783 NGVTKTTTYDVS
+1783 NGITKTTTYDVS

-2173 ELTITYNEKSLKT
+2173 ELTIIYNEKSLKT

-2397 KDMVSG
+2397 KDIVSG

-2527 NNQTDNKKD
+2527 NNQTDNKTD

-2541 NNQGNNQSNSKNNV
+2541 NNQGNNQSNSKNNA
-2555 KRNTSNTIMYEPS
+2555 KRNTSNTIMYVPS

-2573 AEESNQN
+2573 VEESNQN

-2606 GITNNNQNPPTDV
+2606 GITNNNQNSPTDV

>member
-48 GYDENDEEF
+48 GYDENDKEF
-57 EDVIKPD
+57 EDIIKPD

-237 HGDIIDYAGSVV
+237 HGDIIDYVGSVV

-319 TSYNTGDAIDLT
+319 TSYNTGDTIDLT

-353 VISDTVLADINSSNI
+353 VISDTGLADINSSNI

-396 TKTTSFTVTVNDS
+396 TKTTSFTVIVNDS

-538 SDLSNYSMNKI
+538 SDLSNYSMNTI

-555 VSYIDNDTNSYTY
+555 VSYTDNDTNSYTY

-740 ITYTENGITKQT
+740 ITYTENGVTKQT

-762 TGIEIKT
+762 TGIGIKT
-769 NPNKTEYKY
+769 NPNKTQYKY

-832 VTVKDYVTK
+832 VNVKDYVTK

-873 KEGAKNPETITESMI
+873 KEGAKTPETLTESMI

-907 DEDAN
+907 DED
-912 SATKGEKFEATLN
+912 
-925 VTLSD
+925 V
-930 VVSKITITKPTKTNY
+930 
-945 NHGEELDLT
+945 
-954 GGKIEVTT
+954 
-962 ASGLSKEVPIE
+962 
-973 ESMITE
+973 
-979 NGTTVNMSPSKD
+979 
-991 DYGENTTVTKILTIT
+991 
-1006 YEEGGKKE
+1006 
-1014 TASYPIIII
+1014 
-1023 NDVKSVAMNK
+1023 
-1033 TPKTSYNVNDLLDVT
+1033 
-1048 DGEILVTR
+1048 
-1056 AVGEPEAKEITK
+1056 
-1068 DMVTGFD
+1068 
-1075 NTKEN
+1075 
-1080 TKLTLTVSYTENGIT
+1080 
-1095 KTTTY
+1095 
-1100 DVSVKDI
+1100 
-1107 VTGIEIKTNPNKTEY
+1107 
-1122 KYGEELDLTG
+1122 
-1132 ATISVVK
+1132 
-1139 GSGTVEIPVTE
+1139 
-1150 DMVSGY
+1150 
-1156 DKEKLGEQ
+1156 
-1164 TIKVTYGG
+1164 
-1172 EETTFKVTVKDY
+1172 
-1184 VTKIEVV
+1184 
-1191 PADVTGKY
+1191 
-1199 NDELSQ
+1199 
-1205 IISAND
+1205 
-1211 IKYVVTYAKEGAKN
+1211 
-1225 PETITESMIKTTYN
+1225 
-1239 KGTIN
+1239 
-1244 KQSLKVEY
+1244 
-1252 EDEDANSAT
+1252 NSAT

-1397 ILVTRAVGDPE
+1397 ILVTRAVGEPE

-1428 LTLTVSYTE
+1428 LTLTVSYIE
-1437 NGITKTTTYDVSVKD
+1437 NGI
-1452 IVTGIEIKTNP
+1452 
-1463 NKTEYKYGEE
+1463 
-1473 LDLTGATISVVK
+1473 
-1485 GSGTVEI
+1485 
-1492 PVTEDMVSGYDK
+1492 
-1504 EKLGEQTIKVTYG
+1504 
-1517 GEETTFKVTV
+1517 
-1527 KDYVTKIEVVPADV
+1527 
-1541 TGKYND
+1541 
-1547 ELSQII
+1547 
-1553 SANDIKYVVTYA
+1553 
-1565 KEGAKTPETLTESM
+1565 
-1579 IKTTYNKGTINKQS
+1579 
-1593 LKVEYEDEDVNSATK
+1593 
-1608 GEKFEATLN
+1608 
-1617 VTLSDVVSKI
+1617 
-1627 TITKPTKTN
+1627 
-1636 YNHGEE
+1636 
-1642 LDLTGGK
+1642 
-1649 IEVTTA
+1649 
-1655 SGLSKEVP
+1655 
-1663 IEESMITE
+1663 
-1671 NGTTVNMSPSKD
+1671 
-1683 DYGENTT
+1683 
-1690 VTKILTITYE
+1690 
-1700 EGGKKETASYPII
+1700 
-1713 IINDVKSVA
+1713 
-1722 MNKTPKTSYN
+1722 
-1732 VNDLLD
+1732 
-1738 VTDGEILIT
+1738 
-1747 RAVGDPETKEIT
+1747 
-1759 KDMVTGFDSTKEN
+1759 
-1772 TKLTLTVSYTE
+1772 
-1783 NGVTKTTTYDVS
+1783 TKTTTYDVS

-2173 ELTITYNEKSLKT
+2173 ELTIIYNEKSLKT

-2223 MASGVNGNTISLTK
+2223 MASGVNENTISLTK

-2397 KDMVSG
+2397 KDIVSG

-2527 NNQTDNKKD
+2527 NNQTDNKTD

-2541 NNQGNNQSNSKNNV
+2541 NNQGNSQSNSKNNA
-2555 KRNTSNTIMYEPS
+2555 KRNTSNTIMYVPS

-2573 AEESNQN
+2573 VEESNQN

-2606 GITNNNQNPPTDV
+2606 GITNNNQNSPTDV

>member
-48 GYDENDEEF
+48 GYDENDKEF

-237 HGDIIDYAGSVV
+237 HGDIIDYVGSVV

-319 TSYNTGDAIDLT
+319 TSYNTGDTIDLT

-353 VISDTVLADINSSNI
+353 VISDTGLADINSSNI

-396 TKTTSFTVTVNDS
+396 TKTTSFTVIVNDS

-538 SDLSNYSMNKI
+538 SDLSNYSMNTI

-555 VSYIDNDTNSYTY
+555 VSYTDNDTNSYTY

-740 ITYTENGITKQT
+740 ITYTENGVTKQT

-762 TGIEIKT
+762 TGIGIKT
-769 NPNKTEYKY
+769 NPNKTQYKY

-786 ATISV
+786 ATISA

-832 VTVKDYVTK
+832 V
-841 IEVVPADVTGK
+841 
-852 YNDELSQIIS
+852 N
-862 ANDIKY
+862 
-868 VVTYA
+868 
-873 KEGAKNPETITESMI
+873 
-888 KTTYNKGTINKQ
+888 
-900 SLKVEYE
+900 
-907 DEDAN
+907 
-912 SATKGEKFEATLN
+912 
-925 VTLSD
+925 
-930 VVSKITITKPTKTNY
+930 
-945 NHGEELDLT
+945 
-954 GGKIEVTT
+954 
-962 ASGLSKEVPIE
+962 
-973 ESMITE
+973 
-979 NGTTVNMSPSKD
+979 
-991 DYGENTTVTKILTIT
+991 
-1006 YEEGGKKE
+1006 
-1014 TASYPIIII
+1014 
-1023 NDVKSVAMNK
+1023 
-1033 TPKTSYNVNDLLDVT
+1033 
-1048 DGEILVTR
+1048 
-1056 AVGEPEAKEITK
+1056 
-1068 DMVTGFD
+1068 
-1075 NTKEN
+1075 
-1080 TKLTLTVSYTENGIT
+1080 
-1095 KTTTY
+1095 
-1100 DVSVKDI
+1100 
-1107 VTGIEIKTNPNKTEY
+1107 
-1122 KYGEELDLTG
+1122 
-1132 ATISVVK
+1132 
-1139 GSGTVEIPVTE
+1139 
-1150 DMVSGY
+1150 
-1156 DKEKLGEQ
+1156 
-1164 TIKVTYGG
+1164 
-1172 EETTFKVTVKDY
+1172 
-1184 VTKIEVV
+1184 
-1191 PADVTGKY
+1191 
-1199 NDELSQ
+1199 
-1205 IISAND
+1205 
-1211 IKYVVTYAKEGAKN
+1211 
-1225 PETITESMIKTTYN
+1225 
-1239 KGTIN
+1239 
-1244 KQSLKVEY
+1244 
-1252 EDEDANSAT
+1252 
-1261 KGEKFEATL
+1261 
-1270 NVTLSDV
+1270 
-1277 VSKITITK
+1277 
-1285 PTKTNYNHGEELDLT
+1285 
-1300 GGKIEVTTAS
+1300 
-1310 GLSKEVPIEGSM
+1310 
-1322 ITENGTTVNMSPSKD
+1322 
-1337 DYGENTTVTKILTIT
+1337 
-1352 YEEGGKK
+1352 
-1359 ETASYPIIIV
+1359 
-1369 NDVKSI
+1369 
-1375 TMHQTPK
+1375 
-1382 TSYNVNDLLDVTDGE
+1382 
-1397 ILVTRAVGDPE
+1397 
-1408 AKEITKDM
+1408 
-1416 VTGFDSTKENTK
+1416 
-1428 LTLTVSYTE
+1428 
-1437 NGITKTTTYDVSVKD
+1437 
-1452 IVTGIEIKTNP
+1452 
-1463 NKTEYKYGEE
+1463 
-1473 LDLTGATISVVK
+1473 
-1485 GSGTVEI
+1485 
-1492 PVTEDMVSGYDK
+1492 
-1504 EKLGEQTIKVTYG
+1504 
-1517 GEETTFKVTV
+1517 V

-1579 IKTTYNKGTINKQS
+1579 IKTTYNKETINKQS

-1649 IEVTTA
+1649 IEVITA

-1663 IEESMITE
+1663 IEGSMITE

-1700 EGGKKETASYPII
+1700 EGGKKETAGYPII
-1713 IINDVKSVA
+1713 IVNDVKSIT
-1722 MNKTPKTSYN
+1722 MHQTPKTSYN

-1738 VTDGEILIT
+1738 ITDGEILVT
-1747 RAVGDPETKEIT
+1747 RAVGEPETKEITKDMVTGFDSTKENTKLTLTVSYIENGITKTTTYDVSVKDIVTGIGIKTNPNKTQYKYGEELDLTGATISAVKGSGTVEIPVTEDMVSGYDKEKLGEQTIKVTYGGEETTFKVNVKDYVTKIEVVPADVTGKYNDELSQIISANDIKYVVTYAKEGAKTPETLTESMIKTTYNKETINKQSLKVEYEDEDVNSATKGEKFEATLNVTLSDVVSKITITKPTKTNYNHGEELDLTGGKIEVITASGLSKEVPIEGSMITENGTTVNMSPSKDDYGENTTVTKILTITYEEGGKKETAGYPIIIVNDVKSITMHQTPKTSYNVNDLLDITDGEILVTRAVGEPETKEIT

-1783 NGVTKTTTYDVS
+1783 NGITKTTTYDVS

-2173 ELTITYNEKSLKT
+2173 ELTIIYNEKSLKT

-2223 MASGVNGNTISLTK
+2223 MASGVNENTISLTK

-2397 KDMVSG
+2397 KDIVSG

-2527 NNQTDNKKD
+2527 NNQTDNKTD

-2541 NNQGNNQSNSKNNV
+2541 NNQGNNQSNSKNNA
-2555 KRNTSNTIMYEPS
+2555 KRNTSNTIMYVPS

-2573 AEESNQN
+2573 VEESNQN

-2606 GITNNNQNPPTDV
+2606 GITNNNQNSPTDV

>member
-48 GYDENDEEF
+48 GYDENDKEF
-57 EDVIKPD
+57 EDIIKPD

-237 HGDIIDYAGSVV
+237 HGDIIDYVGSVV

-319 TSYNTGDAIDLT
+319 TSYNTGDTIDLT

-353 VISDTVLADINSSNI
+353 VISDTGLADINSSNI

-396 TKTTSFTVTVNDS
+396 TKTTSFTVIVNDS

-538 SDLSNYSMNKI
+538 SDLSNYSMNTI

-555 VSYIDNDTNSYTY
+555 VSYTDNDTNSYTY

-740 ITYTENGITKQT
+740 ITYTENGVTKQT

-762 TGIEIKT
+762 TGIGIKT
-769 NPNKTEYKY
+769 NPNKTQYKY

-832 VTVKDYVTK
+832 VNVKDYVTK

-873 KEGAKNPETITESMI
+873 KEGAKTPETLTESMI
-888 KTTYNKGTINKQ
+888 KTTYNKETINKQ

-907 DEDAN
+907 DED
-912 SATKGEKFEATLN
+912 
-925 VTLSD
+925 V
-930 VVSKITITKPTKTNY
+930 
-945 NHGEELDLT
+945 
-954 GGKIEVTT
+954 
-962 ASGLSKEVPIE
+962 
-973 ESMITE
+973 
-979 NGTTVNMSPSKD
+979 
-991 DYGENTTVTKILTIT
+991 
-1006 YEEGGKKE
+1006 
-1014 TASYPIIII
+1014 
-1023 NDVKSVAMNK
+1023 
-1033 TPKTSYNVNDLLDVT
+1033 
-1048 DGEILVTR
+1048 
-1056 AVGEPEAKEITK
+1056 
-1068 DMVTGFD
+1068 
-1075 NTKEN
+1075 
-1080 TKLTLTVSYTENGIT
+1080 
-1095 KTTTY
+1095 
-1100 DVSVKDI
+1100 
-1107 VTGIEIKTNPNKTEY
+1107 
-1122 KYGEELDLTG
+1122 
-1132 ATISVVK
+1132 
-1139 GSGTVEIPVTE
+1139 
-1150 DMVSGY
+1150 
-1156 DKEKLGEQ
+1156 
-1164 TIKVTYGG
+1164 
-1172 EETTFKVTVKDY
+1172 
-1184 VTKIEVV
+1184 
-1191 PADVTGKY
+1191 
-1199 NDELSQ
+1199 
-1205 IISAND
+1205 
-1211 IKYVVTYAKEGAKN
+1211 
-1225 PETITESMIKTTYN
+1225 
-1239 KGTIN
+1239 
-1244 KQSLKVEY
+1244 
-1252 EDEDANSAT
+1252 NSAT

-1397 ILVTRAVGDPE
+1397 ILVTRAVGEPE
-1408 AKEITKDM
+1408 TKEITKDM

-1452 IVTGIEIKTNP
+1452 IVTGIGIKTNP
-1463 NKTEYKYGEE
+1463 NKTQYKYGEE

-1517 GEETTFKVTV
+1517 GEETTFKVNV

-1579 IKTTYNKGTINKQS
+1579 IKTTYNKETINKQS

-1663 IEESMITE
+1663 IEGSMITE

-1713 IINDVKSVA
+1713 IVNDVKSIT
-1722 MNKTPKTSYN
+1722 MHQTPKTSYN

-1738 VTDGEILIT
+1738 VTDGEILVT
-1747 RAVGDPETKEIT
+1747 RAVGEPETKEIT

-1783 NGVTKTTTYDVS
+1783 NGITKTTTYDVS

-2074 IVTSSMIS
+2074 IVTSGMIS

-2397 KDMVSG
+2397 KDIVSG

-2527 NNQTDNKKD
+2527 NNQTDNKTD

-2541 NNQGNNQSNSKNNV
+2541 NNQGNSQSNSKNNA
-2555 KRNTSNTIMYEPS
+2555 KRNTSNTIMYVPS

-2573 AEESNQN
+2573 VEESNQN

-2606 GITNNNQNPPTDV
+2606 GITNNNQNSPTDV

>member
-48 GYDENDEEF
+48 GYDENDKEF
-57 EDVIKPD
+57 EDIIKPD

-237 HGDIIDYAGSVV
+237 HGDIIDYVGSVV

-319 TSYNTGDAIDLT
+319 TSYNTGDTIDLT

-353 VISDTVLADINSSNI
+353 VISDTGLADINSSNI

-396 TKTTSFTVTVNDS
+396 TKTTSFTVIVNDS

-538 SDLSNYSMNKI
+538 SDLSNYSMNTI

-555 VSYIDNDTNSYTY
+555 VSYTDNDTNSYTY

-740 ITYTENGITKQT
+740 ITYTENGVTKQT

-762 TGIEIKT
+762 TGIGIKT
-769 NPNKTEYKY
+769 NPNKTQYKY

-832 VTVKDYVTK
+832 V
-841 IEVVPADVTGK
+841 
-852 YNDELSQIIS
+852 N
-862 ANDIKY
+862 
-868 VVTYA
+868 
-873 KEGAKNPETITESMI
+873 
-888 KTTYNKGTINKQ
+888 
-900 SLKVEYE
+900 
-907 DEDAN
+907 
-912 SATKGEKFEATLN
+912 
-925 VTLSD
+925 
-930 VVSKITITKPTKTNY
+930 
-945 NHGEELDLT
+945 
-954 GGKIEVTT
+954 
-962 ASGLSKEVPIE
+962 
-973 ESMITE
+973 
-979 NGTTVNMSPSKD
+979 
-991 DYGENTTVTKILTIT
+991 
-1006 YEEGGKKE
+1006 
-1014 TASYPIIII
+1014 
-1023 NDVKSVAMNK
+1023 
-1033 TPKTSYNVNDLLDVT
+1033 
-1048 DGEILVTR
+1048 
-1056 AVGEPEAKEITK
+1056 
-1068 DMVTGFD
+1068 
-1075 NTKEN
+1075 
-1080 TKLTLTVSYTENGIT
+1080 
-1095 KTTTY
+1095 
-1100 DVSVKDI
+1100 
-1107 VTGIEIKTNPNKTEY
+1107 
-1122 KYGEELDLTG
+1122 
-1132 ATISVVK
+1132 
-1139 GSGTVEIPVTE
+1139 
-1150 DMVSGY
+1150 
-1156 DKEKLGEQ
+1156 
-1164 TIKVTYGG
+1164 
-1172 EETTFKVTVKDY
+1172 
-1184 VTKIEVV
+1184 
-1191 PADVTGKY
+1191 
-1199 NDELSQ
+1199 
-1205 IISAND
+1205 
-1211 IKYVVTYAKEGAKN
+1211 
-1225 PETITESMIKTTYN
+1225 
-1239 KGTIN
+1239 
-1244 KQSLKVEY
+1244 
-1252 EDEDANSAT
+1252 
-1261 KGEKFEATL
+1261 
-1270 NVTLSDV
+1270 
-1277 VSKITITK
+1277 
-1285 PTKTNYNHGEELDLT
+1285 
-1300 GGKIEVTTAS
+1300 
-1310 GLSKEVPIEGSM
+1310 
-1322 ITENGTTVNMSPSKD
+1322 
-1337 DYGENTTVTKILTIT
+1337 
-1352 YEEGGKK
+1352 
-1359 ETASYPIIIV
+1359 
-1369 NDVKSI
+1369 
-1375 TMHQTPK
+1375 
-1382 TSYNVNDLLDVTDGE
+1382 
-1397 ILVTRAVGDPE
+1397 
-1408 AKEITKDM
+1408 
-1416 VTGFDSTKENTK
+1416 
-1428 LTLTVSYTE
+1428 
-1437 NGITKTTTYDVSVKD
+1437 
-1452 IVTGIEIKTNP
+1452 
-1463 NKTEYKYGEE
+1463 
-1473 LDLTGATISVVK
+1473 
-1485 GSGTVEI
+1485 
-1492 PVTEDMVSGYDK
+1492 
-1504 EKLGEQTIKVTYG
+1504 
-1517 GEETTFKVTV
+1517 V

-1663 IEESMITE
+1663 IEGSMITE

-1713 IINDVKSVA
+1713 IVNDVKSIT
-1722 MNKTPKTSYN
+1722 MHQTPKTSYN

-1738 VTDGEILIT
+1738 ITDGEILVT
-1747 RAVGDPETKEIT
+1747 RAVGEPETKEIT

-1783 NGVTKTTTYDVS
+1783 NGITKTTTYDVS

-2173 ELTITYNEKSLKT
+2173 ELTIIYNEKSLKT

-2223 MASGVNGNTISLTK
+2223 MASGVNENTISLTK

-2397 KDMVSG
+2397 KDIVSG

-2527 NNQTDNKKD
+2527 NNQTDNKTD

-2541 NNQGNNQSNSKNNV
+2541 NNQGNNQSNSKNNA
-2555 KRNTSNTIMYEPS
+2555 KRNTSNTIMYVPS

-2573 AEESNQN
+2573 VEESNQN

-2606 GITNNNQNPPTDV
+2606 GITNNNQNSPTDV

>member
-48 GYDENDEEF
+48 GYDENDKEF

-237 HGDIIDYAGSVV
+237 HGDIIDYVGSVV

-319 TSYNTGDAIDLT
+319 TSYNTGDTIDLT

-353 VISDTVLADINSSNI
+353 VISDTGLADINSSNI

-396 TKTTSFTVTVNDS
+396 TKTTSFTVIVNDS

-538 SDLSNYSMNKI
+538 SDLSNYSMNTI

-555 VSYIDNDTNSYTY
+555 VSYTDNDTNSYTY

-740 ITYTENGITKQT
+740 ITYTENGVTKQT

-762 TGIEIKT
+762 TGIGIKT
-769 NPNKTEYKY
+769 NPNKTQYKY

-832 VTVKDYVTK
+832 V
-841 IEVVPADVTGK
+841 
-852 YNDELSQIIS
+852 N
-862 ANDIKY
+862 
-868 VVTYA
+868 
-873 KEGAKNPETITESMI
+873 
-888 KTTYNKGTINKQ
+888 
-900 SLKVEYE
+900 
-907 DEDAN
+907 
-912 SATKGEKFEATLN
+912 
-925 VTLSD
+925 
-930 VVSKITITKPTKTNY
+930 
-945 NHGEELDLT
+945 
-954 GGKIEVTT
+954 
-962 ASGLSKEVPIE
+962 
-973 ESMITE
+973 
-979 NGTTVNMSPSKD
+979 
-991 DYGENTTVTKILTIT
+991 
-1006 YEEGGKKE
+1006 
-1014 TASYPIIII
+1014 
-1023 NDVKSVAMNK
+1023 
-1033 TPKTSYNVNDLLDVT
+1033 
-1048 DGEILVTR
+1048 
-1056 AVGEPEAKEITK
+1056 
-1068 DMVTGFD
+1068 
-1075 NTKEN
+1075 
-1080 TKLTLTVSYTENGIT
+1080 
-1095 KTTTY
+1095 
-1100 DVSVKDI
+1100 
-1107 VTGIEIKTNPNKTEY
+1107 
-1122 KYGEELDLTG
+1122 
-1132 ATISVVK
+1132 
-1139 GSGTVEIPVTE
+1139 
-1150 DMVSGY
+1150 
-1156 DKEKLGEQ
+1156 
-1164 TIKVTYGG
+1164 
-1172 EETTFKVTVKDY
+1172 
-1184 VTKIEVV
+1184 
-1191 PADVTGKY
+1191 
-1199 NDELSQ
+1199 
-1205 IISAND
+1205 
-1211 IKYVVTYAKEGAKN
+1211 
-1225 PETITESMIKTTYN
+1225 
-1239 KGTIN
+1239 
-1244 KQSLKVEY
+1244 
-1252 EDEDANSAT
+1252 
-1261 KGEKFEATL
+1261 
-1270 NVTLSDV
+1270 
-1277 VSKITITK
+1277 
-1285 PTKTNYNHGEELDLT
+1285 
-1300 GGKIEVTTAS
+1300 
-1310 GLSKEVPIEGSM
+1310 
-1322 ITENGTTVNMSPSKD
+1322 
-1337 DYGENTTVTKILTIT
+1337 
-1352 YEEGGKK
+1352 
-1359 ETASYPIIIV
+1359 
-1369 NDVKSI
+1369 
-1375 TMHQTPK
+1375 
-1382 TSYNVNDLLDVTDGE
+1382 
-1397 ILVTRAVGDPE
+1397 
-1408 AKEITKDM
+1408 
-1416 VTGFDSTKENTK
+1416 
-1428 LTLTVSYTE
+1428 
-1437 NGITKTTTYDVSVKD
+1437 
-1452 IVTGIEIKTNP
+1452 
-1463 NKTEYKYGEE
+1463 
-1473 LDLTGATISVVK
+1473 
-1485 GSGTVEI
+1485 
-1492 PVTEDMVSGYDK
+1492 
-1504 EKLGEQTIKVTYG
+1504 
-1517 GEETTFKVTV
+1517 V

-1663 IEESMITE
+1663 IEGSMITE

-1713 IINDVKSVA
+1713 IVNDVKSIT
-1722 MNKTPKTSYN
+1722 MHQTPKTSYN

-1738 VTDGEILIT
+1738 ITDGEILVT
-1747 RAVGDPETKEIT
+1747 RAVGEPEAKEIT

-1772 TKLTLTVSYTE
+1772 TKLTLTVSYIE
-1783 NGVTKTTTYDVS
+1783 NGITKTTTYDVS

-2173 ELTITYNEKSLKT
+2173 ELTIIYNEKSLKT

-2397 KDMVSG
+2397 KDIVSG

-2527 NNQTDNKKD
+2527 NNQTDNKTD

-2541 NNQGNNQSNSKNNV
+2541 NNQGNNQSNSKNNA
-2555 KRNTSNTIMYEPS
+2555 KRNTSNTIMYVPS

-2573 AEESNQN
+2573 VEESNQN

-2606 GITNNNQNPPTDV
+2606 GITNNNQNSPTDV

>member
-48 GYDENDEEF
+48 GYDENDKEF
-57 EDVIKPD
+57 EDIIKPD

-237 HGDIIDYAGSVV
+237 HGDIIDYVGSVV

-319 TSYNTGDAIDLT
+319 TSYNTGDTIDLT

-353 VISDTVLADINSSNI
+353 VISDTGLADINSSNI

-396 TKTTSFTVTVNDS
+396 TKTTSFTVIVNDS

-538 SDLSNYSMNKI
+538 SDLSNYSMNTI

-555 VSYIDNDTNSYTY
+555 VSYTDNDTNSYTY

-740 ITYTENGITKQT
+740 ITYTENGVTKQT

-762 TGIEIKT
+762 TGIGIKT
-769 NPNKTEYKY
+769 NPNKTQYKY

-832 VTVKDYVTK
+832 V
-841 IEVVPADVTGK
+841 
-852 YNDELSQIIS
+852 N
-862 ANDIKY
+862 
-868 VVTYA
+868 
-873 KEGAKNPETITESMI
+873 
-888 KTTYNKGTINKQ
+888 
-900 SLKVEYE
+900 
-907 DEDAN
+907 
-912 SATKGEKFEATLN
+912 
-925 VTLSD
+925 
-930 VVSKITITKPTKTNY
+930 
-945 NHGEELDLT
+945 
-954 GGKIEVTT
+954 
-962 ASGLSKEVPIE
+962 
-973 ESMITE
+973 
-979 NGTTVNMSPSKD
+979 
-991 DYGENTTVTKILTIT
+991 
-1006 YEEGGKKE
+1006 
-1014 TASYPIIII
+1014 
-1023 NDVKSVAMNK
+1023 
-1033 TPKTSYNVNDLLDVT
+1033 
-1048 DGEILVTR
+1048 
-1056 AVGEPEAKEITK
+1056 
-1068 DMVTGFD
+1068 
-1075 NTKEN
+1075 
-1080 TKLTLTVSYTENGIT
+1080 
-1095 KTTTY
+1095 
-1100 DVSVKDI
+1100 
-1107 VTGIEIKTNPNKTEY
+1107 
-1122 KYGEELDLTG
+1122 
-1132 ATISVVK
+1132 
-1139 GSGTVEIPVTE
+1139 
-1150 DMVSGY
+1150 
-1156 DKEKLGEQ
+1156 
-1164 TIKVTYGG
+1164 
-1172 EETTFKVTVKDY
+1172 
-1184 VTKIEVV
+1184 
-1191 PADVTGKY
+1191 
-1199 NDELSQ
+1199 
-1205 IISAND
+1205 
-1211 IKYVVTYAKEGAKN
+1211 
-1225 PETITESMIKTTYN
+1225 
-1239 KGTIN
+1239 
-1244 KQSLKVEY
+1244 
-1252 EDEDANSAT
+1252 
-1261 KGEKFEATL
+1261 
-1270 NVTLSDV
+1270 
-1277 VSKITITK
+1277 
-1285 PTKTNYNHGEELDLT
+1285 
-1300 GGKIEVTTAS
+1300 
-1310 GLSKEVPIEGSM
+1310 
-1322 ITENGTTVNMSPSKD
+1322 
-1337 DYGENTTVTKILTIT
+1337 
-1352 YEEGGKK
+1352 
-1359 ETASYPIIIV
+1359 
-1369 NDVKSI
+1369 
-1375 TMHQTPK
+1375 
-1382 TSYNVNDLLDVTDGE
+1382 
-1397 ILVTRAVGDPE
+1397 
-1408 AKEITKDM
+1408 
-1416 VTGFDSTKENTK
+1416 
-1428 LTLTVSYTE
+1428 
-1437 NGITKTTTYDVSVKD
+1437 
-1452 IVTGIEIKTNP
+1452 
-1463 NKTEYKYGEE
+1463 
-1473 LDLTGATISVVK
+1473 
-1485 GSGTVEI
+1485 
-1492 PVTEDMVSGYDK
+1492 
-1504 EKLGEQTIKVTYG
+1504 
-1517 GEETTFKVTV
+1517 V

-1663 IEESMITE
+1663 IEGSMITE

-1713 IINDVKSVA
+1713 IVNDVKSIT
-1722 MNKTPKTSYN
+1722 MHQTPKTSYN

-1738 VTDGEILIT
+1738 ITDGEILVT
-1747 RAVGDPETKEIT
+1747 RAVGEPEAKEIT

-1772 TKLTLTVSYTE
+1772 TKLTLTVSYIE
-1783 NGVTKTTTYDVS
+1783 NGITKTTTYDVS

-2173 ELTITYNEKSLKT
+2173 ELTIIYNEKSLKT

-2223 MASGVNGNTISLTK
+2223 MASGVNENTISLTK

-2397 KDMVSG
+2397 KDIVSG

-2527 NNQTDNKKD
+2527 NNQTDNKTD

-2541 NNQGNNQSNSKNNV
+2541 NNQGNNQSNSKNNA
-2555 KRNTSNTIMYEPS
+2555 KRNTSNTIMYVPS

-2573 AEESNQN
+2573 VEESNQN

-2606 GITNNNQNPPTDV
+2606 GITNNNQNSPTDV

>member
-48 GYDENDEEF
+48 GYDENDKEF

-237 HGDIIDYAGSVV
+237 HGDIIDYVGSVV

-319 TSYNTGDAIDLT
+319 TSYNTGDTIDLT

-353 VISDTVLADINSSNI
+353 VISDTGLADINSSNI

-396 TKTTSFTVTVNDS
+396 TKTTSFTVIVNDS

-538 SDLSNYSMNKI
+538 SDLSNYSMNTI

-555 VSYIDNDTNSYTY
+555 VSYTDNDTNSYTY

-740 ITYTENGITKQT
+740 ITYTENGVTKQT

-762 TGIEIKT
+762 TGIGIKT
-769 NPNKTEYKY
+769 NPNKTQYKY

-832 VTVKDYVTK
+832 VNVKDYVTK

-873 KEGAKNPETITESMI
+873 KEGAKTPETLTESMI
-888 KTTYNKGTINKQ
+888 KTTYNKETINKQ

-907 DEDAN
+907 DED
-912 SATKGEKFEATLN
+912 
-925 VTLSD
+925 V
-930 VVSKITITKPTKTNY
+930 
-945 NHGEELDLT
+945 
-954 GGKIEVTT
+954 
-962 ASGLSKEVPIE
+962 
-973 ESMITE
+973 
-979 NGTTVNMSPSKD
+979 
-991 DYGENTTVTKILTIT
+991 
-1006 YEEGGKKE
+1006 
-1014 TASYPIIII
+1014 
-1023 NDVKSVAMNK
+1023 
-1033 TPKTSYNVNDLLDVT
+1033 
-1048 DGEILVTR
+1048 
-1056 AVGEPEAKEITK
+1056 
-1068 DMVTGFD
+1068 
-1075 NTKEN
+1075 
-1080 TKLTLTVSYTENGIT
+1080 
-1095 KTTTY
+1095 
-1100 DVSVKDI
+1100 
-1107 VTGIEIKTNPNKTEY
+1107 
-1122 KYGEELDLTG
+1122 
-1132 ATISVVK
+1132 
-1139 GSGTVEIPVTE
+1139 
-1150 DMVSGY
+1150 
-1156 DKEKLGEQ
+1156 
-1164 TIKVTYGG
+1164 
-1172 EETTFKVTVKDY
+1172 
-1184 VTKIEVV
+1184 
-1191 PADVTGKY
+1191 
-1199 NDELSQ
+1199 
-1205 IISAND
+1205 
-1211 IKYVVTYAKEGAKN
+1211 
-1225 PETITESMIKTTYN
+1225 
-1239 KGTIN
+1239 
-1244 KQSLKVEY
+1244 
-1252 EDEDANSAT
+1252 NSAT

-1397 ILVTRAVGDPE
+1397 ILVTRAVGEPE

-1428 LTLTVSYTE
+1428 LTLTVSYIE

-1452 IVTGIEIKTNP
+1452 IVTGIGIKTNP
-1463 NKTEYKYGEE
+1463 NKTQYKYGEE

-1517 GEETTFKVTV
+1517 GEETTFKVNV

-1579 IKTTYNKGTINKQS
+1579 IKTTYNKETINKQS

-1663 IEESMITE
+1663 IEGSMITE

-1713 IINDVKSVA
+1713 IVNDVKSIT
-1722 MNKTPKTSYN
+1722 MHQTPKTSYN

-1738 VTDGEILIT
+1738 VTDGEILVT
-1747 RAVGDPETKEIT
+1747 RAVGEPEAKEIT

-1783 NGVTKTTTYDVS
+1783 NGITKTTTYDVS

-2173 ELTITYNEKSLKT
+2173 ELTIIYNEKSLKT

-2223 MASGVNGNTISLTK
+2223 MASGVNENTISLTK

-2397 KDMVSG
+2397 KDIVSG

-2527 NNQTDNKKD
+2527 NNQTDNKTD

-2541 NNQGNNQSNSKNNV
+2541 NNQGNNQSNSKNNA
-2555 KRNTSNTIMYEPS
+2555 KRNTSNTIMYVPS

-2573 AEESNQN
+2573 VEESNQN

-2606 GITNNNQNPPTDV
+2606 GITNNNQNSPTDV

>member
-48 GYDENDEEF
+48 GYDENDKEF

-237 HGDIIDYAGSVV
+237 HGDIIDYVGSVV

-319 TSYNTGDAIDLT
+319 TSYNTGDTIDLT

-353 VISDTVLADINSSNI
+353 VISDTGLADINSSNI

-396 TKTTSFTVTVNDS
+396 TKTTSFTVIVNDS

-538 SDLSNYSMNKI
+538 SDLSNYSMNTI

-555 VSYIDNDTNSYTY
+555 VSYTDNDTNSYTY

-740 ITYTENGITKQT
+740 ITYTENGVTKQT

-762 TGIEIKT
+762 TGIGIKT
-769 NPNKTEYKY
+769 NPNKTQYKY

-832 VTVKDYVTK
+832 VNVKDYVTK

-873 KEGAKNPETITESMI
+873 KEGAKTPETLTESMI

-907 DEDAN
+907 DED
-912 SATKGEKFEATLN
+912 
-925 VTLSD
+925 V
-930 VVSKITITKPTKTNY
+930 
-945 NHGEELDLT
+945 
-954 GGKIEVTT
+954 
-962 ASGLSKEVPIE
+962 
-973 ESMITE
+973 
-979 NGTTVNMSPSKD
+979 
-991 DYGENTTVTKILTIT
+991 
-1006 YEEGGKKE
+1006 
-1014 TASYPIIII
+1014 
-1023 NDVKSVAMNK
+1023 
-1033 TPKTSYNVNDLLDVT
+1033 
-1048 DGEILVTR
+1048 
-1056 AVGEPEAKEITK
+1056 
-1068 DMVTGFD
+1068 
-1075 NTKEN
+1075 
-1080 TKLTLTVSYTENGIT
+1080 
-1095 KTTTY
+1095 
-1100 DVSVKDI
+1100 
-1107 VTGIEIKTNPNKTEY
+1107 
-1122 KYGEELDLTG
+1122 
-1132 ATISVVK
+1132 
-1139 GSGTVEIPVTE
+1139 
-1150 DMVSGY
+1150 
-1156 DKEKLGEQ
+1156 
-1164 TIKVTYGG
+1164 
-1172 EETTFKVTVKDY
+1172 
-1184 VTKIEVV
+1184 
-1191 PADVTGKY
+1191 
-1199 NDELSQ
+1199 
-1205 IISAND
+1205 
-1211 IKYVVTYAKEGAKN
+1211 
-1225 PETITESMIKTTYN
+1225 
-1239 KGTIN
+1239 
-1244 KQSLKVEY
+1244 
-1252 EDEDANSAT
+1252 NSAT

-1397 ILVTRAVGDPE
+1397 ILVTRAVGEPE

-1428 LTLTVSYTE
+1428 LTLTVSYIE

-1452 IVTGIEIKTNP
+1452 IVTGIGIKTNP
-1463 NKTEYKYGEE
+1463 NKTQYKYGEE

-1517 GEETTFKVTV
+1517 GEETTFKVNV

-1663 IEESMITE
+1663 IEGSMITE

-1713 IINDVKSVA
+1713 IVNDVKSIT
-1722 MNKTPKTSYN
+1722 MHQTPKTSYN

-1738 VTDGEILIT
+1738 VTDGEILVT
-1747 RAVGDPETKEIT
+1747 RAVGEPEAKEIT

-1783 NGVTKTTTYDVS
+1783 NGITKTTTYDVS

-2173 ELTITYNEKSLKT
+2173 ELTIIYNEKSLKT

-2397 KDMVSG
+2397 KDIVSG

-2527 NNQTDNKKD
+2527 NNQTDNKTD

-2541 NNQGNNQSNSKNNV
+2541 NNQGNSQSNSKNNA
-2555 KRNTSNTIMYEPS
+2555 KRNTSNTIMYVPS

-2573 AEESNQN
+2573 VEESNQN

-2606 GITNNNQNPPTDV
+2606 GITNNNQNSPTDV

-2689 DEYKVV
+2689 DEHKVV

>member
-48 GYDENDEEF
+48 GYDENDKEF
-57 EDVIKPD
+57 EDIIKPD

-237 HGDIIDYAGSVV
+237 HGDIIDYVGSVV

-319 TSYNTGDAIDLT
+319 TSYNTGDTIDLT

-396 TKTTSFTVTVNDS
+396 TKTTSFTVIVNDS

-538 SDLSNYSMNKI
+538 SDLSNYSMNTI

-555 VSYIDNDTNSYTY
+555 VSYTDNDTNSYTY

-740 ITYTENGITKQT
+740 ITYTENGVTKQT

-762 TGIEIKT
+762 TGIGIKT
-769 NPNKTEYKY
+769 NPNKTQYKY

-832 VTVKDYVTK
+832 VNVKDYVTK

-873 KEGAKNPETITESMI
+873 KEGAKTPETLTESMI

-907 DEDAN
+907 DED
-912 SATKGEKFEATLN
+912 
-925 VTLSD
+925 V
-930 VVSKITITKPTKTNY
+930 
-945 NHGEELDLT
+945 
-954 GGKIEVTT
+954 
-962 ASGLSKEVPIE
+962 
-973 ESMITE
+973 
-979 NGTTVNMSPSKD
+979 
-991 DYGENTTVTKILTIT
+991 
-1006 YEEGGKKE
+1006 
-1014 TASYPIIII
+1014 
-1023 NDVKSVAMNK
+1023 
-1033 TPKTSYNVNDLLDVT
+1033 
-1048 DGEILVTR
+1048 
-1056 AVGEPEAKEITK
+1056 
-1068 DMVTGFD
+1068 
-1075 NTKEN
+1075 
-1080 TKLTLTVSYTENGIT
+1080 
-1095 KTTTY
+1095 
-1100 DVSVKDI
+1100 
-1107 VTGIEIKTNPNKTEY
+1107 
-1122 KYGEELDLTG
+1122 
-1132 ATISVVK
+1132 
-1139 GSGTVEIPVTE
+1139 
-1150 DMVSGY
+1150 
-1156 DKEKLGEQ
+1156 
-1164 TIKVTYGG
+1164 
-1172 EETTFKVTVKDY
+1172 
-1184 VTKIEVV
+1184 
-1191 PADVTGKY
+1191 
-1199 NDELSQ
+1199 
-1205 IISAND
+1205 
-1211 IKYVVTYAKEGAKN
+1211 
-1225 PETITESMIKTTYN
+1225 
-1239 KGTIN
+1239 
-1244 KQSLKVEY
+1244 
-1252 EDEDANSAT
+1252 NSAT

-1397 ILVTRAVGDPE
+1397 ILVTRAVGEPE

-1437 NGITKTTTYDVSVKD
+1437 NGI
-1452 IVTGIEIKTNP
+1452 
-1463 NKTEYKYGEE
+1463 
-1473 LDLTGATISVVK
+1473 
-1485 GSGTVEI
+1485 
-1492 PVTEDMVSGYDK
+1492 
-1504 EKLGEQTIKVTYG
+1504 
-1517 GEETTFKVTV
+1517 
-1527 KDYVTKIEVVPADV
+1527 
-1541 TGKYND
+1541 
-1547 ELSQII
+1547 
-1553 SANDIKYVVTYA
+1553 
-1565 KEGAKTPETLTESM
+1565 
-1579 IKTTYNKGTINKQS
+1579 
-1593 LKVEYEDEDVNSATK
+1593 
-1608 GEKFEATLN
+1608 
-1617 VTLSDVVSKI
+1617 
-1627 TITKPTKTN
+1627 
-1636 YNHGEE
+1636 
-1642 LDLTGGK
+1642 
-1649 IEVTTA
+1649 
-1655 SGLSKEVP
+1655 
-1663 IEESMITE
+1663 
-1671 NGTTVNMSPSKD
+1671 
-1683 DYGENTT
+1683 
-1690 VTKILTITYE
+1690 
-1700 EGGKKETASYPII
+1700 
-1713 IINDVKSVA
+1713 
-1722 MNKTPKTSYN
+1722 
-1732 VNDLLD
+1732 
-1738 VTDGEILIT
+1738 
-1747 RAVGDPETKEIT
+1747 
-1759 KDMVTGFDSTKEN
+1759 
-1772 TKLTLTVSYTE
+1772 
-1783 NGVTKTTTYDVS
+1783 TKTTTYDVS

-2173 ELTITYNEKSLKT
+2173 ELTIIYNEKSLKT

-2223 MASGVNGNTISLTK
+2223 MASGVNENTISLTK

-2397 KDMVSG
+2397 KDIVSG

-2527 NNQTDNKKD
+2527 NNQTDNKTD

-2541 NNQGNNQSNSKNNV
+2541 NNQGNSQSNSKNNA
-2555 KRNTSNTIMYEPS
+2555 KRNTSNTIMYVPS

-2573 AEESNQN
+2573 VEESNQN

-2606 GITNNNQNPPTDV
+2606 GITNNNQNSPTDV

>member
-48 GYDENDEEF
+48 GYDENDKEF

-237 HGDIIDYAGSVV
+237 HGDIIDYVGSVV

-319 TSYNTGDAIDLT
+319 TSYNTGDTIDLT

-353 VISDTVLADINSSNI
+353 VISDTGLADINSSNI

-396 TKTTSFTVTVNDS
+396 TKTTSFTVIVNDS

-538 SDLSNYSMNKI
+538 SDLSNYSMNTI

-555 VSYIDNDTNSYTY
+555 VSYTDNDTNSYTY

-740 ITYTENGITKQT
+740 ITYTENGVTKQT

-762 TGIEIKT
+762 TGIGIKT
-769 NPNKTEYKY
+769 NPNKTQYKY

-786 ATISV
+786 ATISA

-832 VTVKDYVTK
+832 VNVKDYVTK

-873 KEGAKNPETITESMI
+873 KEGAKTPETLTESMI
-888 KTTYNKGTINKQ
+888 KTTYNKETINKQ

-907 DEDAN
+907 DED
-912 SATKGEKFEATLN
+912 
-925 VTLSD
+925 V
-930 VVSKITITKPTKTNY
+930 
-945 NHGEELDLT
+945 
-954 GGKIEVTT
+954 
-962 ASGLSKEVPIE
+962 
-973 ESMITE
+973 
-979 NGTTVNMSPSKD
+979 
-991 DYGENTTVTKILTIT
+991 
-1006 YEEGGKKE
+1006 
-1014 TASYPIIII
+1014 
-1023 NDVKSVAMNK
+1023 
-1033 TPKTSYNVNDLLDVT
+1033 
-1048 DGEILVTR
+1048 
-1056 AVGEPEAKEITK
+1056 
-1068 DMVTGFD
+1068 
-1075 NTKEN
+1075 
-1080 TKLTLTVSYTENGIT
+1080 
-1095 KTTTY
+1095 
-1100 DVSVKDI
+1100 
-1107 VTGIEIKTNPNKTEY
+1107 
-1122 KYGEELDLTG
+1122 
-1132 ATISVVK
+1132 
-1139 GSGTVEIPVTE
+1139 
-1150 DMVSGY
+1150 
-1156 DKEKLGEQ
+1156 
-1164 TIKVTYGG
+1164 
-1172 EETTFKVTVKDY
+1172 
-1184 VTKIEVV
+1184 
-1191 PADVTGKY
+1191 
-1199 NDELSQ
+1199 
-1205 IISAND
+1205 
-1211 IKYVVTYAKEGAKN
+1211 
-1225 PETITESMIKTTYN
+1225 
-1239 KGTIN
+1239 
-1244 KQSLKVEY
+1244 
-1252 EDEDANSAT
+1252 NSAT

-1397 ILVTRAVGDPE
+1397 ILVTRAVGEPE

-1428 LTLTVSYTE
+1428 LTLTVSYIE

-1452 IVTGIEIKTNP
+1452 IVTGIGIKTNP
-1463 NKTEYKYGEE
+1463 NKTQYKYGEE
-1473 LDLTGATISVVK
+1473 LDLTGATISAVK

-1517 GEETTFKVTV
+1517 GEETTFKVNV

-1579 IKTTYNKGTINKQS
+1579 IKTTYNKETINKQS

-1663 IEESMITE
+1663 IEGSMITE

-1713 IINDVKSVA
+1713 IVNDVKSIT
-1722 MNKTPKTSYN
+1722 MHQTPKTSYN

-1738 VTDGEILIT
+1738 VTDGEILVT
-1747 RAVGDPETKEIT
+1747 RAVGEPEAKEIT

-1783 NGVTKTTTYDVS
+1783 NGITKTTTYDVS

-2173 ELTITYNEKSLKT
+2173 ELTIIYNEKSLKT

-2223 MASGVNGNTISLTK
+2223 MASGVNENTISLTK

-2397 KDMVSG
+2397 KDIVSG

-2527 NNQTDNKKD
+2527 NNQTDNKTD

-2541 NNQGNNQSNSKNNV
+2541 NNQGNNQSNSKNNA
-2555 KRNTSNTIMYEPS
+2555 KRNTSNTIMYVPS

-2573 AEESNQN
+2573 VEESNQN

-2606 GITNNNQNPPTDV
+2606 GITNNNQNSPTDV

>member
-48 GYDENDEEF
+48 GYDENDKEF

-237 HGDIIDYAGSVV
+237 HGDIIDYVGSVV

-319 TSYNTGDAIDLT
+319 TSYNTGDTIDLT

-353 VISDTVLADINSSNI
+353 VISDTGLADINSSNI

-396 TKTTSFTVTVNDS
+396 TKTTSFTVIVNDS

-538 SDLSNYSMNKI
+538 SDLSNYSMNTI

-555 VSYIDNDTNSYTY
+555 VSYTDNDTNSYTY

-740 ITYTENGITKQT
+740 ITYTENGVTKQT

-762 TGIEIKT
+762 TGIGIKT
-769 NPNKTEYKY
+769 NPNKTQYKY

-832 VTVKDYVTK
+832 VNVKDYVTK

-873 KEGAKNPETITESMI
+873 KEGAKTPETLTESMI

-907 DEDAN
+907 DED
-912 SATKGEKFEATLN
+912 
-925 VTLSD
+925 V
-930 VVSKITITKPTKTNY
+930 
-945 NHGEELDLT
+945 
-954 GGKIEVTT
+954 
-962 ASGLSKEVPIE
+962 
-973 ESMITE
+973 
-979 NGTTVNMSPSKD
+979 
-991 DYGENTTVTKILTIT
+991 
-1006 YEEGGKKE
+1006 
-1014 TASYPIIII
+1014 
-1023 NDVKSVAMNK
+1023 
-1033 TPKTSYNVNDLLDVT
+1033 
-1048 DGEILVTR
+1048 
-1056 AVGEPEAKEITK
+1056 
-1068 DMVTGFD
+1068 
-1075 NTKEN
+1075 
-1080 TKLTLTVSYTENGIT
+1080 
-1095 KTTTY
+1095 
-1100 DVSVKDI
+1100 
-1107 VTGIEIKTNPNKTEY
+1107 
-1122 KYGEELDLTG
+1122 
-1132 ATISVVK
+1132 
-1139 GSGTVEIPVTE
+1139 
-1150 DMVSGY
+1150 
-1156 DKEKLGEQ
+1156 
-1164 TIKVTYGG
+1164 
-1172 EETTFKVTVKDY
+1172 
-1184 VTKIEVV
+1184 
-1191 PADVTGKY
+1191 
-1199 NDELSQ
+1199 
-1205 IISAND
+1205 
-1211 IKYVVTYAKEGAKN
+1211 
-1225 PETITESMIKTTYN
+1225 
-1239 KGTIN
+1239 
-1244 KQSLKVEY
+1244 
-1252 EDEDANSAT
+1252 NSAT

-1397 ILVTRAVGDPE
+1397 ILVTRAVGE
-1408 AKEITKDM
+1408 
-1416 VTGFDSTKENTK
+1416 
-1428 LTLTVSYTE
+1428 
-1437 NGITKTTTYDVSVKD
+1437 
-1452 IVTGIEIKTNP
+1452 
-1463 NKTEYKYGEE
+1463 
-1473 LDLTGATISVVK
+1473 
-1485 GSGTVEI
+1485 
-1492 PVTEDMVSGYDK
+1492 
-1504 EKLGEQTIKVTYG
+1504 
-1517 GEETTFKVTV
+1517 
-1527 KDYVTKIEVVPADV
+1527 
-1541 TGKYND
+1541 
-1547 ELSQII
+1547 
-1553 SANDIKYVVTYA
+1553 
-1565 KEGAKTPETLTESM
+1565 
-1579 IKTTYNKGTINKQS
+1579 
-1593 LKVEYEDEDVNSATK
+1593 
-1608 GEKFEATLN
+1608 
-1617 VTLSDVVSKI
+1617 
-1627 TITKPTKTN
+1627 
-1636 YNHGEE
+1636 
-1642 LDLTGGK
+1642 
-1649 IEVTTA
+1649 
-1655 SGLSKEVP
+1655 
-1663 IEESMITE
+1663 
-1671 NGTTVNMSPSKD
+1671 
-1683 DYGENTT
+1683 
-1690 VTKILTITYE
+1690 
-1700 EGGKKETASYPII
+1700 
-1713 IINDVKSVA
+1713 
-1722 MNKTPKTSYN
+1722 
-1732 VNDLLD
+1732 
-1738 VTDGEILIT
+1738 
-1747 RAVGDPETKEIT
+1747 PETKEIT

-1783 NGVTKTTTYDVS
+1783 NGITKTTTYDVS

-2397 KDMVSG
+2397 KDIVSG

-2527 NNQTDNKKD
+2527 NNQTDNKTD

-2541 NNQGNNQSNSKNNV
+2541 NNQGNNQSNSKNNA
-2555 KRNTSNTIMYEPS
+2555 KRNTSNTIMYVPS

-2573 AEESNQN
+2573 VEESNQN

-2606 GITNNNQNPPTDV
+2606 GITNNNQNSPTDV